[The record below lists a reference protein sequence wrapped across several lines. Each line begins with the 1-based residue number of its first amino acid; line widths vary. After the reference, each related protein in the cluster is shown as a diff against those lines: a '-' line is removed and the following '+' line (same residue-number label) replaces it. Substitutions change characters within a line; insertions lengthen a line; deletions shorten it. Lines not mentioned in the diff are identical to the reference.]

1 MKKRCISLLLVL
13 LMALTLLPTEALAL
27 LGGSIGNLREVI
39 QPVTIKKEGV
49 DDGSQLY
56 SMKMNNGKLVMFIAT
71 SGPHMGKSVT
81 TSDRGYT
88 ATMDSIRKGVYEKAS
103 FTFSGK
109 STWFGINKNLT
120 IRSME
125 VVDPEKTPEL
135 AAFGTA
141 IPTEN
146 ALVIRYTFDGDN
158 PKVMCFISYYFV
170 ELAPGVAKGTLTDAA
185 QTEDGKTYAL
195 AAQAFWCPDVM
206 TDNFDWFVFQWNQE
220 YHGFSRMG
228 HAAAERAA
236 HVKVSR
242 TYESGE
248 TTTATETDITAGMG
262 RVRTGASFFNG
273 AVAEIYSD
281 SYGVDNPFVLV
292 DNENV
297 CRNEAEAPAFVRYDA
312 EGDVLT
318 AWGYTKKLSP
328 DPQDGSRGSA
338 FHIWGYRN
346 VYTKAEAAEQSKV
359 NFTRPDEVIIPQ
371 DSDKLGIYK
380 SGGSM
385 LALPIRDAAWEQALK
400 KQHGAP
406 LYTLR
411 GDFKEGRDDGGKFYE
426 FTTGK
431 VALTPTVT
439 ATWNSGQ
446 HFKVRVDGNGRFT
459 RFDTSAG
466 VEYNTPTFKLYSPVT
481 GMTEAAGLDFDGGEE
496 LTLHMKP
503 EKNAVLVF
511 VNIPQVSSHIDKA
524 QLKGSG
530 DVVLSG
536 QMGLDLILNCAAN
549 ELITLEKLS
558 YGPKGS
564 NNEFQQNGILAK
576 GEISSAD
583 LLGLEL
589 GKLKA
594 AINTFDGQEQY
605 DFELEL
611 NAFDLFET
619 EAELQLK
626 RLNNGRLAPNN
637 LYFRF
642 ATAGGIPIV
651 PPVPTTFIKGGGGGF
666 YGLAD
671 TIKGDFVG
679 IPPIR
684 LKLSIKADYV
694 KVIEG
699 WANATVGPGILEYEG
714 ENMTIAK
721 MPFLRTFGM
730 HLKLEGEKR
739 GYLGTTYTGL
749 RAGGGMN
756 IKLEAPKEPYAFF
769 EVEGSAEASVFGGL
783 DNYKNPNSAYIQLDS
798 RGKIN
803 ATVKIPERLGKV
815 RFRILK
821 GKKLFNTQVDF
832 ILGTQ
837 TAIKVNPGTS
847 FKDAATSAWKNM
859 SVYGGV
865 SNHGKILA
873 SYYRIY
879 YVIPNH
885 FGGAFHLYKNINNG
899 WSLEGEIERN
909 GWFPSGS
916 RGLQAAAAPM
926 TVMMAPLYDGETEE
940 QVGIAVVETSLYAVS
955 ADSVAMMATAL
966 PGGEGGFEQKI
977 DYNAA
982 SGTAAPS
989 PESDLGLMVMPKDGN
1004 DLDTLRKSMKLYEVS
1019 DDTSPKR
1026 IELKETEYKE
1036 GEEAVELGDA
1046 NFTEVE
1052 DEGED
1057 GTLKTGFLIDL
1068 KHMGGTDG
1076 KWKVTADCDFT
1087 CQLVASAPLTS
1098 LELSLNPINYEATST
1113 VKNRRDGKTYA
1124 VRYYLDTKADGTG
1137 EHYFLGMMETAPY
1150 TCEVPKNGSIAPT
1163 GDYHVTA
1170 VLVEKV
1176 VGDFN
1181 GDGETTEDEYSW
1193 VTVDTKTSAGTVK
1206 YTNNSKPAAP
1216 TNVTIEATGN
1226 ETLTAKWDG
1235 VEKADGY
1242 RVTLYYQ
1249 EGGTWKQAGA
1259 SYELDNADFDKG
1271 GAATVS
1277 GGRYSLRMTPTV
1289 AGNSV
1294 TVIKNEAKPEESE
1307 TSCSG
1312 GTSDEAPTNRDY
1324 KVAVEA
1330 IRYEESAISYEN
1342 GGAETEKANVRYFSD
1357 PTESTVPAYLPEYKA
1372 PEITV
1377 TSGRQTV
1384 TLNGA
1389 NGYGEMVWGEIP
1401 DRTLFTVKSTVD
1413 GTVDRITVT
1422 REQGKGSFTVS
1433 GGGGTWTVT
1442 ADAAGRELIANSG
1455 RVCVVAEKGKDKTEY
1470 YLRLVLDDVPPIIT
1484 VDAKNVRA
1492 DMTTGAYTVTGQTE
1506 PGLEVIM
1513 DSTPELKGRADAEG
1527 RFSLSGTLPANAESE
1542 TGFDSILASLTAKD
1556 GAGNEAEPASV
1567 VISARPE
1574 TQWDRPA
1581 EPETPP
1587 SGGGGRRGG
1596 GSSSPTIIAIRSS
1609 ADAASVTDYTDGIYG
1624 LTFRSS
1630 ASFASFLGVQVD
1642 GKTIHPSNYIAEEG
1656 SIVVYLKAVYL
1667 RTLRKGLHTV
1677 TILSSEGNASMN
1689 FTIGGVNSALTYD
1702 EGIGVYVCYGALSLA
1717 GMLLLR
1723 RRRIRN

>member
-13 LMALTLLPTEALAL
+13 LMVLTLLPTEVLAL
-27 LGGSIGNLREVI
+27 LGGSVGNLREVI

-109 STWFGINKNLT
+109 SIRFGINKALT

-135 AAFGTA
+135 AALGTA

-170 ELAPGVAKGTLTDAA
+170 ELAPGVAKGTLTNET

-248 TTTATETDITAGMG
+248 TTTAKETDITAGMG

-297 CRNEAEAPAFVRYDA
+297 RRNEAEAPAFVRYDA

-318 AWGYTKKLSP
+318 AWGYTEKLSP
-328 DPQDGSRGSA
+328 SPEHSFSGSA

-385 LALPIRDAAWEQALK
+385 LAISITDTAREQVLK

-439 ATWNSGQ
+439 ASWNSGQ

-496 LTLHMKP
+496 LTLHIKP

-511 VNIPQVSSHIDKA
+511 VNIPQVSSHINKA

-536 QMGLDLILNCAAN
+536 QMGLNLILNCAAN

-564 NNEFQQNGILAK
+564 NNEFQQNGILANGK
-576 GEISSAD
+576 ISSAD

-589 GKLKA
+589 GELEA

-605 DFELEL
+605 DFKLEL

-619 EAELQLK
+619 KAELQLK

-671 TIKGDFVG
+671 TINGDFVG

-739 GYLGTTYTGL
+739 RYLGTTYTGL

-783 DNYKNPNSAYIQLDS
+783 DSYKNPTSAYIQLDS

-837 TAIKVNPGTS
+837 TAMTVAKGTP
-847 FKDAATSAWKNM
+847 FKDAVTSAWNDM

-865 SNHGKILA
+865 SNHGKFLA

-885 FGGAFHLYKNINNG
+885 FGGGFHLWKNINAG
-899 WSLEGEIERN
+899 WSLEQEIARN

-955 ADSVAMMATAL
+955 ADSVAMMAMAL
-966 PGGEGGFEQKI
+966 PGGEGFEQEIEYKKV
-977 DYNAA
+977 A
-982 SGTAAPS
+982 SGTPGPS
-989 PESDLGLMVMPKDGN
+989 SESDLGLMVMPENAG
-1004 DLDTLRKSMKLYEVS
+1004 DLDKLRNSMKLYEVAE
-1019 DDTSPKR
+1019 DTSLTPITLTEMKDDGKENIN
-1026 IELKETEYKE
+1026 IETLT
-1036 GEEAVELGDA
+1036 G

-1057 GTLKTGFLIDL
+1057 GTPKTGFLIDL
-1068 KHMGGTDG
+1068 NHKGNADG

-1087 CQLVASAPLTS
+1087 CQLVASAPLTT
-1098 LELSLNPINYEATST
+1098 LDLNLTGYNATSI
-1113 VKNRRDGKTYA
+1113 VQNGREGKTYA
-1124 VRYYLDTKADGTG
+1124 VRYYLDTEPDGTG

-1150 TCEVPKNGSIAPT
+1150 TYTVPKNGSIAPT
-1163 GDYHVTA
+1163 GDYYVTA

-1176 VGDFN
+1176 TGDFDGN
-1181 GDGETTEDEYSW
+1181 GKTTEDEYSW
-1193 VTVDTKTSAGTVK
+1193 VTVDTKTSADKVT
-1206 YTNNSKPAAP
+1206 YTNDSKPNKP
-1216 TNVTIEATGN
+1216 TNVTIAATGN
-1226 ETLTAKWDG
+1226 ETLTAKWDS

-1259 SYELDNADFDKG
+1259 SYELDNADFTKG

-1294 TVIKNEAKPEESE
+1294 TVNKNDAKPEESGINL
-1307 TSCSG
+1307 SG
-1312 GTSDEAPTNRDY
+1312 GTSDEAPTNVNY

-1342 GGAETEKANVRYFSD
+1342 GGAKTEKANVRYFSD

-1377 TSGRQTV
+1377 TSGGQIV
-1384 TLNGA
+1384 TLNGT
-1389 NGYGEMVWGEIP
+1389 NGYGEMVWGEVP
-1401 DRTLFTVKSTVD
+1401 ERTLFTVKSTVD

-1422 REQGKGSFTVS
+1422 SEQGKGSFTVS
-1433 GGGGTWTVT
+1433 GSGGTWTVT
-1442 ADAAGRELIANSG
+1442 ADAAGEELIANSG
-1455 RVCVVAEKGKDKTEY
+1455 RVCIVAEKGNDRTEY

-1542 TGFDSILASLTAKD
+1542 TGFDSILASLTARD

-1587 SGGGGRRGG
+1587 SGGGRRGG
-1596 GSSSPTIIAIRSS
+1596 GGSSFPTIIAIRSS
-1609 ADAASVTDYTDGIYG
+1609 DDAASVTDYTDGIYG

>member
-13 LMALTLLPTEALAL
+13 LMALTLLPTEALAM
-27 LGGSIGNLREVI
+27 LGGSVGNLREVI

-71 SGPHMGKSVT
+71 SGPHIGKSVT

-109 STWFGINKNLT
+109 SIRFGINKALT

-135 AAFGTA
+135 AAVGTA

-170 ELAPGVAKGTLTDAA
+170 ELAPGVAKGTLTNET

-236 HVKVSR
+236 HVKISR

-248 TTTATETDITAGMG
+248 TTTAKETDITAGMG

-297 CRNEAEAPAFVRYDA
+297 RRNEAEAPAFVRYDA

-318 AWGYTKKLSP
+318 AWGYTEKLSP
-328 DPQDGSRGSA
+328 SPEHSFFGSA

-385 LALPIRDAAWEQALK
+385 LAMPITDTAREQVLK
-400 KQHGAP
+400 RQHGAP

-439 ATWNSGQ
+439 ASWNSGQ

-503 EKNAVLVF
+503 DKNAVLVF
-511 VNIPQVSSHIDKA
+511 VNIPQVSSHINKA

-536 QMGLDLILNCAAN
+536 QMGLDLILNCAADQ
-549 ELITLEKLS
+549 LITLEKLS

-564 NNEFQQNGILAK
+564 NNEFQQNGILANGK
-576 GEISSAD
+576 IETSS

-589 GKLKA
+589 GELEA
-594 AINTFDGQEQY
+594 AINTFDGEEQY
-605 DFELEL
+605 DFKLEL

-619 EAELQLK
+619 KAELQLK

-783 DNYKNPNSAYIQLDS
+783 DSYKNPNSAYIQLDS

-837 TAIKVNPGTS
+837 TAMNVAKGTP
-847 FKDAATSAWKNM
+847 FKDAVTSAWNNM

-865 SNHGKILA
+865 SNHGKFLA

-885 FGGAFHLYKNINNG
+885 FGGGFHLWKNINNG
-899 WSLEGEIERN
+899 WSLEQEIARN

-916 RGLQAAAAPM
+916 QSLRAAAAPM

-955 ADSVAMMATAL
+955 ADSVAMMAVAL
-966 PGGEGGFEQKI
+966 PGGEGFFEEI
-977 DYNAA
+977 AYNAA
-982 SGTAAPS
+982 SGTPGPS
-989 PESDLGLMVMPKDGN
+989 SESDLGLMVMLKDGN
-1004 DLDTLRKSMKLYEVS
+1004 DLDTLRKSMKLYEVA
-1019 DDTSPKR
+1019 DDTTLTP
-1026 IELKETEYKE
+1026 ITLKETDYD
-1036 GEEAVELGDA
+1036 GEAVELGDA

-1052 DEGED
+1052 EGED
-1057 GTLKTGFLIDL
+1057 GALKKGFLIDL
-1068 KHMGGTDG
+1068 NHKGNADG

-1098 LELSLNPINYEATST
+1098 LELNLTGYNATPT
-1113 VKNRRDGKTYA
+1113 VQNGRTDKTYA
-1124 VRYYLDTKADGTG
+1124 VRYYLDTEPDGTG
-1137 EHYFLGMMETAPY
+1137 EHYFLGMEETAPY
-1150 TCEVPKNGSIAPT
+1150 TYKVPSEGSIAPT
-1163 GDYHVTA
+1163 REYHVTA

-1176 VGDFN
+1176 TGDFN

-1206 YTNNSKPAAP
+1206 YTNDSKPAAP
-1216 TNVTIEATGN
+1216 KNVTIAATGN
-1226 ETLTAKWDG
+1226 ETLTAAWDG

-1242 RVTLYYQ
+1242 RVTLYYK
-1249 EGGTWKQAGA
+1249 ENGAWKQAGA

-1271 GAATVS
+1271 GAASKS
-1277 GGRYSLRMTPTV
+1277 GGKYSLRMAPTV

-1294 TVIKNEAKPEESE
+1294 TVSQNETNPTISF
-1307 TSCSG
+1307 SG
-1312 GTSDEAPTNRDY
+1312 GTSDEAPTNVNY
-1324 KVAVEA
+1324 KVTVEA

-1357 PTESTVPAYLPEYKA
+1357 PTESTAVNLPEYTA

-1377 TSGRQTV
+1377 TSGGREIK
-1384 TLNGA
+1384 LNGT

-1401 DRTLFTVKSTVD
+1401 DRTLFTVKGEVD
-1413 GTVDRITVT
+1413 GITVT
-1422 REQGKGSFTVS
+1422 PEQGSGRFTVS
-1433 GGGGTWTVT
+1433 GSGGTWTVT
-1442 ADAAGRELIANSG
+1442 ANDDGRELIANSG
-1455 RVCVVAEKGKDKTEY
+1455 RVCIVAQKGNDRTEY

-1574 TQWDRPA
+1574 TQWDRPPA
-1581 EPETPP
+1581 EPETP

-1609 ADAASVTDYTDGIYG
+1609 DDAASVTDYTDGIYG

-1723 RRRIRN
+1723 RRRIRS

>member
-13 LMALTLLPTEALAL
+13 LMALTLLPAEALAL
-27 LGGSIGNLREVI
+27 LGGSVGNLREVI

-109 STWFGINKNLT
+109 SIRFGINKALT

-170 ELAPGVAKGTLTDAA
+170 ELAPGVAKGTLTNET

-248 TTTATETDITAGMG
+248 TTTAKETDITAGMG

-297 CRNEAEAPAFVRYDA
+297 RRNEAEAPAFVRYDA

-318 AWGYTKKLSP
+318 AWGYTEKLSP
-328 DPQDGSRGSA
+328 SPEHSFFGSA

-385 LALPIRDAAWEQALK
+385 LAMPITDTAREQVLK
-400 KQHGAP
+400 RQHGAP

-426 FTTGK
+426 FTSGK

-511 VNIPQVSSHIDKA
+511 VNIPQVSSLIDKA

-536 QMGLDLILNCAAN
+536 QMGLDLILNCAAE

-564 NNEFQQNGILAK
+564 NNEFQQNGILANGK
-576 GEISSAD
+576 ISSAD

-589 GKLKA
+589 GELEA
-594 AINTFDGQEQY
+594 AINTFDGQEKY
-605 DFELEL
+605 DFKLEL

-619 EAELQLK
+619 KAELQLK

-671 TIKGDFVG
+671 TINGDFVG
-679 IPPIR
+679 IPPIK

-739 GYLGTTYTGL
+739 RYLGTTYTGL

-783 DNYKNPNSAYIQLDS
+783 DDYKNPTSAYIQLDS

-837 TAIKVNPGTS
+837 TAMNVAKGTS
-847 FKDAATSAWKNM
+847 FKDAVTSAWNNM

-865 SNHGKILA
+865 SNHGKFLA

-885 FGGAFHLYKNINNG
+885 FGGGFHLWKNINAG
-899 WSLEGEIERN
+899 WSLEKEIAMN
-909 GWFPSGS
+909 GWYPSGS

-955 ADSVAMMATAL
+955 ADSVAMMAVAL
-966 PGGEGGFEQKI
+966 PGGAGFYEEI
-977 DYNAA
+977 EYNVP
-982 SGTAAPS
+982 SGTPGPS
-989 PESDLGLMVMPKDGN
+989 SESDLGLMVMPKDN
-1004 DLDTLRKSMKLYEVS
+1004 ADLDKLRNSMKLYEVA
-1019 DDTSPKR
+1019 DDTSLTPITLTEMKDDG
-1026 IELKETEYKE
+1026 KETINIKTLT
-1036 GEEAVELGDA
+1036 G

-1052 DEGED
+1052 EEGED

-1068 KHMGGTDG
+1068 NHQGGENG

-1087 CQLVASAPLTS
+1087 CQLVASAPLTT
-1098 LELSLNPINYEATST
+1098 LELNLNPTNYEATAN
-1113 VKNRRDGKTYA
+1113 VKNGRDGKTYA
-1124 VRYYLDTKADGTG
+1124 VRYYLDTEEDRTG
-1137 EHYFLGMMETAPY
+1137 EHYFLGMVEGAGSY
-1150 TCEVPKNGSIAPT
+1150 TYEVPKNGSIAPT
-1163 GDYHVTA
+1163 RDYHVTA

-1176 VGDFN
+1176 TGDFN
-1181 GDGETTEDEYSW
+1181 GDGKTTEDEYSW
-1193 VTVDTKTSAGTVK
+1193 VTVDTKTSTETVK
-1206 YTNNSKPAAP
+1206 YTNTSKPTAP
-1216 TNVTIEATGN
+1216 TNVTIAATGN
-1226 ETLTAKWDG
+1226 ETLTAEWDG
-1235 VEKADGY
+1235 VTKADGY

-1249 EGGTWKQAGA
+1249 EGSDWKQAGA

-1271 GAATVS
+1271 GAASKS

-1289 AGNSV
+1289 AGNNI
-1294 TVIKNEAKPEESE
+1294 TVNKNEAKPEESE

-1312 GTSDEAPTNRDY
+1312 GTSDEAPTNVNY

-1330 IRYEESAISYEN
+1330 IRYEEKE
-1342 GGAETEKANVRYFSD
+1342 ANVRYFSD
-1357 PTESTVPAYLPEYKA
+1357 PTESTIPAYLPEYTA

-1377 TSGRQTV
+1377 TSGGREIK
-1384 TLNGA
+1384 LNGT
-1389 NGYGEMVWGEIP
+1389 NGYGEMVWGAIP
-1401 DRTLFTVKSTVD
+1401 AGTLFTAKGAVD
-1413 GTVDRITVT
+1413 GITVT
-1422 REQGKGSFTVS
+1422 PEQGS
-1433 GGGGTWTVT
+1433 GGRFNVLGSGGTWTVE
-1442 ADAAGRELIANSG
+1442 ANDDGRELIANSG
-1455 RVCVVAEKGKDKTEY
+1455 RVCIVAEKGNDRTEY

-1513 DSTPELKGRADAEG
+1513 DSTPALKGTADAEG

-1574 TQWDRPA
+1574 TQWDRPV

>member
-13 LMALTLLPTEALAL
+13 LMALTLLPTEALAM
-27 LGGSIGNLREVI
+27 LGGSVGNLREVI

-103 FTFSGK
+103 FTFTGKNTWISG
-109 STWFGINKNLT
+109 KNLT
-120 IRSME
+120 VRSME

-135 AAFGTA
+135 AAIGTA

-170 ELAPGVAKGTLTDAA
+170 ELAPGVAKGTLTNET

-195 AAQAFWCPDVM
+195 AAQAFWRPDVM

-236 HVKVSR
+236 HVKISR

-248 TTTATETDITAGMG
+248 TTTAKETDITAGMG

-297 CRNEAEAPAFVRYDA
+297 RRNEAEAPAFVRYDA
-312 EGDVLT
+312 EKDVLT
-318 AWGYTKKLSP
+318 AWGYTEKLSP
-328 DPQDGSRGSA
+328 DPQDGFRGGA

-385 LALPIRDAAWEQALK
+385 LAMPITDTAREQVLK
-400 KQHGAP
+400 RQHGAP

-426 FTTGK
+426 FTSGK
-431 VALTPTVT
+431 VALTPTIT

-459 RFDTSAG
+459 RFDTSVG

-481 GMTEAAGLDFDGGEE
+481 GMTEAAGLNFDGGEE

-536 QMGLDLILNCAAN
+536 QMGLDLILNCAADQ
-549 ELITLEKLS
+549 LITLEKLS

-564 NNEFQQNGILAK
+564 NNEFQQNGILANGK
-576 GEISSAD
+576 IETSS

-589 GKLKA
+589 GELEA

-605 DFELEL
+605 DFKLEL

-619 EAELQLK
+619 KAELQLK

-739 GYLGTTYTGL
+739 SYLNKDYTGL

-783 DNYKNPNSAYIQLDS
+783 DSYKNPTSAYIQLDS

-803 ATVKIPERLGKV
+803 ATVKIPERLGRVK
-815 RFRILK
+815 FRILK

-837 TAIKVNPGTS
+837 TAMNVAKGTP
-847 FKDAATSAWKNM
+847 FKDAVTSAWNNM

-885 FGGAFHLYKNINNG
+885 FGGGFHLWKNINAG
-899 WSLEGEIERN
+899 WSLEQEIARN

-916 RGLQAAAAPM
+916 QSLRAAAAPM

-955 ADSVAMMATAL
+955 ADSVAMMAVAL
-966 PGGEGGFEQKI
+966 SGGEGFEQEI

-982 SGTAAPS
+982 SGTPGPS
-989 PESDLGLMVMPKDGN
+989 SESDLGLMVMPTSKA
-1004 DLDTLRKSMKLYEVS
+1004 DLDKLRNSMKLYEVAE
-1019 DDTSPKR
+1019 DASPTR
-1026 IELKETEYKE
+1026 IPLKETKYDD
-1036 GEEAVELGDA
+1036 EAETIVQQETDV

-1057 GTLKTGFLIDL
+1057 GTIKTGFLIDL
-1068 KHMGGTDG
+1068 KHDVGTSG

-1098 LELSLNPINYEATST
+1098 LELSLNGNDATST
-1113 VKNRRDGKTYA
+1113 VKNGRTDKTYA
-1124 VRYYLDTKADGTG
+1124 VRYYLDTKEDRTG
-1137 EHYFLGMMETAPY
+1137 EHYFLDMVEGAGSY
-1150 TCEVPKNGSIAPT
+1150 TYEVPKNGSIAPT
-1163 GDYHVTA
+1163 RDYHVTA

-1176 VGDFN
+1176 VGDFDGN
-1181 GDGETTEDEYSW
+1181 GKTTEDEYSW

-1206 YTNNSKPAAP
+1206 YENTSKPAAP
-1216 TNVTIEATGN
+1216 KNVTIAATGN
-1226 ETLTAKWDG
+1226 ETLTAAWDS

-1249 EGGTWKQAGA
+1249 ENGTWKQAGA
-1259 SYELDNADFDKG
+1259 SYELDNADFTKG

-1294 TVIKNEAKPEESE
+1294 TVNKNDAKPEESGINL
-1307 TSCSG
+1307 SG
-1312 GTSDEAPTNRDY
+1312 GTSDEAPTNVNY

-1330 IRYEESAISYEN
+1330 IRYEESAINYEN
-1342 GGAETEKANVRYFSD
+1342 VGAKTEKANVRYFSD
-1357 PTESTVPAYLPEYKA
+1357 PTESTKPAYLPEYKA

-1377 TSGRQTV
+1377 TSGGQIV
-1384 TLNGA
+1384 TLNGT
-1389 NGYGEMVWGEIP
+1389 NGYGEMVWREAPWG
-1401 DRTLFTVKSTVD
+1401 TLFTVTGAVD
-1413 GTVDRITVT
+1413 GITVT
-1422 REQGKGSFTVS
+1422 REQGKGSFNVS
-1433 GGGGTWTVT
+1433 GGSGTWTVT
-1442 ADAAGRELIANSG
+1442 ADADGRKLIANSG
-1455 RVCVVAEKGKDKTEY
+1455 RVCIVAQKGNDRTEY

-1527 RFSLSGTLPANAESE
+1527 RFSLSGTLPASAESE
-1542 TGFDSILASLTAKD
+1542 TGFDSILASLTARD

-1574 TQWDRPA
+1574 TQWDRPV

-1587 SGGGGRRGG
+1587 SGGGRRGG
-1596 GSSSPTIIAIRSS
+1596 GSSFPTIIAIRSS

>member
-13 LMALTLLPTEALAL
+13 LMALTLLPTEVLAL
-27 LGGSIGNLREVI
+27 LGGSVGNLREVI

-49 DDGSQLY
+49 EDGSQLY
-56 SMKMNNGKLVMFIAT
+56 SMRMNNGKLVMFIAT
-71 SGPHMGKSVT
+71 SGPHIGKSVT

-88 ATMDSIRKGVYEKAS
+88 ATMDSIRKGVYEQPMFFFWS
-103 FTFSGK
+103 RNYLGL
-109 STWFGINKNLT
+109 LT

-125 VVDPEKTPEL
+125 VVDPDEYGLTMMDNPMPK
-135 AAFGTA
+135 
-141 IPTEN
+141 EN
-146 ALVIRYTFDGDN
+146 ALTIKYTFEEDN
-158 PKVMCFISYYFV
+158 PKVACFISYYFV
-170 ELAPGVAKGTLTDAA
+170 ELEPGVTNGIVPDMK
-185 QTEDGKTYAL
+185 EEVDGKTYAL
-195 AAQAFWCPDVM
+195 AAQALWYPDVAGD
-206 TDNFDWFVFQWNQE
+206 TFDMFTFAWNME
-220 YHGFSRMG
+220 YYGFSRMG
-228 HAAAERAA
+228 HAAAGRAA
-236 HVKVSR
+236 HVKISR
-242 TYESGE
+242 DYGH
-248 TTTATETDITAGMG
+248 TAKETDITAGMG
-262 RVRTGASFFNG
+262 QVMMGRDVSNG
-273 AVAEIYSD
+273 IMEIYSD
-281 SYGVDNPFVLV
+281 SYGVDNPFVLGGDWRV
-292 DNENV
+292 DDNG
-297 CRNEAEAPAFVRYDA
+297 AQAPVSVRYDA

-318 AWGYTKKLSP
+318 TLAGGGWLEPEGERQK
-328 DPQDGSRGSA
+328 RV
-338 FHIWGYRN
+338 FHIWGFRD
-346 VYTKAEAAEQSKV
+346 VYTKAEVAEQGGS
-359 NFTRPDEVIIPQ
+359 NLTQPDEVIIPQ
-371 DSDKLGIYK
+371 NSDKLGIYK

-411 GDFKEGRDDGGKFYE
+411 GEFKEGRDDGGKFYE
-426 FTTGK
+426 FTTGS

-439 ATWNSGQ
+439 ASWNSGQ

-459 RFDTSAG
+459 GFDISAG

-583 LLGLEL
+583 LLGLDL

-611 NAFDLFET
+611 NAFELFKT
-619 EAELQLK
+619 DAELQLK

-671 TIKGDFVG
+671 TINGDFVG
-679 IPPIR
+679 IPPIQ

-699 WANATVGPGILEYEG
+699 WANATVGPGILEYKG
-714 ENMTIAK
+714 TDMTIAK
-721 MPFLRTFGM
+721 MPFLEEFGM
-730 HLKLEGEKR
+730 RLKLEGER
-739 GYLGTTYTGL
+739 RSYLGREYTGL
-749 RAGGGMN
+749 RAGGGMG
-756 IKLEAPKEPYAFF
+756 IKLNAPKEPYAFF

-783 DNYKNPNSAYIQLDS
+783 DSYKNPTSAYIQLDS

-803 ATVKIPERLGKV
+803 ATVKIPERLGRVK
-815 RFRILK
+815 FRILK

-837 TAIKVNPGTS
+837 TAMNVAKGTP
-847 FKDAATSAWKNM
+847 FKDAVTSAWNNM

-865 SNHGKILA
+865 SNQGKFLA

-899 WSLEGEIERN
+899 WTLEGEIERN

-955 ADSVAMMATAL
+955 ADSVAMMAVAL
-966 PGGEGGFEQKI
+966 SGGEGFYEVI
-977 DYNAA
+977 DYKAA
-982 SGTAAPS
+982 SSTATPS
-989 PESDLGLMVMPKDGN
+989 PESDLGLMVMLKDGN

-1019 DDTSPKR
+1019 DDTTPPKP
-1026 IELKETEYKE
+1026 IALKETKYE
-1036 GEEAVELGDA
+1036 EEAVNLAGA

-1057 GTLKTGFLIDL
+1057 GSTKTGFLIDL
-1068 KHMGGTDG
+1068 NHQGGENG

-1087 CQLVASAPLTS
+1087 CQLVASAPLTT
-1098 LELSLNPINYEATST
+1098 LELSLNGYDATSM
-1113 VKNRRDGKTYA
+1113 VKNGREGKTYA
-1124 VRYYLDTKADGTG
+1124 VRYYLDTEADGTG
-1137 EHYFLGMMETAPY
+1137 EHYFLGMVETAPY
-1150 TCEVPKNGSIAPT
+1150 TYEVPSEGSIAPS
-1163 GDYHVTA
+1163 GEYFVTA

-1176 VGDFN
+1176 DFKAN
-1181 GDGETTEDEYSW
+1181 GKEESAW
-1193 VTVDTKTSAGTVK
+1193 VTVDTKPSAGKVI
-1206 YTNNSKPAAP
+1206 YTNTSKPDAP
-1216 TNVTIEATGN
+1216 KNVTIAATGN
-1226 ETLTAKWDG
+1226 ETLTAAWDG
-1235 VEKADGY
+1235 VEGAGGY

-1259 SYELDNADFDKG
+1259 SYELDNADFTKG
-1271 GAATVS
+1271 GAASMS

-1294 TVIKNEAKPEESE
+1294 TVIKNEAKPKESGINL
-1307 TSCSG
+1307 SG
-1312 GTSDEAPTNRDY
+1312 GTSDEAPTNVNY

-1342 GGAETEKANVRYFSD
+1342 EGAKTEKANVRYFSD
-1357 PTESTVPAYLPEYKA
+1357 PAVSSEVNLPKYVA

-1384 TLNGA
+1384 TLNGT
-1389 NGYGEMVWGEIP
+1389 NGYGEMVWREAPWG
-1401 DRTLFTVKSTVD
+1401 TLFTVKSTVD

-1422 REQGKGSFTVS
+1422 PEQGSGSGSFNVS
-1433 GGGGTWTVT
+1433 GSGGTWTVT
-1442 ADAAGRELIANSG
+1442 ADDAGRELIANSG
-1455 RVCVVAEKGKDKTEY
+1455 RVCIVAQKGNDRTEY

-1513 DSTPELKGRADAEG
+1513 DSTPALTGRADAEG

-1542 TGFDSILASLTAKD
+1542 TGFDSILASLTARD

-1574 TQWDRPA
+1574 TQWDRPPA
-1581 EPETPP
+1581 EPETP

-1596 GSSSPTIIAIRSS
+1596 GSSFPTIIAIRSS

>member
-13 LMALTLLPTEALAL
+13 LMVLTLLPTEALAL
-27 LGGSIGNLREVI
+27 LGGSVGNLREVI

-71 SGPHMGKSVT
+71 SGPHIGKSVT

-109 STWFGINKNLT
+109 SIRFGINKALT

-170 ELAPGVAKGTLTDAA
+170 ELAPGVAKGTLTNET

-297 CRNEAEAPAFVRYDA
+297 HRNEAEAPVFVRYDA

-328 DPQDGSRGSA
+328 DPQDGSRGGA

-385 LALPIRDAAWEQALK
+385 LAISITDSAREQVLK
-400 KQHGAP
+400 RQHGAP

-426 FTTGK
+426 FISGK

-524 QLKGSG
+524 QMKGSG

-536 QMGLDLILNCAAN
+536 QMGLNLILNCAAN

-558 YGPKGS
+558 YGPKGI
-564 NNEFQQNGILAK
+564 NNEFQQNGIKAQ

-583 LLGLEL
+583 LLGLDL
-589 GKLKA
+589 GELKA

-605 DFELEL
+605 DFELKL
-611 NAFDLFET
+611 NAFELFET

-637 LYFRF
+637 LYFQF

-671 TIKGDFVG
+671 TINGDFVG
-679 IPPIR
+679 IPPIQ

-699 WANATVGPGILEYEG
+699 WANATVGPGILEYKG
-714 ENMTIAK
+714 TDMTIAK
-721 MPFLRTFGM
+721 MPFLEEFGM
-730 HLKLEGEKR
+730 RLKLEGEKR
-739 GYLGTTYTGL
+739 RYLNKTYTGL

-783 DNYKNPNSAYIQLDS
+783 DSYKNPTSAYIQLDS

-803 ATVKIPERLGKV
+803 ATVKIPERLGRVK
-815 RFRILK
+815 FRILK

-837 TAIKVNPGTS
+837 TAMNVAKGTS
-847 FKDAATSAWKNM
+847 FKDAVTSAWNNM

-865 SNHGKILA
+865 SNHGKFLA

-885 FGGAFHLYKNINNG
+885 FGGGFHLWKNINAG
-899 WSLEGEIERN
+899 WSLEQEIAKN
-909 GWFPSGS
+909 GWYPSGS

-940 QVGIAVVETSLYAVS
+940 QVGIAVLETSLYAVS
-955 ADSVAMMATAL
+955 ADSVAMMAVAL
-966 PGGEGGFEQKI
+966 PGGEGFYEEI
-977 DYNAA
+977 EYNVP
-982 SGTAAPS
+982 SGTPGPS
-989 PESDLGLMVMPKDGN
+989 SESDLGLMVMPKDGN
-1004 DLDTLRKSMKLYEVS
+1004 DLDTLRNSMKLYEVAE
-1019 DDTSPKR
+1019 DTSPKR
-1026 IELKETEYKE
+1026 IELTEMKDDGKETINIETLT
-1036 GEEAVELGDA
+1036 G

-1052 DEGED
+1052 EEGED

-1068 KHMGGTDG
+1068 SHKGDKDG

-1087 CQLVASAPLTS
+1087 SHLVASAPLTS
-1098 LELSLNPINYEATST
+1098 LELSLNPINYEATPT
-1113 VKNRRDGKTYA
+1113 VKNERKDKTYA
-1124 VRYYLDTKADGTG
+1124 VRYYLDTKPDGTG
-1137 EHYFLGMMETAPY
+1137 EHYFLDMMETAPY
-1150 TCEVPKNGSIAPT
+1150 TYKVPSEGSIAPT
-1163 GDYHVTA
+1163 GNYHVTA

-1176 VGDFN
+1176 VGDFD
-1181 GDGETTEDEYSW
+1181 GDGKTTEDEYSW
-1193 VTVDTKTSAGTVK
+1193 VTVDTKTSTNKVT
-1206 YTNNSKPAAP
+1206 YTNTSKPNKP
-1216 TNVTIEATGN
+1216 TNVTIAATGN
-1226 ETLTAKWDG
+1226 ETLTAKWDS

-1249 EGGTWKQAGA
+1249 ENGMWKQAGA
-1259 SYELDNADFDKG
+1259 SYELDNADFTKG
-1271 GAATVS
+1271 GAATVN

-1289 AGNSV
+1289 AGKDV
-1294 TVIKNEAKPEESE
+1294 TVIKNEAKPEESGIDL
-1307 TSCSG
+1307 SG
-1312 GTSDEAPTNRDY
+1312 GTSDEAPTNVNY

-1330 IRYEESAISYEN
+1330 IRYEEKE
-1342 GGAETEKANVRYFSD
+1342 ANVRYFSD

-1377 TSGRQTV
+1377 TSGGQIV
-1384 TLNGA
+1384 TLNGT
-1389 NGYGEMVWGEIP
+1389 NGYGEMVWREAPWG
-1401 DRTLFTVKSTVD
+1401 TLFTVKSTVD
-1413 GTVDRITVT
+1413 GISVT
-1422 REQGKGSFTVS
+1422 PEQGSGSFTVS
-1433 GGGGTWTVT
+1433 GSGGTWTVT

-1455 RVCVVAEKGKDKTEY
+1455 RVCIVAEKGNDRTEY

-1492 DMTTGAYTVTGQTE
+1492 DMETGAYTVTGQTE

-1513 DSTPELKGRADAEG
+1513 DSTPALTGRADAEG
-1527 RFSLSGTLPANAESE
+1527 RFSLSGKLLANAEG
-1542 TGFDSILASLTAKD
+1542 TGFDSILASLTARD

-1574 TQWDRPA
+1574 TQWDRPV

-1596 GSSSPTIIAIRSS
+1596 GSSFPTIIAIRSS

-1723 RRRIRN
+1723 RRRIRS

>member
-27 LGGSIGNLREVI
+27 LGGSVGNLREVI

-109 STWFGINKNLT
+109 SIRFGINKALT

-170 ELAPGVAKGTLTDAA
+170 ELAPGVAKGTLTNET

-248 TTTATETDITAGMG
+248 TTTAKETDITAGMG

-297 CRNEAEAPAFVRYDA
+297 RRNEAEAPAFVRYDA

-318 AWGYTKKLSP
+318 AWGYTEKLSP
-328 DPQDGSRGSA
+328 SPEHSFFGSA

-459 RFDTSAG
+459 RFDTSVG

-481 GMTEAAGLDFDGGEE
+481 DMTEAAGLDFDGGEE
-496 LTLHMKP
+496 LTLHIKP

-536 QMGLDLILNCAAN
+536 QMGLDLILNCAADQ
-549 ELITLEKLS
+549 LITLEKLS

-564 NNEFQQNGILAK
+564 NNEFQQNGILANGK
-576 GEISSAD
+576 ISSAD

-589 GKLKA
+589 GELEA

-605 DFELEL
+605 DFKLEL

-619 EAELQLK
+619 KAELQLK

-671 TIKGDFVG
+671 TINGDFVG
-679 IPPIR
+679 IPPIQ

-699 WANATVGPGILEYEG
+699 WANATVGPGILEYSG
-714 ENMTIAK
+714 TDMTIAK
-721 MPFLRTFGM
+721 MPFLREFGM
-730 HLKLEGEKR
+730 RLKLEGEKR
-739 GYLGTTYTGL
+739 SYLGKTYTGL

-769 EVEGSAEASVFGGL
+769 EVNGSAEASVFGGL
-783 DNYKNPNSAYIQLDS
+783 DNYKSPNSAYIQLDS

-803 ATVKIPERLGKV
+803 ATVKIPERLGRV

-821 GKKLFNTQVDF
+821 GKRLFNTQVDF

-837 TAIKVNPGTS
+837 TAMNVAKGTS
-847 FKDAATSAWKNM
+847 FKDAAASAWNNM

-865 SNHGKILA
+865 SNHGKVLA

-885 FGGAFHLYKNINNG
+885 FGGAFHLWKNINNG

-966 PGGEGGFEQKI
+966 PGGEGFFEEI
-977 DYNAA
+977 AYNAA
-982 SGTAAPS
+982 SGPS
-989 PESDLGLMVMPKDGN
+989 SESDLGLMVMLENKD
-1004 DLDTLRKSMKLYEVS
+1004 DLDKLRDTMKLYKVE
-1019 DDTSPKR
+1019 DDTTLTP
-1026 IELKETEYKE
+1026 ITLKETEYKE
-1036 GEEAVELGDA
+1036 EEEAVELGDA

-1057 GTLKTGFLIDL
+1057 GTRKTGFLIDL
-1068 KHMGGTDG
+1068 NHKGNADG

-1087 CQLVASAPLTS
+1087 CQLVASAPLTT
-1098 LELSLNPINYEATST
+1098 LELSLNPINYEATPT
-1113 VKNRRDGKTYA
+1113 VKNGREGKTYA

-1150 TCEVPKNGSIAPT
+1150 TYKVPSEGSIAPS
-1163 GDYHVTA
+1163 GEYFVTA

-1176 VGDFN
+1176 DFKAN
-1181 GDGETTEDEYSW
+1181 GKEESAW
-1193 VTVDTKTSAGTVK
+1193 VTVDTKPSANKVT
-1206 YTNNSKPAAP
+1206 YTNTSKPNKP
-1216 TNVTIEATGN
+1216 TNVTIAARGN
-1226 ETLTAKWDG
+1226 ETLTAEWDG
-1235 VEKADGY
+1235 VAGAGGY

-1271 GAATVS
+1271 GAAAMS

-1289 AGNSV
+1289 AGKDV
-1294 TVIKNEAKPEESE
+1294 TVIKNEAKPEESGINL
-1307 TSCSG
+1307 SG

-1330 IRYEESAISYEN
+1330 IRYEEKE
-1342 GGAETEKANVRYFSD
+1342 ANVRYFSD

-1389 NGYGEMVWGEIP
+1389 NGYGEMVWSAIP
-1401 DRTLFTVKSTVD
+1401 TETLFTVK
-1413 GTVDRITVT
+1413 GAVDRITVT
-1422 REQGKGSFTVS
+1422 PEQGKGSFNVS
-1433 GGGGTWTVT
+1433 GSGGTWTVT
-1442 ADAAGRELIANSG
+1442 AGAAGEELIANSG
-1455 RVCVVAEKGKDKTEY
+1455 RVCIVAEKGNDRTEY

-1527 RFSLSGTLPANAESE
+1527 RFSLSGTLPANEESE

-1556 GAGNEAEPASV
+1556 GAGNYAEPASV

-1596 GSSSPTIIAIRSS
+1596 GSSFPTIIAIRSS

>member
-13 LMALTLLPTEALAL
+13 LMVLTLLPTEALAL
-27 LGGSIGNLREVI
+27 LGGSVGNLREVI

-71 SGPHMGKSVT
+71 SGPHIGKSVT

-109 STWFGINKNLT
+109 SIRFGINKALT

-135 AAFGTA
+135 TAFGTA

-170 ELAPGVAKGTLTDAA
+170 ELAPGVAKGTLTNET

-242 TYESGE
+242 TYDSGE
-248 TTTATETDITAGMG
+248 TTTAKETDITAGMG

-297 CRNEAEAPAFVRYDA
+297 RSNEAEAPAFVRYDA
-312 EGDVLT
+312 EKDVLT
-318 AWGYTKKLSP
+318 AWGYTEKLSP
-328 DPQDGSRGSA
+328 DPQDGFRGGA

-385 LALPIRDAAWEQALK
+385 LAISITDTAREQVLK
-400 KQHGAP
+400 RQHGAP

-503 EKNAVLVF
+503 DKNAVLVF
-511 VNIPQVSSHIDKA
+511 VNIPQVSSHINKA
-524 QLKGSG
+524 ELKGSG

-536 QMGLDLILNCAAN
+536 QMGLDLILNCAADQ
-549 ELITLEKLS
+549 LITLEKLS

-564 NNEFQQNGILAK
+564 NNEFQQNGILANGK
-576 GEISSAD
+576 ISSAD

-589 GKLKA
+589 GELEA

-605 DFELEL
+605 DFKLEL

-619 EAELQLK
+619 KAELQLK

-671 TIKGDFVG
+671 TINGDFVG
-679 IPPIR
+679 IPPIQ

-699 WANATVGPGILEYEG
+699 WANATVGPGILEYSG
-714 ENMTIAK
+714 TDMTIAK
-721 MPFLRTFGM
+721 MPFLREFGM
-730 HLKLEGEKR
+730 RLKLEGEKR
-739 GYLGTTYTGL
+739 HYLGKDYTGL

-803 ATVKIPERLGKV
+803 ATVKIPERLGRVK
-815 RFRILK
+815 FRILK

-837 TAIKVNPGTS
+837 TAMNVAKGTS
-847 FKDAATSAWKNM
+847 FKDAVTSAWNNM

-865 SNHGKILA
+865 SNHGKFLA
-873 SYYRIY
+873 SYYRIF

-885 FGGAFHLYKNINNG
+885 FGGGFHLWKNINAG
-899 WSLEGEIERN
+899 WSLEKEIAMN
-909 GWFPSGS
+909 GWYPSGS

-955 ADSVAMMATAL
+955 ADSVAMMAVAL
-966 PGGEGGFEQKI
+966 PGGGGFEQEI
-977 DYNAA
+977 EYNVP
-982 SGTAAPS
+982 SGTPGPS
-989 PESDLGLMVMPKDGN
+989 SESDLGLMVMLENEG
-1004 DLDTLRKSMKLYEVS
+1004 DLDKLRKTMKLYEVAE
-1019 DDTSPKR
+1019 DTTP
-1026 IELKETEYKE
+1026 IPLTETKYE
-1036 GEEAVELGDA
+1036 GEAVNLAGA

-1057 GTLKTGFLIDL
+1057 GTRKTGFLIDL
-1068 KHMGGTDG
+1068 NHKGNADG

-1087 CQLVASAPLTS
+1087 CQLVASAPLTT
-1098 LELSLNPINYEATST
+1098 LELSLTGYNATST
-1113 VKNRRDGKTYA
+1113 VQNGRDGKTYA
-1124 VRYYLDTKADGTG
+1124 VRYYLDTEPDGTG
-1137 EHYFLGMMETAPY
+1137 EHYFLEMVETAPY
-1150 TCEVPKNGSIAPT
+1150 TYNVPHEGSIAPT
-1163 GDYHVTA
+1163 GEYHVTA

-1181 GDGETTEDEYSW
+1181 GDGKTTEDEYSW

-1216 TNVTIEATGN
+1216 TNVTIAATGN
-1226 ETLTAKWDG
+1226 ETLTATWDG

-1249 EGGTWKQAGA
+1249 EGGDWKQAGA

-1271 GAATVS
+1271 GAASKS
-1277 GGRYSLRMTPTV
+1277 GERYSLRMAPTV

-1294 TVIKNEAKPEESE
+1294 TVSQNETDPTISF
-1307 TSCSG
+1307 SG
-1312 GTSDEAPTNRDY
+1312 GTSDEAPTNVNY
-1324 KVAVEA
+1324 KVTVEA
-1330 IRYEESAISYEN
+1330 IRYEEKE
-1342 GGAETEKANVRYFSD
+1342 ANVRYFSD
-1357 PTESTVPAYLPEYKA
+1357 PVESTIPAYLPEYKA

-1377 TSGRQTV
+1377 TSGGQIV
-1384 TLNGA
+1384 TLNGT
-1389 NGYGEMVWGEIP
+1389 NGYGEMVWGAIP
-1401 DRTLFTVKSTVD
+1401 TGTLFTVTGEV
-1413 GTVDRITVT
+1413 GGITVT
-1422 REQGKGSFTVS
+1422 AEQGSGSGSFNVS
-1433 GGGGTWTVT
+1433 GGSGTWTVT
-1442 ADAAGRELIANSG
+1442 ANAAGRELIANSG
-1455 RVCVVAEKGKDKTEY
+1455 RVCIVAQKGNDRTEY

-1513 DSTPELKGRADAEG
+1513 DSKPELKGTADAEG

-1574 TQWDRPA
+1574 TQWDRPPA
-1581 EPETPP
+1581 EPETP
-1587 SGGGGRRGG
+1587 SGGGGGRRGG
-1596 GSSSPTIIAIRSS
+1596 GSSFPTIIAIRSS

-1723 RRRIRN
+1723 RRRIRS

>member
-27 LGGSIGNLREVI
+27 LGGSVGNLREVI

-109 STWFGINKNLT
+109 SIRFGINKALT

-170 ELAPGVAKGTLTDAA
+170 ELAPGVAKGTLTNET

-297 CRNEAEAPAFVRYDA
+297 RRNEAEAPAFVRYDA

-318 AWGYTKKLSP
+318 AWGYTEKLSP
-328 DPQDGSRGSA
+328 SPEHSFSGSA

-426 FTTGK
+426 FTSGK

-511 VNIPQVSSHIDKA
+511 VNIPQVSSHINKA

-564 NNEFQQNGILAK
+564 NNEFQQNGILANGK
-576 GEISSAD
+576 ISSAD

-589 GKLKA
+589 GELEA
-594 AINTFDGQEQY
+594 AINTFDGEEQY
-605 DFELEL
+605 DFKLEL

-619 EAELQLK
+619 KAELQLK

-699 WANATVGPGILEYEG
+699 WANATVGPGILEYSG
-714 ENMTIAK
+714 TDMTIAK
-721 MPFLRTFGM
+721 MPFLREFGM

-837 TAIKVNPGTS
+837 TAMNVAKGTS
-847 FKDAATSAWKNM
+847 FKDAVTSAWNNM

-865 SNHGKILA
+865 SNHGKFLA
-873 SYYRIY
+873 SYYRIF

-885 FGGAFHLYKNINNG
+885 FGGGFHLWKNINAG
-899 WSLEGEIERN
+899 WSLEKEIAMN
-909 GWFPSGS
+909 GWYPSGS

-955 ADSVAMMATAL
+955 ADSVAMMAVAL
-966 PGGEGGFEQKI
+966 PGGGGFEQEI
-977 DYNAA
+977 EYNVP
-982 SGTAAPS
+982 SGTPGPS
-989 PESDLGLMVMPKDGN
+989 SESDLGLMVMLENEG
-1004 DLDTLRKSMKLYEVS
+1004 DLDKLRKTMKLYEVAE
-1019 DDTSPKR
+1019 DTTP
-1026 IELKETEYKE
+1026 IPLTETKYE
-1036 GEEAVELGDA
+1036 GEAVNLAGA

-1057 GTLKTGFLIDL
+1057 GAIKKGFLIDL
-1068 KHMGGTDG
+1068 KHQGDKDG

-1113 VKNRRDGKTYA
+1113 VKNGRDGKTYA
-1124 VRYYLDTKADGTG
+1124 VRYYLDTEPDGTG

-1150 TCEVPKNGSIAPT
+1150 TYEVPKNGSIAPT
-1163 GDYHVTA
+1163 GEYYVTA

-1176 VGDFN
+1176 TGDFN

-1193 VTVDTKTSAGTVK
+1193 VTVDTKTSANKVT
-1206 YTNNSKPAAP
+1206 YTNNSKPNPP
-1216 TNVTIEATGN
+1216 TNVTIAATGN
-1226 ETLTAKWDG
+1226 ETLTATWDG
-1235 VEKADGY
+1235 VANADGY

-1249 EGGTWKQAGA
+1249 ENGTWKQAGA
-1259 SYELDNADFDKG
+1259 SYELDNADFTKG
-1271 GAATVS
+1271 GAAAMS
-1277 GGRYSLRMTPTV
+1277 GGKYSLRMAPTV

-1294 TVIKNEAKPEESE
+1294 TVSQNENDPISF
-1307 TSCSG
+1307 SG
-1312 GTSDEAPTNRDY
+1312 GTSDEAPTNVNY

-1330 IRYEESAISYEN
+1330 IRYEENAINYEN
-1342 GGAETEKANVRYFSD
+1342 EGAKTEKANVRYFSE
-1357 PTESTVPAYLPEYKA
+1357 PAVSTAVNLPKYVA

-1377 TSGRQTV
+1377 TGGGRTV
-1384 TLNGA
+1384 TLNGT
-1389 NGYGEMVWGEIP
+1389 NGYGEMVWSAIP
-1401 DRTLFTVKSTVD
+1401 TETLFTVK
-1413 GTVDRITVT
+1413 GAVDRITVT
-1422 REQGKGSFTVS
+1422 PEQGSCRFNVS
-1433 GGGGTWTVT
+1433 GSGGTWTVT
-1442 ADAAGRELIANSG
+1442 ADDAGRELIANSG
-1455 RVCVVAEKGKDKTEY
+1455 RVCIVAEKGNDRTEY

-1542 TGFDSILASLTAKD
+1542 TGFDSILASLTARD

>member
-109 STWFGINKNLT
+109 SIRFGINKALT

-125 VVDPEKTPEL
+125 VVDPEKTQEL

-170 ELAPGVAKGTLTDAA
+170 ELAPGVAKGTLTNET

-248 TTTATETDITAGMG
+248 TTTAKETDITAGMG

-273 AVAEIYSD
+273 AVAELYSD

-297 CRNEAEAPAFVRYDA
+297 RRNEAEAPAFVRYDA
-312 EGDVLT
+312 EKDVLT

-328 DPQDGSRGSA
+328 DPQDGFRGSA

-385 LALPIRDAAWEQALK
+385 LAMPITDSAREQVLK
-400 KQHGAP
+400 RQHGAP

-459 RFDTSAG
+459 RFDISVG

-536 QMGLDLILNCAAN
+536 QMGLNLILNCAAN

-564 NNEFQQNGILAK
+564 NNEFQQNGIKAQ

-583 LLGLEL
+583 LLGLDLGEL
-589 GKLKA
+589 EA

-605 DFELEL
+605 DFKLEL

-619 EAELQLK
+619 KAELQLK

-671 TIKGDFVG
+671 TINGDFVG
-679 IPPIR
+679 IPPIQ

-730 HLKLEGEKR
+730 RLKLEGEKR
-739 GYLGTTYTGL
+739 SYLNKTYTGL

-783 DNYKNPNSAYIQLDS
+783 DSYKNPTSAYIQLDS

-815 RFRILK
+815 KFRILK

-837 TAIKVNPGTS
+837 TAMNVAKGTS
-847 FKDAATSAWKNM
+847 FKDAVTSAWNNM

-865 SNHGKILA
+865 SNHGKFLA

-885 FGGAFHLYKNINNG
+885 FGGGFHLWKNINNG
-899 WSLEGEIERN
+899 WSLEQEIARN

-916 RGLQAAAAPM
+916 QSLRAAAAPM

-955 ADSVAMMATAL
+955 ADSVAMMAMAL
-966 PGGEGGFEQKI
+966 PGGGGFYEEI
-977 DYNAA
+977 AYNAA
-982 SGTAAPS
+982 SGPS
-989 PESDLGLMVMPKDGN
+989 SESDLGLMVMPENEG
-1004 DLDTLRKSMKLYEVS
+1004 DLDTLRKTMKLYDVA
-1019 DDTSPKR
+1019 DDTTPPKP
-1026 IELKETEYKE
+1026 IALKETDYN
-1036 GEEAVELGDA
+1036 GEAVNLAGA

-1052 DEGED
+1052 DGEEGNS
-1057 GTLKTGFLIDL
+1057 KTGFLIDL
-1068 KHMGGTDG
+1068 NHKGNADG

-1098 LELSLNPINYEATST
+1098 LELSLNPINYEATPT
-1113 VKNRRDGKTYA
+1113 VKNGRTDKTYA
-1124 VRYYLDTKADGTG
+1124 VRYYLDTEPDGTG

-1150 TCEVPKNGSIAPT
+1150 TYKVPKNGSIAPT

-1176 VGDFN
+1176 VGDFD

-1193 VTVDTKTSAGTVK
+1193 VTVDTKTSANKVI
-1206 YTNNSKPAAP
+1206 YTNTSKPAAP
-1216 TNVTIEATGN
+1216 TNVTIAATGN
-1226 ETLTAKWDG
+1226 ETLTAEWDG
-1235 VEKADGY
+1235 VTGAGGY

-1259 SYELDNADFDKG
+1259 SYELDNADFTKG
-1271 GAATVS
+1271 GAAAVS
-1277 GGRYSLRMTPTV
+1277 GGRYSLRMAPTV
-1289 AGNSV
+1289 AGNNI
-1294 TVIKNEAKPEESE
+1294 TVNKNDAKPEESGINL
-1307 TSCSG
+1307 SG
-1312 GTSDEAPTNRDY
+1312 GTSDEAPTNVNY

-1342 GGAETEKANVRYFSD
+1342 EGAETEKANVRYFSD
-1357 PTESTVPAYLPEYKA
+1357 PTESSEVNLPKYTA

-1377 TSGRQTV
+1377 TGGGRTV
-1384 TLNGA
+1384 KLNGT
-1389 NGYGEMVWGEIP
+1389 NGYGEMVWSEIP
-1401 DRTLFTVKSTVD
+1401 AGTLFTVKSTVD
-1413 GTVDRITVT
+1413 GAVDRITVT
-1422 REQGKGSFTVS
+1422 PEQRKGSFTVS
-1433 GGGGTWTVT
+1433 GSGGTWTVT
-1442 ADAAGRELIANSG
+1442 ADAAGKELIANSG
-1455 RVCVVAEKGKDKTEY
+1455 RVCIVAEKGKDRTEY

-1513 DSTPELKGRADAEG
+1513 DSTPELKGTADAEG
-1527 RFSLSGTLPANAESE
+1527 RFSLEGTLPANAESE

-1596 GSSSPTIIAIRSS
+1596 GSSFPTIIAIRSS

-1723 RRRIRN
+1723 RRRIRS

>member
-27 LGGSIGNLREVI
+27 LGGEVENLRDVM
-39 QPVTIKKEGV
+39 QAVTIKKEGV

-109 STWFGINKNLT
+109 STWFGINKALT

-170 ELAPGVAKGTLTDAA
+170 ELAPGVTNGILTDEA
-185 QTEDGKTYAL
+185 QTVDGKTYAL
-195 AAQAFWCPDVM
+195 VAQAFWCPDVM

-236 HVKVSR
+236 HVKISR
-242 TYESGE
+242 DYQD
-248 TTTATETDITAGMG
+248 AAKETDITAGMG
-262 RVRTGASFFNG
+262 RVRTGASFSNG

-281 SYGVDNPFVLV
+281 SYGADNPFVLV
-292 DNENV
+292 DDARV
-297 CRNEAEAPAFVRYDA
+297 KRNEAGAPAFVRYDA

-318 AWGYTKKLSP
+318 AWGYTEKLSP
-328 DPQDGSRGSA
+328 DPQDGFRGGA

-385 LALPIRDAAWEQALK
+385 LAMPITDTAREQVLK
-400 KQHGAP
+400 RQHGAP

-426 FTTGK
+426 FTSGK

-439 ATWNSGQ
+439 ASWNSGQ
-446 HFKVRVDGNGRFT
+446 YFKVRVDGNGRFT

-511 VNIPQVSSHIDKA
+511 VNIPQVSSHINKA

-536 QMGLDLILNCAAN
+536 QMGLNLILNCAAN

-564 NNEFQQNGILAK
+564 NNEFQQNGIKAQ

-589 GKLKA
+589 GELKA

-605 DFELEL
+605 DFELKL

-619 EAELQLK
+619 KAELQLK

-671 TIKGDFVG
+671 TINGDFVG

-694 KVIEG
+694 KVIGG

-739 GYLGTTYTGL
+739 SYLNKTYTGL

-815 RFRILK
+815 KFRILK

-837 TAIKVNPGTS
+837 TAMNVAKGTP
-847 FKDAATSAWKNM
+847 FKDAVTSAWNNM

-865 SNHGKILA
+865 SNQGKFLA

-885 FGGAFHLYKNINNG
+885 FGGGFHLWKNINAG
-899 WSLEGEIERN
+899 WSLEQEIARN

-916 RGLQAAAAPM
+916 QSLRAAAAPM

-955 ADSVAMMATAL
+955 ADSVAMMAMAL
-966 PGGEGGFEQKI
+966 PGGEGFEQEIEYKKV
-977 DYNAA
+977 A
-982 SGTAAPS
+982 SGTPGPS
-989 PESDLGLMVMPKDGN
+989 SESDLGLMVMPENAG
-1004 DLDTLRKSMKLYEVS
+1004 DLDKLRKSMKLYEVAE
-1019 DDTSPKR
+1019 DTSLTPITLTEMKDDGKENIN
-1026 IELKETEYKE
+1026 IETLT
-1036 GEEAVELGDA
+1036 G

-1057 GTLKTGFLIDL
+1057 GTPKTGFLIDL
-1068 KHMGGTDG
+1068 SHTGGTDG
-1076 KWKVTADCDFT
+1076 KWKVMADCDFT

-1098 LELSLNPINYEATST
+1098 LELNLTGYNATST
-1113 VKNRRDGKTYA
+1113 VKNRRTDKTYA
-1124 VRYYLDTKADGTG
+1124 VRYYLDTKEDRTG
-1137 EHYFLGMMETAPY
+1137 EHYFLDMVEGAGSY
-1150 TCEVPKNGSIAPT
+1150 TYEVPKNGSIAPT
-1163 GDYHVTA
+1163 RDYHVTA

-1176 VGDFN
+1176 VGDFDGN
-1181 GDGETTEDEYSW
+1181 GKTTEDEYSW
-1193 VTVDTKTSAGTVK
+1193 VTVDTKTSADKVT
-1206 YTNNSKPAAP
+1206 YTNTSKPAAP
-1216 TNVTIEATGN
+1216 KNVTIAATGN
-1226 ETLTAKWDG
+1226 ETLTAAWDG
-1235 VEKADGY
+1235 VADAGGY

-1249 EGGTWKQAGA
+1249 EGSDWKQAGA
-1259 SYELDNADFDKG
+1259 SYELDNGDFTKG
-1271 GAATVS
+1271 GAASKS
-1277 GGRYSLRMTPTV
+1277 GGRYSLRMAPTV

-1294 TVIKNEAKPEESE
+1294 TVSQNETDPTISF
-1307 TSCSG
+1307 SG
-1312 GTSDEAPTNRDY
+1312 GTSDEAPTNVNY
-1324 KVAVEA
+1324 KVTVEA

-1342 GGAETEKANVRYFSD
+1342 EGAETEKANVRYFSD
-1357 PTESTVPAYLPEYKA
+1357 PAVSTAVNLPKYVA

-1384 TLNGA
+1384 MLNGT
-1389 NGYGEMVWGEIP
+1389 NGYGEMVWREAPWG
-1401 DRTLFTVKSTVD
+1401 TLFTVK
-1413 GTVDRITVT
+1413 GAVDRISVT
-1422 REQGKGSFTVS
+1422 PEQGSGSFNVS
-1433 GGGGTWTVT
+1433 GSGGTWTVT
-1442 ADAAGRELIANSG
+1442 ANDAGRELIANSG
-1455 RVCVVAEKGKDKTEY
+1455 RVCVVAEKGNDRTEY

-1527 RFSLSGTLPANAESE
+1527 RFSLSGTLLANAESE

-1574 TQWDRPA
+1574 TQWDRPV

-1596 GSSSPTIIAIRSS
+1596 GSSFPTIIAIRSS

-1723 RRRIRN
+1723 RRRIRS

>member
-13 LMALTLLPTEALAL
+13 LMALTLLPTEALAM
-27 LGGSIGNLREVI
+27 LGGSVGSLREVI

-109 STWFGINKNLT
+109 SIRFGINKALT

-170 ELAPGVAKGTLTDAA
+170 ELAPGVAKGTLTNET

-195 AAQAFWCPDVM
+195 TAQAFWCPDVM

-242 TYESGE
+242 TYASGE

-312 EGDVLT
+312 EKDVLT

-385 LALPIRDAAWEQALK
+385 LALPITDTAREQVLK
-400 KQHGAP
+400 RQHGAP

-564 NNEFQQNGILAK
+564 NNEFQQNGIKAQ

-611 NAFDLFET
+611 NAFELFKT
-619 EAELQLK
+619 DAELQLK

-671 TIKGDFVG
+671 TINGDFVG
-679 IPPIR
+679 IPPIQ

-699 WANATVGPGILEYEG
+699 WANATVGPGILEYSG
-714 ENMTIAK
+714 TDMTIAK
-721 MPFLRTFGM
+721 MPFLREFGM
-730 HLKLEGEKR
+730 RLKLEGEKR
-739 GYLGTTYTGL
+739 SYLKKTYTGL

-783 DNYKNPNSAYIQLDS
+783 DSYKNPTSAYIQLDS

-803 ATVKIPERLGKV
+803 ATVKIPERLGRVK
-815 RFRILK
+815 FRILK

-837 TAIKVNPGTS
+837 TAMNVAKGTS
-847 FKDAATSAWKNM
+847 FKDAVTSAWNNM

-865 SNHGKILA
+865 SNHGKFLA
-873 SYYRIY
+873 SYYRIF

-885 FGGAFHLYKNINNG
+885 FGGGFHLWKNINAG
-899 WSLEGEIERN
+899 WSLEKEIAMN
-909 GWFPSGS
+909 GWYPSGS
-916 RGLQAAAAPM
+916 KSLRAAAAPM

-966 PGGEGGFEQKI
+966 PGGEGFFEEI
-977 DYNAA
+977 AYNAA
-982 SGTAAPS
+982 SGPS
-989 PESDLGLMVMPKDGN
+989 SESDLGLMVMLENKD
-1004 DLDTLRKSMKLYEVS
+1004 DLDKLRDTMKLYKVA
-1019 DDTSPKR
+1019 DDTTLTP
-1026 IELKETEYKE
+1026 ITLKETEYKE
-1036 GEEAVELGDA
+1036 EEAVELGDA

-1057 GTLKTGFLIDL
+1057 GTRKTGFLIDL
-1068 KHMGGTDG
+1068 NHKGNADG

-1098 LELSLNPINYEATST
+1098 LELTLNGNNATSM
-1113 VKNRRDGKTYA
+1113 VQNGRDGKTYA
-1124 VRYYLDTKADGTG
+1124 VRYYLDTEPDGTG
-1137 EHYFLGMMETAPY
+1137 EHYFLEMVETAPY
-1150 TCEVPKNGSIAPT
+1150 TYEVPKNGSIAPT
-1163 GDYHVTA
+1163 GNYHVTA

-1206 YTNNSKPAAP
+1206 YTNNSKPNKP

-1249 EGGTWKQAGA
+1249 ENGTWKQAGA
-1259 SYELDNADFDKG
+1259 SYELDNDDFTKG
-1271 GAATVS
+1271 GAASKS
-1277 GGRYSLRMTPTV
+1277 GGRYSLRMAPTV
-1289 AGNSV
+1289 AGNNI
-1294 TVIKNEAKPEESE
+1294 TVNKNDAKPEESGINL
-1307 TSCSG
+1307 SG
-1312 GTSDEAPTNRDY
+1312 GTSDEAPTNVNY

-1330 IRYEESAISYEN
+1330 ICYEENAINYEN
-1342 GGAETEKANVRYFSD
+1342 EGAKTEKANVRYFSD
-1357 PTESTVPAYLPEYKA
+1357 PAVSSEVNLPKYTA

-1377 TSGRQTV
+1377 TSGGQIV
-1384 TLNGA
+1384 TLNGT
-1389 NGYGEMVWGEIP
+1389 NGYGEMVWGEVP
-1401 DRTLFTVKSTVD
+1401 DRTLFTVKGEVD
-1413 GTVDRITVT
+1413 GITVT
-1422 REQGKGSFTVS
+1422 PEQGSGRFTVS
-1433 GGGGTWTVT
+1433 GSGGTWTVE
-1442 ADAAGRELIANSG
+1442 ANAAGRELIANSG
-1455 RVCVVAEKGKDKTEY
+1455 RVCIVAQKGNDRTEY

-1513 DSTPELKGRADAEG
+1513 DSTPALTGRADAEG

-1574 TQWDRPA
+1574 TQWDRPV

>member
-13 LMALTLLPTEALAL
+13 LMALTLLPTEALAM
-27 LGGSIGNLREVI
+27 LGGRVTSLREMI

-49 DDGSQLY
+49 EDGSQLY
-56 SMKMNNGKLVMFIAT
+56 SMRMNNGKLVMSIVT

-88 ATMDSIRKGVYEKAS
+88 APMDSIRKGVYEQPMFFFWS
-103 FTFSGK
+103 RNYLGL
-109 STWFGINKNLT
+109 LT

-125 VVDPEKTPEL
+125 VVDPDEYGLTMMDDPMPK
-135 AAFGTA
+135 
-141 IPTEN
+141 EN
-146 ALVIRYTFDGDN
+146 ALTIKYTFEEDN
-158 PKVMCFISYYFV
+158 PKVACFISYYFV
-170 ELAPGVAKGTLTDAA
+170 ELAPGVTNGEIQDAP
-185 QTEDGKTYAL
+185 EEVDGKTYAL
-195 AAQAFWCPDVM
+195 AAEALWYPDVAGD
-206 TDNFDWFVFQWNQE
+206 TFDMFTFAWNME
-220 YHGFSRMG
+220 YYGFSRMG
-228 HAAAERAA
+228 HAAAGRAA
-236 HVKVSR
+236 HVKISR
-242 TYESGE
+242 DYES
-248 TTTATETDITAGMG
+248 TAKETDITAGMG
-262 RVRTGASFFNG
+262 QVMMGRDVSNG
-273 AVAEIYSD
+273 IMEIYSD
-281 SYGVDNPFVLV
+281 SYGVDNPFVMGGDWRV
-292 DNENV
+292 DVNG
-297 CRNEAEAPAFVRYDA
+297 AQAPISVRYDA

-318 AWGYTKKLSP
+318 TLAGGGWLEPGGEFRK
-328 DPQDGSRGSA
+328 RV
-338 FHIWGYRN
+338 FHIWGFRD
-346 VYTKAEAAEQSKV
+346 VYTKAEVAEQGGS
-359 NFTRPDEVIIPQ
+359 NLTQPDEVIIPQ
-371 DSDKLGIYK
+371 ASDKLGIYK

-439 ATWNSGQ
+439 ASWNSGQ

-511 VNIPQVSSHIDKA
+511 VNIPQVSSLIEKA

-536 QMGLDLILNCAAN
+536 QMGLDLILNCAADQ
-549 ELITLEKLS
+549 LITLEKLS

-564 NNEFQQNGILAK
+564 NNEFQQNGILANGK
-576 GEISSAD
+576 ISSAD

-589 GKLKA
+589 GELEA

-605 DFELEL
+605 DFKLEL

-619 EAELQLK
+619 KAELQLK

-671 TIKGDFVG
+671 TINGDFVG
-679 IPPIR
+679 IPPIQ

-739 GYLGTTYTGL
+739 GYRGKDYTGL

-783 DNYKNPNSAYIQLDS
+783 DSYKNPTSAYIQLDS

-803 ATVKIPERLGKV
+803 ATVKIPERLGRV

-837 TAIKVNPGTS
+837 TAMNVAKGTT
-847 FKDAATSAWKNM
+847 FKDAVTSAWNNM

-865 SNHGKILA
+865 SNHGKFLA

-899 WSLEGEIERN
+899 WTLEGEIERN

-916 RGLQAAAAPM
+916 KSLRAAAAPM

-955 ADSVAMMATAL
+955 ADSVAMMAMAL
-966 PGGEGGFEQKI
+966 PGGGGFYEVI
-977 DYNAA
+977 DYKAA
-982 SGTAAPS
+982 SSTAAPS
-989 PESDLGLMVMPKDGN
+989 PESDLGLMVMLENEG
-1004 DLDTLRKSMKLYEVS
+1004 DLETLRKTMKLYEVA
-1019 DDTSPKR
+1019 DDTTPTL
-1026 IELKETEYKE
+1026 IPLTETKYD
-1036 GEEAVELGDA
+1036 GEAVNLAGA

-1057 GTLKTGFLIDL
+1057 GSSKKGFLIDL
-1068 KHMGGTDG
+1068 KHQGNADG

-1087 CQLVASAPLTS
+1087 CQLVASAPLTT
-1098 LELSLNPINYEATST
+1098 LELSLNNYDATST
-1113 VKNRRDGKTYA
+1113 VQNGRDGKTYA
-1124 VRYYLDTKADGTG
+1124 VRYYLDTKKDGTG
-1137 EHYFLGMMETAPY
+1137 EHYFLDMMETAPY
-1150 TCEVPKNGSIAPT
+1150 TYKVPSEGSIAPS
-1163 GDYHVTA
+1163 GEYHVTA

-1176 VGDFN
+1176 DFEAS
-1181 GDGETTEDEYSW
+1181 GKKESAW
-1193 VTVDTKTSAGTVK
+1193 VTVDTQTSAGKVT
-1206 YTNNSKPAAP
+1206 YTNTSKPTAP
-1216 TNVTIEATGN
+1216 KNVTIAATGN
-1226 ETLTAKWDG
+1226 ETLTAEWDS
-1235 VEKADGY
+1235 VEKAGGY

-1259 SYELDNADFDKG
+1259 SYELDNGDFTKG
-1271 GAATVS
+1271 GAATVN

-1289 AGNSV
+1289 AGKDV
-1294 TVIKNEAKPEESE
+1294 TVIKNEAKPEESGIDL
-1307 TSCSG
+1307 SG
-1312 GTSDEAPTNRDY
+1312 GTSDEAPTNVNY

-1330 IRYEESAISYEN
+1330 IRYEEKE
-1342 GGAETEKANVRYFSD
+1342 ANVRYFSD
-1357 PTESTVPAYLPEYKA
+1357 PAVSTAVNLPKYVA

-1377 TSGRQTV
+1377 TSGRQIV
-1384 TLNGA
+1384 TLNGG

-1401 DRTLFTVKSTVD
+1401 DRTLFTVKGEVD
-1413 GTVDRITVT
+1413 GITVT
-1422 REQGKGSFTVS
+1422 PEQGKGRFTVS
-1433 GGGGTWTVT
+1433 GGGGTWTVE
-1442 ADAAGRELIANSG
+1442 ADAAGEELIANSG
-1455 RVCVVAEKGKDKTEY
+1455 RVRIVAEKGNDRTEY

-1513 DSTPELKGRADAEG
+1513 DGTPETPLTGRADAEG

-1542 TGFDSILASLTAKD
+1542 TGFDSILASLTARD

-1596 GSSSPTIIAIRSS
+1596 GSSFPTIIAIRSS

>member
-13 LMALTLLPTEALAL
+13 LMALTLLPTEVLAL
-27 LGGSIGNLREVI
+27 LGGSVGNLREVI

-71 SGPHMGKSVT
+71 SGPHIGKSVT

-109 STWFGINKNLT
+109 SIRFGINKALT

-170 ELAPGVAKGTLTDAA
+170 ELAPGVAKGTLTNET

-236 HVKVSR
+236 HVKISR

-248 TTTATETDITAGMG
+248 TTTAKETDITAGMG

-297 CRNEAEAPAFVRYDA
+297 RRNEAEAPAFVRYDA

-318 AWGYTKKLSP
+318 AWGYTEKLSP
-328 DPQDGSRGSA
+328 SPEHSRVGGA

-385 LALPIRDAAWEQALK
+385 LAMPITDTAREQVLK
-400 KQHGAP
+400 RQHGAP

-426 FTTGK
+426 FTSGK

-503 EKNAVLVF
+503 DKNAVLVF
-511 VNIPQVSSHIDKA
+511 VNIPQVSSHINKA

-536 QMGLDLILNCAAN
+536 QMGLDLILNCAADQ
-549 ELITLEKLS
+549 LITLEKLS

-564 NNEFQQNGILAK
+564 NNEFQQNGILAN
-576 GEISSAD
+576 GEIDTAS

-594 AINTFDGQEQY
+594 AINTFDGEEQY
-605 DFELEL
+605 DFKLEL

-619 EAELQLK
+619 DAELQLK

-671 TIKGDFVG
+671 TINGDFVG

-739 GYLGTTYTGL
+739 RYLSTTYTGL

-756 IKLEAPKEPYAFF
+756 IKLGAPKEPYAFF

-783 DNYKNPNSAYIQLDS
+783 DNYKNPTSAYIQLDS

-803 ATVKIPERLGKV
+803 ATVKIPERLGRVK
-815 RFRILK
+815 FRILK

-837 TAIKVNPGTS
+837 TAMNVAKGTS
-847 FKDAATSAWKNM
+847 FKDAVTSAWNNM

-865 SNHGKILA
+865 SNQGKFLA

-885 FGGAFHLYKNINNG
+885 FGGGFHLWKNINAG
-899 WSLEGEIERN
+899 WSLEQEIARN

-916 RGLQAAAAPM
+916 QSLRAAAAPM

-955 ADSVAMMATAL
+955 ADSVAMMAMAL
-966 PGGEGGFEQKI
+966 PGGEGFEQEIEYKKV
-977 DYNAA
+977 A
-982 SGTAAPS
+982 SGTPGPS
-989 PESDLGLMVMPKDGN
+989 SESDLGLMVMPENAG
-1004 DLDTLRKSMKLYEVS
+1004 DLDKLRKSMKLYEVAE
-1019 DDTSPKR
+1019 DTSLTPITLTEMKDDGKENIN
-1026 IELKETEYKE
+1026 IETLT
-1036 GEEAVELGDA
+1036 G

-1057 GTLKTGFLIDL
+1057 GTPKTGFLIDL
-1068 KHMGGTDG
+1068 SHTGGTDG
-1076 KWKVTADCDFT
+1076 KWKVMADCDFT

-1098 LELSLNPINYEATST
+1098 LELNLTGYNATST
-1113 VKNRRDGKTYA
+1113 VKNRRTDKTYA
-1124 VRYYLDTKADGTG
+1124 VRYYLDTKEDRTG
-1137 EHYFLGMMETAPY
+1137 EHYFLDMVEGAGSY
-1150 TCEVPKNGSIAPT
+1150 TYEVPKNGSIAPT
-1163 GDYHVTA
+1163 RDYHVTA

-1176 VGDFN
+1176 VGDFDGN
-1181 GDGETTEDEYSW
+1181 GKTTEDEYSW

-1206 YTNNSKPAAP
+1206 YENTSKPAAP
-1216 TNVTIEATGN
+1216 KNVTIAATGN
-1226 ETLTAKWDG
+1226 ETLTAAWDSVAEAG
-1235 VEKADGY
+1235 GY

-1259 SYELDNADFDKG
+1259 SYELDNADFTKG
-1271 GAATVS
+1271 GAAS
-1277 GGRYSLRMTPTV
+1277 KDGGKYSLRMTPTV
-1289 AGNSV
+1289 AGKDV
-1294 TVIKNEAKPEESE
+1294 TVIKNEAKPEESGINL
-1307 TSCSG
+1307 SG
-1312 GTSDEAPTNRDY
+1312 GTSDEAPTNVNY

-1330 IRYEESAISYEN
+1330 IRYEENAINYEN

-1357 PTESTVPAYLPEYKA
+1357 PAVSTAVNLPKYVA

-1389 NGYGEMVWGEIP
+1389 NGYGEMVWSAVPAG
-1401 DRTLFTVKSTVD
+1401 TLFTVK
-1413 GTVDRITVT
+1413 GAVDRITVT
-1422 REQGKGSFTVS
+1422 SEQGSGSGSFNVS
-1433 GGGGTWTVT
+1433 GGSGTWTVT
-1442 ADAAGRELIANSG
+1442 ANDAGRELIANSG
-1455 RVCVVAEKGKDKTEY
+1455 RICVVAEKGNDRTEY

-1513 DSTPELKGRADAEG
+1513 DSTPALTGRADAEG
-1527 RFSLSGTLPANAESE
+1527 RFSLSGTLPKNAEDE
-1542 TGFDSILASLTAKD
+1542 TKFDSILASLTARD

-1574 TQWDRPA
+1574 TQWDRPPA
-1581 EPETPP
+1581 VPETPS

-1596 GSSSPTIIAIRSS
+1596 GSSFPTIIAIRSS
-1609 ADAASVTDYTDGIYG
+1609 DDAASVTDYTDGIYG

>member
-27 LGGSIGNLREVI
+27 LGGSVGNLREVI

-109 STWFGINKNLT
+109 SIRFGINKALT

-125 VVDPEKTPEL
+125 VVDPDPEKTPEL

-170 ELAPGVAKGTLTDAA
+170 ELAPGVAKGTLTNET

-297 CRNEAEAPAFVRYDA
+297 RGNEAEAPAFVRYDA

-318 AWGYTKKLSP
+318 AWGYTEKLSP
-328 DPQDGSRGSA
+328 SPEHSFFGSA

-426 FTTGK
+426 FTSGK

-459 RFDTSAG
+459 RFDTSVG

-536 QMGLDLILNCAAN
+536 QMGLNLILNCAAN

-564 NNEFQQNGILAK
+564 NNEFQQNGIKAQ

-589 GKLKA
+589 GELKA

-605 DFELEL
+605 DFELKL
-611 NAFDLFET
+611 NAFELFKT
-619 EAELQLK
+619 DAELQLK

-671 TIKGDFVG
+671 TINGDFVG
-679 IPPIR
+679 IPPIQ

-699 WANATVGPGILEYEG
+699 WANATVGPGILEYSG
-714 ENMTIAK
+714 TDMTIAK
-721 MPFLRTFGM
+721 MPFLREFGM
-730 HLKLEGEKR
+730 RLKLEGER
-739 GYLGTTYTGL
+739 RSYLGKEYTGL

-769 EVEGSAEASVFGGL
+769 EVDGSAEASVFGGL

-803 ATVKIPERLGKV
+803 ATVKIPERLGRV

-837 TAIKVNPGTS
+837 TAMNVAKGTP
-847 FKDAATSAWKNM
+847 FKDAVTSAWNNM

-899 WSLEGEIERN
+899 WTLEGEIERN

-966 PGGEGGFEQKI
+966 PGGGGFYEVI
-977 DYNAA
+977 DYKAA
-982 SGTAAPS
+982 SSTATPS
-989 PESDLGLMVMPKDGN
+989 PESDLGLMVMLENEG
-1004 DLDTLRKSMKLYEVS
+1004 DLETLRKSMKLYEVS
-1019 DDTSPKR
+1019 EDTSPKP
-1026 IELKETEYKE
+1026 IALKETEYKE
-1036 GEEAVELGDA
+1036 EEEAVELGDA

-1057 GTLKTGFLIDL
+1057 GTRKTGFLIDL
-1068 KHMGGTDG
+1068 NHKGNADG

-1087 CQLVASAPLTS
+1087 CQLVASAPLTT
-1098 LELSLNPINYEATST
+1098 LELSLTGYNATSI
-1113 VKNRRDGKTYA
+1113 VKNGRTDKTYA
-1124 VRYYLDTKADGTG
+1124 VRYYLDTEKDGTG
-1137 EHYFLGMMETAPY
+1137 EHYFLDMMETAPY
-1150 TCEVPKNGSIAPT
+1150 TYEVPKNGSIAPT
-1163 GDYHVTA
+1163 GNYYVTA

-1176 VGDFN
+1176 DFEAS
-1181 GDGETTEDEYSW
+1181 GKKESAW
-1193 VTVDTKTSAGTVK
+1193 VTVDTQVSDDKVT
-1206 YTNNSKPAAP
+1206 YTNNSKPNKP
-1216 TNVTIEATGN
+1216 TNVTIEASGN
-1226 ETLTAKWDG
+1226 ETLTAKWDS

-1271 GAATVS
+1271 GAASKS
-1277 GGRYSLRMTPTV
+1277 GGKYSLRMAPTV

-1294 TVIKNEAKPEESE
+1294 TVSQNEAKPEESGINL
-1307 TSCSG
+1307 SG
-1312 GTSDEAPTNRDY
+1312 GTSDEAPTNVNY

-1330 IRYEESAISYEN
+1330 IRYEESAINYEN
-1342 GGAETEKANVRYFSD
+1342 EGAKKEKANVRYFSE
-1357 PTESTVPAYLPEYKA
+1357 PVESTKPAYLPEYKA

-1377 TSGRQTV
+1377 TGDGQTV
-1384 TLNGA
+1384 TLNGT
-1389 NGYGEMVWGEIP
+1389 NGYGEMVWSEIP
-1401 DRTLFTVKSTVD
+1401 AGTLFTVKGAVD
-1413 GTVDRITVT
+1413 GITVT
-1422 REQGKGSFTVS
+1422 PEQGKGRFNVS
-1433 GGGGTWTVT
+1433 GSGGTWTVT
-1442 ADAAGRELIANSG
+1442 ADAAGEELIANSG
-1455 RVCVVAEKGKDKTEY
+1455 RVCIVAEKGKDKTEY

-1492 DMTTGAYTVTGQTE
+1492 DMKTGEYTVTGQTE

-1574 TQWDRPA
+1574 TQWDRPPA

-1596 GSSSPTIIAIRSS
+1596 GSSFPTIIAIRSS

>member
-27 LGGSIGNLREVI
+27 LGGSVGNLREVI

-109 STWFGINKNLT
+109 SIRFGINKALT

-170 ELAPGVAKGTLTDAA
+170 ELAPGVAKGTLTNET

-248 TTTATETDITAGMG
+248 TTTAKETDITAGMG

-297 CRNEAEAPAFVRYDA
+297 RRNEAEAPAFVRYDA
-312 EGDVLT
+312 EKDVLT
-318 AWGYTKKLSP
+318 AWGYTEKLSP
-328 DPQDGSRGSA
+328 DPQDGFRGGA

-439 ATWNSGQ
+439 ASWNSGQ

-536 QMGLDLILNCAAN
+536 QMGLDLILNCAADQ
-549 ELITLEKLS
+549 LITLEKLS

-564 NNEFQQNGILAK
+564 NNEFQQNGILANGK
-576 GEISSAD
+576 IETSS

-589 GKLKA
+589 GELEA
-594 AINTFDGQEQY
+594 AINTFDGEEQY
-605 DFELEL
+605 DFKLEL

-619 EAELQLK
+619 KAELQLK

-679 IPPIR
+679 IPPIQ

-699 WANATVGPGILEYEG
+699 WANATVGPGILEYSG
-714 ENMTIAK
+714 TDMTIAK
-721 MPFLRTFGM
+721 MPFLREFGM

-739 GYLGTTYTGL
+739 RYLSKTYTGL

-783 DNYKNPNSAYIQLDS
+783 DSYKDPTSAYIQLDS

-803 ATVKIPERLGKV
+803 ATVKIPERLGRV

-837 TAIKVNPGTS
+837 TAMNVAKGTP
-847 FKDAATSAWKNM
+847 FKDAVTSAWNNM

-865 SNHGKILA
+865 SNHGKFLA

-885 FGGAFHLYKNINNG
+885 FGGGFHLWKNINAG
-899 WSLEGEIERN
+899 WSLEQEIAKN
-909 GWFPSGS
+909 GWYPSGS

-955 ADSVAMMATAL
+955 ADSVAMMAVAL
-966 PGGEGGFEQKI
+966 PGGEGGFSKDIE
-977 DYNAA
+977 YTVP
-982 SGTAAPS
+982 SGIPGPS
-989 PESDLGLMVMPKDGN
+989 SESDLGLMVMPKDAA
-1004 DLDTLRKSMKLYEVS
+1004 DLETTLRESMKLYEVAEDAS
-1019 DDTSPKR
+1019 LKPITLTEMKDDG
-1026 IELKETEYKE
+1026 KETINIETLT
-1036 GEEAVELGDA
+1036 G

-1052 DEGED
+1052 EEGED
-1057 GTLKTGFLIDL
+1057 GTRKTGFLIDL
-1068 KHMGGTDG
+1068 NHKGSADG

-1087 CQLVASAPLTS
+1087 CQLVASAPLTT
-1098 LELSLNPINYEATST
+1098 LELNLTGYDATST
-1113 VKNRRDGKTYA
+1113 VKNGRDGKTYA
-1124 VRYYLDTKADGTG
+1124 VRYYLDTEKDGTG
-1137 EHYFLGMMETAPY
+1137 EHYFLDMVETAPY
-1150 TCEVPKNGSIAPT
+1150 TYKVPSEGSIAPT
-1163 GDYHVTA
+1163 REYYVTA

-1181 GDGETTEDEYSW
+1181 GNGKTTEDEYSW
-1193 VTVDTKTSAGTVK
+1193 VTVDTQTSANKVT
-1206 YTNNSKPAAP
+1206 YTNDSKPAAP
-1216 TNVTIEATGN
+1216 SNVTIDATGN
-1226 ETLTAKWDG
+1226 ETLTAAWDG
-1235 VEKADGY
+1235 VAKAGGY

-1271 GAATVS
+1271 GAAAKN

-1289 AGNSV
+1289 AGKDV
-1294 TVIKNEAKPEESE
+1294 TVIKNEAKPEESGIDL
-1307 TSCSG
+1307 SG
-1312 GTSDEAPTNRDY
+1312 GTSDEAPTNVNY

-1330 IRYEESAISYEN
+1330 IRYEEKE
-1342 GGAETEKANVRYFSD
+1342 ANVRYFSD
-1357 PTESTVPAYLPEYKA
+1357 PAVSTAVNLPKYVA

-1377 TSGRQTV
+1377 TSGRQIV
-1384 TLNGA
+1384 TLNGG

-1401 DRTLFTVKSTVD
+1401 DRTLFTVKGEVD
-1413 GTVDRITVT
+1413 GITVT
-1422 REQGKGSFTVS
+1422 PEQRSGRFTVS
-1433 GGGGTWTVT
+1433 GSGGTWTVE
-1442 ADAAGRELIANSG
+1442 ANDDGRELIANSG
-1455 RVCVVAEKGKDKTEY
+1455 RVCIVAAKGNDRTEY

-1513 DSTPELKGRADAEG
+1513 DSKPELKGRADAEG
-1527 RFSLSGTLPANAESE
+1527 RFSLSGTLPASAEGSE
-1542 TGFDSILASLTAKD
+1542 TKFDSILASLTAED

-1574 TQWDRPA
+1574 TQWDRPPA
-1581 EPETPP
+1581 VPETP
-1587 SGGGGRRGG
+1587 SSGGGRRSG
-1596 GSSSPTIIAIRSS
+1596 GSSFPTIIAIRSS
-1609 ADAASVTDYTDGIYG
+1609 DDAASVTDYTDGIYG

-1723 RRRIRN
+1723 RRRIRS

>member
-27 LGGSIGNLREVI
+27 LGGSVGNLREVI

-109 STWFGINKNLT
+109 STWFGINKALT

-170 ELAPGVAKGTLTDAA
+170 ELAPGVAKGTLTNET

-248 TTTATETDITAGMG
+248 TTTAKETDITAGMG
-262 RVRTGASFFNG
+262 RVRTGASFSNG

-297 CRNEAEAPAFVRYDA
+297 RRNEAEAPASVRYDA

-318 AWGYTKKLSP
+318 AWGYTEKLSP
-328 DPQDGSRGSA
+328 SPEHSRVGSA

-385 LALPIRDAAWEQALK
+385 LAISITDTAREQVLK
-400 KQHGAP
+400 RQHGAP

-426 FTTGK
+426 FTSGK

-511 VNIPQVSSHIDKA
+511 VNIPQVSSHINKA

-536 QMGLDLILNCAAN
+536 QMGLNLILNCAAN

-564 NNEFQQNGILAK
+564 NNEFQQNGIKAQ

-589 GKLKA
+589 GELKA

-605 DFELEL
+605 DFELKL
-611 NAFDLFET
+611 NAFELFET

-637 LYFRF
+637 LYFQF

-671 TIKGDFVG
+671 TINGDFVG
-679 IPPIR
+679 IPPIQ

-699 WANATVGPGILEYEG
+699 WANATVGPGILEYKG
-714 ENMTIAK
+714 TDMTIAK
-721 MPFLRTFGM
+721 MPFLEEFGM
-730 HLKLEGEKR
+730 RLKLEGEKR

-783 DNYKNPNSAYIQLDS
+783 DSYKNPTSAYIQLDS

-837 TAIKVNPGTS
+837 TAMNVAKGTS
-847 FKDAATSAWKNM
+847 FKDAVTSAWNNM

-865 SNHGKILA
+865 SNHGKVLA

-885 FGGAFHLYKNINNG
+885 FGGGFHLWKNINAG
-899 WSLEGEIERN
+899 WSLEQEIARN
-909 GWFPSGS
+909 GWYPSGS

-955 ADSVAMMATAL
+955 ADSVAMMAVAL
-966 PGGEGGFEQKI
+966 PGGAGFYEEI
-977 DYNAA
+977 EYNVP
-982 SGTAAPS
+982 SGTPGPS
-989 PESDLGLMVMPKDGN
+989 SESDLGLMVMPKDN
-1004 DLDTLRKSMKLYEVS
+1004 ADLDKLRNSIKLYEVA
-1019 DDTSPKR
+1019 DDTSLTPITLTEMKDDG
-1026 IELKETEYKE
+1026 KETINIKTLT
-1036 GEEAVELGDA
+1036 G

-1052 DEGED
+1052 EEGED

-1068 KHMGGTDG
+1068 NHKGNADG

-1087 CQLVASAPLTS
+1087 CQLVASAPLTT
-1098 LELSLNPINYEATST
+1098 LELSLTGYNATSI
-1113 VKNRRDGKTYA
+1113 VKNGRTDKTYA
-1124 VRYYLDTKADGTG
+1124 VRYYLDTEPDGTG
-1137 EHYFLGMMETAPY
+1137 EHYFLDMMETAPY
-1150 TCEVPKNGSIAPT
+1150 TYEVPKNGSIAPT

-1181 GDGETTEDEYSW
+1181 GDGKTTEDEYSW
-1193 VTVDTKTSAGTVK
+1193 VTVDTKTSSGTVK
-1206 YTNNSKPAAP
+1206 YTNDSKPNKP
-1216 TNVTIEATGN
+1216 TNVTIAATGN
-1226 ETLTAKWDG
+1226 ETLTAAWDS
-1235 VEKADGY
+1235 VEKAGGY

-1271 GAATVS
+1271 GAASKS

-1294 TVIKNEAKPEESE
+1294 TVKKNDAKPEESGINL
-1307 TSCSG
+1307 SG

-1330 IRYEESAISYEN
+1330 IRYEASAISYEN
-1342 GGAETEKANVRYFSD
+1342 EGAKTEKANVRYFSD
-1357 PTESTVPAYLPEYKA
+1357 PTESTIPAYLPEYVA

-1377 TSGRQTV
+1377 TSGGREIK
-1384 TLNGA
+1384 LNGT
-1389 NGYGEMVWGEIP
+1389 NGYGEMVWSEIP
-1401 DRTLFTVKSTVD
+1401 TETLFTVK
-1413 GTVDRITVT
+1413 GAVDRITVT
-1422 REQGKGSFTVS
+1422 REQGSGSFNVS
-1433 GGGGTWTVT
+1433 GGSGTWTVT
-1442 ADAAGRELIANSG
+1442 ADAAGKELIANSG
-1455 RVCVVAEKGKDKTEY
+1455 RVCIVAEKGKDRTEY

-1513 DSTPELKGRADAEG
+1513 DSTPELKGTSDAEG

-1596 GSSSPTIIAIRSS
+1596 GSSFPTIIAIRSS

-1723 RRRIRN
+1723 RRRIRS

>member
-13 LMALTLLPTEALAL
+13 LMALTLLPAEALAL
-27 LGGSIGNLREVI
+27 LGGSVGNLREVI

-103 FTFSGK
+103 FTFTGKNTWISG
-109 STWFGINKNLT
+109 KNLT
-120 IRSME
+120 VRSME

-135 AAFGTA
+135 EAFGTA

-170 ELAPGVAKGTLTDAA
+170 ELAPGVTNGILTDEA
-185 QTEDGKTYAL
+185 QTVDGKTYAL

-236 HVKVSR
+236 HVKISR
-242 TYESGE
+242 DYQD
-248 TTTATETDITAGMG
+248 AAKETDITAGMG
-262 RVRTGASFFNG
+262 RVSTGASFFNG

-281 SYGVDNPFVLV
+281 SYGADNPFVLV
-292 DNENV
+292 DDARV
-297 CRNEAEAPAFVRYDA
+297 KRNEAGAPAFVRYDA

-318 AWGYTKKLSP
+318 AWGYTEKLSP
-328 DPQDGSRGSA
+328 DPQDGSRGGA

-385 LALPIRDAAWEQALK
+385 LAISITDTAREQVLK
-400 KQHGAP
+400 RQHGAP

-411 GDFKEGRDDGGKFYE
+411 GDFTEGRDDGGKFYE

-439 ATWNSGQ
+439 ASWNSGQ
-446 HFKVRVDGNGRFT
+446 HFKVRVDGNGQFT

-524 QLKGSG
+524 QMKGSG

-564 NNEFQQNGILAK
+564 NNEFQQNGIKAQ

-583 LLGLEL
+583 LLGLDL
-589 GKLKA
+589 GELKA

-605 DFELEL
+605 DFELKL
-611 NAFDLFET
+611 NAFELFET

-637 LYFRF
+637 LYFQF

-671 TIKGDFVG
+671 TINGDFVG

-699 WANATVGPGILEYEG
+699 WANATVGPGILEYKG
-714 ENMTIAK
+714 TDMTIAK
-721 MPFLRTFGM
+721 MPFLEEFGM
-730 HLKLEGEKR
+730 RLKLEGER
-739 GYLGTTYTGL
+739 RSYLGREYTGL

-756 IKLEAPKEPYAFF
+756 IKLNAPKEPYAFF
-769 EVEGSAEASVFGGL
+769 VVEGSAEASVFGGL
-783 DNYKNPNSAYIQLDS
+783 DNYKNPNYAYIQLDS

-803 ATVKIPERLGKV
+803 ATVKIPERLGRV

-821 GKKLFNTQVDF
+821 GKRLLSTQVDF

-899 WSLEGEIERN
+899 WTLEQEIERN

-955 ADSVAMMATAL
+955 ADSVAMMAMAL
-966 PGGEGGFEQKI
+966 PGGGGFEQVI

-982 SGTAAPS
+982 SGTSGPS
-989 PESDLGLMVMPKDGN
+989 SESDLGLMVMPEN
-1004 DLDTLRKSMKLYEVS
+1004 AADLDKLRNSMKLYEVA
-1019 DDTSPKR
+1019 DDTSPTR
-1026 IELKETEYKE
+1026 IPLKETKYDD
-1036 GEEAVELGDA
+1036 EAEAIVQQETDV

-1057 GTLKTGFLIDL
+1057 GTPKTGFLIDL
-1068 KHMGGTDG
+1068 KHDVGTSG

-1087 CQLVASAPLTS
+1087 CQLVASAPLTT
-1098 LELSLNPINYEATST
+1098 LDLKLTGYDATST
-1113 VKNRRDGKTYA
+1113 VQNGRDKKTYA
-1124 VRYYLDTKADGTG
+1124 VRYYLDTKEDRTG
-1137 EHYFLGMMETAPY
+1137 EHYFLDMMETAPY
-1150 TCEVPKNGSIAPT
+1150 TYKVPSEGSIAPT
-1163 GDYHVTA
+1163 RDYHVTA

-1181 GDGETTEDEYSW
+1181 GDGKTTEDEYSW
-1193 VTVDTKTSAGTVK
+1193 VTVDTKTSADKVI
-1206 YTNNSKPAAP
+1206 YTNTSKPNKP

-1226 ETLTAKWDG
+1226 ETLTAKWDS

-1249 EGGTWKQAGA
+1249 EGSGAWKQAGA

-1271 GAATVS
+1271 GAATKN
-1277 GGRYSLRMTPTV
+1277 GGRYSLRMAPTV

-1294 TVIKNEAKPEESE
+1294 TVIKNEKKPEESE

-1312 GTSDEAPTNRDY
+1312 GTSDEAPTNRNY

-1342 GGAETEKANVRYFSD
+1342 EGAKTEKANVRYFSD
-1357 PTESTVPAYLPEYKA
+1357 PTESTKPAYLPKYVA

-1377 TSGRQTV
+1377 TSGGQIV
-1384 TLNGA
+1384 TLNGT
-1389 NGYGEMVWGEIP
+1389 NGYGEMVWREAPWG
-1401 DRTLFTVKSTVD
+1401 TLFTVT
-1413 GTVDRITVT
+1413 GTVEKITVEP
-1422 REQGKGSFTVS
+1422 EQGSGSGSFNVS
-1433 GGGGTWTVT
+1433 GGSGTWTVT
-1442 ADAAGRELIANSG
+1442 ANDAGRELIANSG
-1455 RVCVVAEKGKDKTEY
+1455 RVCIVAQKGNDRTEY

-1542 TGFDSILASLTAKD
+1542 TGFDSILASLTARD

-1574 TQWDRPA
+1574 TQWDRPV
-1581 EPETPP
+1581 EPETP
-1587 SGGGGRRGG
+1587 SGGGGGRRGG
-1596 GSSSPTIIAIRSS
+1596 GSSFPTIIAIRSS

-1723 RRRIRN
+1723 RRRIRS

>member
-13 LMALTLLPTEALAL
+13 LMALTLLPTEALAM
-27 LGGSIGNLREVI
+27 LGGSVTSLRDVI

-49 DDGSQLY
+49 EDGSQLY
-56 SMKMNNGKLVMFIAT
+56 SMRMNNGKLVMSIAT

-88 ATMDSIRKGVYEKAS
+88 APMDSIRKGVYEQPMFFFWS
-103 FTFSGK
+103 SNYLGL
-109 STWFGINKNLT
+109 LT

-125 VVDPEKTPEL
+125 VVDPDEYGLTMMDDPMPK
-135 AAFGTA
+135 
-141 IPTEN
+141 EN
-146 ALVIRYTFDGDN
+146 ALTIKYTFEEDN

-170 ELAPGVAKGTLTDAA
+170 ELAPGVTNGEVPDDIQDEKWKV
-185 QTEDGKTYAL
+185 DGKTYAL
-195 AAQAFWCPDVM
+195 AAEALWYPDVAGDTFGM
-206 TDNFDWFVFQWNQE
+206 FTFAWNME
-220 YHGFSRMG
+220 YYGFSRMG
-228 HAAAERAA
+228 HAAAGRAA
-236 HVKVSR
+236 HVKISR
-242 TYESGE
+242 DYGH
-248 TTTATETDITAGMG
+248 TAKETDITAGMG
-262 RVRTGASFFNG
+262 QVMMGQDVSNG
-273 AVAEIYSD
+273 IMEIYSD
-281 SYGVDNPFVLV
+281 SYGVDNPFVLGGDWRV
-292 DNENV
+292 DDNG
-297 CRNEAEAPAFVRYDA
+297 AQAPVSVRYDA

-318 AWGYTKKLSP
+318 TLAGGGWLEPEGERQK
-328 DPQDGSRGSA
+328 RV
-338 FHIWGYRN
+338 FHIWGYRD
-346 VYTKAEAAEQSKV
+346 VYTKAEVAEQGGS
-359 NFTRPDEVIIPQ
+359 NLTQPDEVIIPQ
-371 DSDKLGIYK
+371 ASDKLGIYK

-439 ATWNSGQ
+439 ASWNSGQ

-503 EKNAVLVF
+503 DKNAVLVF
-511 VNIPQVSSHIDKA
+511 VNIPQVSSHINKA

-536 QMGLDLILNCAAN
+536 QMGLNLILNCAAN

-564 NNEFQQNGILAK
+564 NNEFQQNGILAN

-594 AINTFDGQEQY
+594 AINTFDGEEQY

-611 NAFDLFET
+611 NAFELFKT
-619 EAELQLK
+619 DAELQLK

-671 TIKGDFVG
+671 TINGDFVG

-699 WANATVGPGILEYEG
+699 WANATVGPGYLEYSG
-714 ENMTIAK
+714 TDMTIAR
-721 MPFLRTFGM
+721 MPFLREFGM

-739 GYLGTTYTGL
+739 SYRGKDYTGL

-783 DNYKNPNSAYIQLDS
+783 DNYKKPNSAYIQLDS

-803 ATVKIPERLGKV
+803 ATVKIPERLGRVK
-815 RFRILK
+815 FRILK

-837 TAIKVNPGTS
+837 TAMNVAKGTS
-847 FKDAATSAWKNM
+847 FKDAVTSAWNNM

-865 SNHGKILA
+865 SNQGKFLA

-899 WSLEGEIERN
+899 WTLEGEIERN

-955 ADSVAMMATAL
+955 ADSVAMMAMAL
-966 PGGEGGFEQKI
+966 PSGEGGFEQKI
-977 DYNAA
+977 DYNAN
-982 SGTAAPS
+982 SAPS
-989 PESDLGLMVMPKDGN
+989 SESDLSLMVMLENAGDI
-1004 DLDTLRKSMKLYEVS
+1004 DTLRKSMKLYEVS
-1019 DDTSPKR
+1019 DDTMPPKP
-1026 IELKETEYKE
+1026 IALKETKYSE
-1036 GEEAVELGDA
+1036 GEAIEQQEQDV

-1052 DEGED
+1052 EGED
-1057 GTLKTGFLIDL
+1057 GSSKKGFLIDL
-1068 KHMGGTDG
+1068 KHQGNADG

-1087 CQLVASAPLTS
+1087 CQLVASAPLTT
-1098 LELSLNPINYEATST
+1098 LELRLTGYNATST
-1113 VKNRRDGKTYA
+1113 VKNGRDGKTYA
-1124 VRYYLDTKADGTG
+1124 VRYYLDTEKDGTG
-1137 EHYFLGMMETAPY
+1137 EHYFLDMMETAPY
-1150 TCEVPKNGSIAPT
+1150 AYEVPSEGSIAPS
-1163 GDYHVTA
+1163 GEYFVTA
-1170 VLVEKV
+1170 VLVERVKV
-1176 VGDFN
+1176 EGVVNAN
-1181 GDGETTEDEYSW
+1181 GEQEYAW

-1206 YTNNSKPAAP
+1206 YTNTSKPDAP
-1216 TNVTIEATGN
+1216 ENVTIAATGN
-1226 ETLTAKWDG
+1226 ETLTAAWDS
-1235 VEKADGY
+1235 VEKGDGY

-1259 SYELDNADFDKG
+1259 SYELDNGDFTKG
-1271 GAATVS
+1271 GAASKS
-1277 GGRYSLRMTPTV
+1277 GGRYSLRMAPTV

-1294 TVIKNEAKPEESE
+1294 TVSQNETDPTISF
-1307 TSCSG
+1307 SG
-1312 GTSDEAPTNRDY
+1312 GTSDEAPTNVNY
-1324 KVAVEA
+1324 KVTVEA

-1342 GGAETEKANVRYFSD
+1342 EGAETEKANVRYFSD
-1357 PTESTVPAYLPEYKA
+1357 PAESTIPAYLPEYKA

-1377 TSGRQTV
+1377 TSGRQIV
-1384 TLNGA
+1384 TLNGT
-1389 NGYGEMVWGEIP
+1389 NGYGEMVWGEVP
-1401 DRTLFTVKSTVD
+1401 ERTLFTVTGAVD
-1413 GTVDRITVT
+1413 GITVT
-1422 REQGKGSFTVS
+1422 PEQGKGSFNVS
-1433 GGGGTWTVT
+1433 GSGGTWTVE
-1442 ADAAGRELIANSG
+1442 ANDDGRELIANSG
-1455 RVCVVAEKGKDKTEY
+1455 RVCIVAQKGNDRTEY

-1527 RFSLSGTLPANAESE
+1527 RFSLSGTLPANGESE

-1574 TQWDRPA
+1574 TQWDRPV

-1596 GSSSPTIIAIRSS
+1596 GSSFPTIIAIRSS

>member
-27 LGGSIGNLREVI
+27 LGGSVGNLREVI

-109 STWFGINKNLT
+109 STWFGINKALT

-170 ELAPGVAKGTLTDAA
+170 ELAPGVAKGTLTNET

-236 HVKVSR
+236 HVKISR
-242 TYESGE
+242 TYDSGE
-248 TTTATETDITAGMG
+248 TTTAKETDITAGMG
-262 RVRTGASFFNG
+262 RVRTGASFSNG

-297 CRNEAEAPAFVRYDA
+297 RRNEAEAPASVRYDA

-318 AWGYTKKLSP
+318 AWGYTEKLSP
-328 DPQDGSRGSA
+328 SPEHSRVGSA

-385 LALPIRDAAWEQALK
+385 LAISITDSAREQVLK
-400 KQHGAP
+400 RQHGAP

-426 FTTGK
+426 FTSGK

-496 LTLHMKP
+496 LTLHIKP

-536 QMGLDLILNCAAN
+536 HMGLDLILNCAADQ
-549 ELITLEKLS
+549 LITLEKLS

-564 NNEFQQNGILAK
+564 NNEFQQNGIKANGK
-576 GEISSAD
+576 ISSAD

-589 GKLKA
+589 GELEA
-594 AINTFDGQEQY
+594 AINTFDGEEQY
-605 DFELEL
+605 DFKLEL

-619 EAELQLK
+619 KAELQLK

-671 TIKGDFVG
+671 TINGDFVG
-679 IPPIR
+679 LPPIR

-739 GYLGTTYTGL
+739 SYLNKDYTGL

-783 DNYKNPNSAYIQLDS
+783 DDYKNPNSAYIQLDS

-803 ATVKIPERLGKV
+803 ATVKIPERLGRV

-821 GKKLFNTQVDF
+821 GKRLLSTQVDF

-837 TAIKVNPGTS
+837 TAMNVAKGTP
-847 FKDAATSAWKNM
+847 FKDAVTSAWNNM

-916 RGLQAAAAPM
+916 QSLRAAAAPM

-955 ADSVAMMATAL
+955 ADSVAMMAVAL
-966 PGGEGGFEQKI
+966 PGGEGFFEEI
-977 DYNAA
+977 AYNAA
-982 SGTAAPS
+982 SGPS
-989 PESDLGLMVMPKDGN
+989 SESDLGLMVMPKDGN
-1004 DLDTLRKSMKLYEVS
+1004 DLQKLRDSMKLYKVA
-1019 DDTSPKR
+1019 DDTTLTP
-1026 IELKETEYKE
+1026 ITLKETDYE
-1036 GEEAVELGDA
+1036 GEAVNLAGA

-1052 DEGED
+1052 DGED
-1057 GTLKTGFLIDL
+1057 GNSKTGFLIDL
-1068 KHMGGTDG
+1068 NHKGNADG

-1098 LELSLNPINYEATST
+1098 LELNLNPTNYEATPT
-1113 VKNRRDGKTYA
+1113 VKNGRTDKTYA
-1124 VRYYLDTKADGTG
+1124 VRYYLDTEPDGTG
-1137 EHYFLGMMETAPY
+1137 EHYFLGMEETAPY
-1150 TCEVPKNGSIAPT
+1150 TYKVPSEGSIAPT
-1163 GDYHVTA
+1163 REYYVTA

-1206 YTNNSKPAAP
+1206 YTNNSKPNKP
-1216 TNVTIEATGN
+1216 TNVTIAATGN
-1226 ETLTAKWDG
+1226 ETLTAAWDG
-1235 VEKADGY
+1235 VTGADGY

-1249 EGGTWKQAGA
+1249 ENGTWKQAGA

-1271 GAATVS
+1271 GAASKS
-1277 GGRYSLRMTPTV
+1277 GGKYSLRMAPTV

-1312 GTSDEAPTNRDY
+1312 GTSDEAPTNVNY

-1330 IRYEESAISYEN
+1330 IRYEASAINYEN
-1342 GGAETEKANVRYFSD
+1342 EGAKKEKANVRYFSD
-1357 PTESTVPAYLPEYKA
+1357 PTESTIPAYLPEYTA

-1377 TSGRQTV
+1377 TGGGREIK
-1384 TLNGA
+1384 LNGT
-1389 NGYGEMVWGEIP
+1389 NGYGEMVWSEIP
-1401 DRTLFTVKSTVD
+1401 AGTLFTVKGTVD
-1413 GTVDRITVT
+1413 GITVMP
-1422 REQGKGSFTVS
+1422 EQRSGSFNVS
-1433 GGGGTWTVT
+1433 GGSGTWTVT
-1442 ADAAGRELIANSG
+1442 AGAAGEELIANSG
-1455 RVCVVAEKGKDKTEY
+1455 RVCIVAEKGSDRTEY

-1513 DSTPELKGRADAEG
+1513 DSNPVLKGRADAEG
-1527 RFSLSGTLPANAESE
+1527 RFSLSGKLSANEESE

-1596 GSSSPTIIAIRSS
+1596 GSSSPTIIALRSS

>member
-13 LMALTLLPTEALAL
+13 LMALTLLPTEALAM
-27 LGGSIGNLREVI
+27 LGSSVGSLRDVI

-49 DDGSQLY
+49 EDGSQLY
-56 SMKMNNGKLVMFIAT
+56 SMKMNNGKLVMSIAT

-88 ATMDSIRKGVYEKAS
+88 APMDSIRKGVYEQPMFFFWS
-103 FTFSGK
+103 RNYLGL
-109 STWFGINKNLT
+109 LT

-125 VVDPEKTPEL
+125 VVDPDEYGLTMMDNPMPK
-135 AAFGTA
+135 
-141 IPTEN
+141 EN
-146 ALVIRYTFDGDN
+146 ALTIKYTFEEDN
-158 PKVMCFISYYFV
+158 PKVACFISYYFV
-170 ELAPGVAKGTLTDAA
+170 ELEPGVTNGIVPDVK
-185 QTEDGKTYAL
+185 EEVDGKTYAL
-195 AAQAFWCPDVM
+195 AAQALWYPDVAGD
-206 TDNFDWFVFQWNQE
+206 TFDMFTFAWNME
-220 YHGFSRMG
+220 YYGFSRMG
-228 HAAAERAA
+228 HAAAGRAA
-236 HVKVSR
+236 HVKISR
-242 TYESGE
+242 DYGH
-248 TTTATETDITAGMG
+248 TAKETDITAGMG
-262 RVRTGASFFNG
+262 QVMMGRDVSNG
-273 AVAEIYSD
+273 IMEIYSD
-281 SYGVDNPFVLV
+281 SYGVDNPFVLGGDWRV
-292 DNENV
+292 DDNG
-297 CRNEAEAPAFVRYDA
+297 AQAPISVRYDA
-312 EGDVLT
+312 EGDILT
-318 AWGYTKKLSP
+318 TLAGGGWLEP
-328 DPQDGSRGSA
+328 DGERQKRA
-338 FHIWGYRN
+338 FHIWGFRD
-346 VYTKAEAAEQSKV
+346 VYTKAEVAEQGGS
-359 NFTRPDEVIIPQ
+359 NLTRPDEVIIPQ

-426 FTTGK
+426 FTSGK

-481 GMTEAAGLDFDGGEE
+481 GMTEAAGLNFDGGEE

-536 QMGLDLILNCAAN
+536 QMGLDLILNCAADQ
-549 ELITLEKLS
+549 LITLEKLS

-564 NNEFQQNGILAK
+564 NNEFQQNGILANGK
-576 GEISSAD
+576 ISSAD

-589 GKLKA
+589 GELEA
-594 AINTFDGQEQY
+594 AINTFDGEEQY
-605 DFELEL
+605 DFKLEL

-619 EAELQLK
+619 KAELQLK

-671 TIKGDFVG
+671 TINGDFVG
-679 IPPIR
+679 IPPIQ

-699 WANATVGPGILEYEG
+699 WANATVGPGILEYSG
-714 ENMTIAK
+714 TDMTIAK
-721 MPFLRTFGM
+721 MPFLREFGM
-730 HLKLEGEKR
+730 RLKLEGER
-739 GYLGTTYTGL
+739 RRYLGKDYTGL

-783 DNYKNPNSAYIQLDS
+783 DDYKNPTSAYIQLDS

-837 TAIKVNPGTS
+837 TAMTVAKGTP
-847 FKDAATSAWKNM
+847 FKDAVTSAWNNM

-885 FGGAFHLYKNINNG
+885 FGGGFHLWKNINAG
-899 WSLEGEIERN
+899 WSLEQEIARN

-916 RGLQAAAAPM
+916 QSLRAAAAPM

-955 ADSVAMMATAL
+955 ADSVAMMAMAL
-966 PGGEGGFEQKI
+966 PGGEGFEQEIEYKKV
-977 DYNAA
+977 A
-982 SGTAAPS
+982 SGTPGPS
-989 PESDLGLMVMPKDGN
+989 SESDLGLMVMLENAGDI
-1004 DLDTLRKSMKLYEVS
+1004 DTLRKSMKLYEVS
-1019 DDTSPKR
+1019 DDTMPPEP
-1026 IELKETEYKE
+1026 IALKETKYD
-1036 GEEAVELGDA
+1036 GEAVNLAGA

-1057 GTLKTGFLIDL
+1057 GTRKTGFLIDL
-1068 KHMGGTDG
+1068 NHRGNEDG

-1087 CQLVASAPLTS
+1087 CQLVASAPLTT
-1098 LELSLNPINYEATST
+1098 LDLNLTGYDATST
-1113 VKNRRDGKTYA
+1113 VQNGREGKTYA
-1124 VRYYLDTKADGTG
+1124 VRYYLDTEKDGTG
-1137 EHYFLGMMETAPY
+1137 EHYFLGMVETAPY
-1150 TCEVPKNGSIAPT
+1150 TYKVPSEGSIAPT
-1163 GDYHVTA
+1163 GEYFVTA

-1181 GDGETTEDEYSW
+1181 DDGETTEDEYSW
-1193 VTVDTKTSAGTVK
+1193 VTVDTKTSADKVT
-1206 YTNNSKPAAP
+1206 YTNTSKPNKP

-1249 EGGTWKQAGA
+1249 EGGTWKQVGA
-1259 SYELDNADFDKG
+1259 SYELDNADFTKG
-1271 GAATVS
+1271 GAASKS
-1277 GGRYSLRMTPTV
+1277 GERYSLRMAPTV

-1294 TVIKNEAKPEESE
+1294 TVKKNDAKPEESGINL
-1307 TSCSG
+1307 SG
-1312 GTSDEAPTNRDY
+1312 GTSDEAPTNVNY
-1324 KVAVEA
+1324 KVTVEA
-1330 IRYEESAISYEN
+1330 IRYEENAINYEN
-1342 GGAETEKANVRYFSD
+1342 EGAKTEKANVRYFSD
-1357 PTESTVPAYLPEYKA
+1357 PAESTAVNLPKYVA

-1377 TSGRQTV
+1377 TSGRQIV
-1384 TLNGA
+1384 TLNGT
-1389 NGYGEMVWGEIP
+1389 NGYGEMVWSEIP
-1401 DRTLFTVKSTVD
+1401 AGTLFTVKGEVGS
-1413 GTVDRITVT
+1413 ITVT
-1422 REQGKGSFTVS
+1422 AEQGSGRFNVS
-1433 GGGGTWTVT
+1433 GGSGTWTVT
-1442 ADAAGRELIANSG
+1442 ANDAGRELIANSG
-1455 RVCVVAEKGKDKTEY
+1455 RVCIVAEKGKDRTEY

-1574 TQWDRPA
+1574 TQWDRPPA
-1581 EPETPP
+1581 EPETP
-1587 SGGGGRRGG
+1587 SGGGGGRRSG
-1596 GSSSPTIIAIRSS
+1596 GSSFPTIIAIRSS
-1609 ADAASVTDYTDGIYG
+1609 DDAASVTDYTDGIYG

-1723 RRRIRN
+1723 RRRIRS

>member
-13 LMALTLLPTEALAL
+13 LMALTLLPTEALAM
-27 LGGSIGNLREVI
+27 LGSSVGSLRDVI

-49 DDGSQLY
+49 EDGSQLY
-56 SMKMNNGKLVMFIAT
+56 SMRMNNGKLVMSIAT
-71 SGPHMGKSVT
+71 SGPHIGKTVT

-88 ATMDSIRKGVYEKAS
+88 APMDSIRKGVYEQPMFFFWS
-103 FTFSGK
+103 RNYLGL
-109 STWFGINKNLT
+109 LT

-125 VVDPEKTPEL
+125 VVDPDEYGLTMMDNPMPK
-135 AAFGTA
+135 
-141 IPTEN
+141 EN
-146 ALVIRYTFDGDN
+146 ALTIKYTFEEDN
-158 PKVMCFISYYFV
+158 PKVACFISYYFV
-170 ELAPGVAKGTLTDAA
+170 ELEPGVTNGIVPDMK
-185 QTEDGKTYAL
+185 EEVDGKTYAL
-195 AAQAFWCPDVM
+195 AAQALWYPDVAGD
-206 TDNFDWFVFQWNQE
+206 TFDMFTFAWNME
-220 YHGFSRMG
+220 YYGFSRMG
-228 HAAAERAA
+228 HAAAGRAA
-236 HVKVSR
+236 HVKISR
-242 TYESGE
+242 DYGH
-248 TTTATETDITAGMG
+248 TAKETDITAGMG
-262 RVRTGASFFNG
+262 QVMMGRDVSNG
-273 AVAEIYSD
+273 IMEIYSD
-281 SYGVDNPFVLV
+281 SYGVDNPFVLGGDWRV
-292 DNENV
+292 DDNG
-297 CRNEAEAPAFVRYDA
+297 AQAPVSVRYDA

-318 AWGYTKKLSP
+318 TLAGGGWLEPEGERQK
-328 DPQDGSRGSA
+328 RV
-338 FHIWGYRN
+338 FHIWGFRD
-346 VYTKAEAAEQSKV
+346 VYTKAEVAEQGGS
-359 NFTRPDEVIIPQ
+359 NLTQPDEVIIPQ
-371 DSDKLGIYK
+371 NSDKLGIYK

-411 GDFKEGRDDGGKFYE
+411 GEFKEGRDDGGKFYE

-439 ATWNSGQ
+439 ASWNSGQ

-564 NNEFQQNGILAK
+564 NNEFQQNGILANGK
-576 GEISSAD
+576 ISSAD

-589 GKLKA
+589 GELEA

-605 DFELEL
+605 DFKLEL

-619 EAELQLK
+619 KAELQLK
-626 RLNNGRLAPNN
+626 QLNNGRLAPNN

-671 TIKGDFVG
+671 TINGDFVG
-679 IPPIR
+679 IPPIQ

-739 GYLGTTYTGL
+739 RYLNKTYTGL

-783 DNYKNPNSAYIQLDS
+783 DSYKNPTSAYIQLDS

-803 ATVKIPERLGKV
+803 ATVKIPERLGRVK
-815 RFRILK
+815 FRILK

-837 TAIKVNPGTS
+837 TAMNVAKGTP
-847 FKDAATSAWKNM
+847 FKDAVTSAWNNM

-865 SNHGKILA
+865 SNHGKFLA

-955 ADSVAMMATAL
+955 ADSVAMMAVAL
-966 PGGEGGFEQKI
+966 SGGEGFYEVI
-977 DYNAA
+977 DYKAA
-982 SGTAAPS
+982 SSTATPS
-989 PESDLGLMVMPKDGN
+989 PESDLGLMVMLENEG
-1004 DLDTLRKSMKLYEVS
+1004 DLETLRKTMKLYEVS

-1036 GEEAVELGDA
+1036 EEAVELGDA

-1057 GTLKTGFLIDL
+1057 GTRKTGFLIDL
-1068 KHMGGTDG
+1068 NHKGNADG

-1098 LELSLNPINYEATST
+1098 LELNLTGYNATPT
-1113 VKNRRDGKTYA
+1113 VKNGRDGKTYA
-1124 VRYYLDTKADGTG
+1124 VRYYLDTKEDGTG

-1150 TCEVPKNGSIAPT
+1150 TYEVPKNGSIAPT
-1163 GDYHVTA
+1163 REYHVTA

-1181 GDGETTEDEYSW
+1181 GDGKTTEDEYSW

-1206 YTNNSKPAAP
+1206 YENTSKPAAP
-1216 TNVTIEATGN
+1216 KNVTIAATGN
-1226 ETLTAKWDG
+1226 ETLTAEWNG

-1259 SYELDNADFDKG
+1259 SYELDNADFTKG
-1271 GAATVS
+1271 GAASKS
-1277 GGRYSLRMTPTV
+1277 GERYSLRMAPTV

-1294 TVIKNEAKPEESE
+1294 TVSQNETDPTISF
-1307 TSCSG
+1307 SG
-1312 GTSDEAPTNRDY
+1312 GTSDEAPTNVNY
-1324 KVAVEA
+1324 KVTVEA
-1330 IRYEESAISYEN
+1330 IRYEEKE
-1342 GGAETEKANVRYFSD
+1342 ANVRYFSD
-1357 PTESTVPAYLPEYKA
+1357 PAVSAAVNLPKYVA

-1377 TSGRQTV
+1377 TGGGRTV
-1384 TLNGA
+1384 TLNGT
-1389 NGYGEMVWGEIP
+1389 NGYGEMVWGEVP
-1401 DRTLFTVKSTVD
+1401 WGTLFTVKSTVD

-1422 REQGKGSFTVS
+1422 PEQGSGRFNVS
-1433 GGGGTWTVT
+1433 GSGGTWTVT
-1442 ADAAGRELIANSG
+1442 ANDAGRELIANSG
-1455 RVCVVAEKGKDKTEY
+1455 RVCIVAEKGNDRTEY

-1513 DSTPELKGRADAEG
+1513 DSTPALKGTADAEG

-1574 TQWDRPA
+1574 TQWDRPV

-1596 GSSSPTIIAIRSS
+1596 GSSFPTIIAIRSS

-1723 RRRIRN
+1723 RRRIRS

>member
-1 MKKRCISLLLVL
+1 M
-13 LMALTLLPTEALAL
+13 
-27 LGGSIGNLREVI
+27 
-39 QPVTIKKEGV
+39 
-49 DDGSQLY
+49 
-56 SMKMNNGKLVMFIAT
+56 
-71 SGPHMGKSVT
+71 
-81 TSDRGYT
+81 
-88 ATMDSIRKGVYEKAS
+88 
-103 FTFSGK
+103 
-109 STWFGINKNLT
+109 
-120 IRSME
+120 
-125 VVDPEKTPEL
+125 
-135 AAFGTA
+135 
-141 IPTEN
+141 
-146 ALVIRYTFDGDN
+146 
-158 PKVMCFISYYFV
+158 
-170 ELAPGVAKGTLTDAA
+170 
-185 QTEDGKTYAL
+185 
-195 AAQAFWCPDVM
+195 
-206 TDNFDWFVFQWNQE
+206 
-220 YHGFSRMG
+220 
-228 HAAAERAA
+228 
-236 HVKVSR
+236 
-242 TYESGE
+242 
-248 TTTATETDITAGMG
+248 
-262 RVRTGASFFNG
+262 
-273 AVAEIYSD
+273 
-281 SYGVDNPFVLV
+281 
-292 DNENV
+292 
-297 CRNEAEAPAFVRYDA
+297 
-312 EGDVLT
+312 
-318 AWGYTKKLSP
+318 
-328 DPQDGSRGSA
+328 
-338 FHIWGYRN
+338 
-346 VYTKAEAAEQSKV
+346 
-359 NFTRPDEVIIPQ
+359 
-371 DSDKLGIYK
+371 
-380 SGGSM
+380 
-385 LALPIRDAAWEQALK
+385 
-400 KQHGAP
+400 
-406 LYTLR
+406 
-411 GDFKEGRDDGGKFYE
+411 
-426 FTTGK
+426 
-431 VALTPTVT
+431 ALTPTVT

-511 VNIPQVSSHIDKA
+511 VNIPQVSSHINKA

-536 QMGLDLILNCAAN
+536 QMGLDLILNCAADQ
-549 ELITLEKLS
+549 LITLEKLS

-564 NNEFQQNGILAK
+564 NNEFQQNGILANGK
-576 GEISSAD
+576 IETSS

-589 GKLKA
+589 GELEA

-605 DFELEL
+605 DFKLEL

-619 EAELQLK
+619 KAELQLK

-671 TIKGDFVG
+671 TIKGDFIG
-679 IPPIR
+679 IPPIQ

-739 GYLGTTYTGL
+739 RYLSRDYTGL

-783 DNYKNPNSAYIQLDS
+783 DNYKNPTSAYIQLDS

-803 ATVKIPERLGKV
+803 ATVKIPERLGRV

-837 TAIKVNPGTS
+837 TAMNVAKGTP
-847 FKDAATSAWKNM
+847 FKDAVTSAWNNM

-865 SNHGKILA
+865 SNHGKFLA

-899 WSLEGEIERN
+899 WTLEGEIERN

-966 PGGEGGFEQKI
+966 PGGGGFYEVI
-977 DYNAA
+977 DYKAA
-982 SGTAAPS
+982 SSTATPS
-989 PESDLGLMVMPKDGN
+989 PESDLGLMVMLENEG
-1004 DLDTLRKSMKLYEVS
+1004 DLETLRKSMKLYEVS

-1036 GEEAVELGDA
+1036 EEAVELGDA

-1057 GTLKTGFLIDL
+1057 GTIKKGFLIDL
-1068 KHMGGTDG
+1068 SHTGGTDG

-1098 LELSLNPINYEATST
+1098 LELSLNNYDATST
-1113 VKNRRDGKTYA
+1113 VQNGRDGKTYA
-1124 VRYYLDTKADGTG
+1124 VRYYLDTEQNGTG
-1137 EHYFLGMMETAPY
+1137 EHYFLDMMETAPY
-1150 TCEVPKNGSIAPT
+1150 TYKVPHEGSIAPT
-1163 GDYHVTA
+1163 GNYHVTA

-1176 VGDFN
+1176 VGDFD
-1181 GDGETTEDEYSW
+1181 GDGKTTEDEYSW

-1206 YTNNSKPAAP
+1206 YENTSKPDAP
-1216 TNVTIEATGN
+1216 KNVTIAATGN
-1226 ETLTAKWDG
+1226 ETLTAAWDG
-1235 VEKADGY
+1235 VAEADGY

-1271 GAATVS
+1271 GAATKN

-1294 TVIKNEAKPEESE
+1294 TVSQNENDPTISF
-1307 TSCSG
+1307 SG
-1312 GTSDEAPTNRDY
+1312 GTSDEAPTNVNY
-1324 KVAVEA
+1324 KVTVEA
-1330 IRYEESAISYEN
+1330 IRYEASAINYEN

-1357 PTESTVPAYLPEYKA
+1357 PAESTKPAYLPEYKA

-1377 TSGRQTV
+1377 TSGGQIV
-1384 TLNGA
+1384 KLNGT
-1389 NGYGEMVWGEIP
+1389 NGYGEMVWGEVP
-1401 DRTLFTVKSTVD
+1401 ERTLFTVKSTVD

-1422 REQGKGSFTVS
+1422 QEQGSGRFNVS
-1433 GGGGTWTVT
+1433 GSGGTWTVE
-1442 ADAAGRELIANSG
+1442 ADDAGRELIANSG
-1455 RVCVVAEKGKDKTEY
+1455 RVCIVAQKGNDRTEY

-1513 DSTPELKGRADAEG
+1513 DSTPEELKGRADAEG

-1542 TGFDSILASLTAKD
+1542 TGFDSILASLTARD
-1556 GAGNEAEPASV
+1556 GAGNEAESASV

-1596 GSSSPTIIAIRSS
+1596 GSSFPTIIAIRSS

-1723 RRRIRN
+1723 RRRIRS

>member
-13 LMALTLLPTEALAL
+13 LMVLTLLPTEALAL
-27 LGGSIGNLREVI
+27 LGGSVGNLREVI

-71 SGPHMGKSVT
+71 SGPHIGKSVT

-109 STWFGINKNLT
+109 SIRFGINKALT

-135 AAFGTA
+135 EAVGTA

-170 ELAPGVAKGTLTDAA
+170 ELAPGVAKGTLTNET

-248 TTTATETDITAGMG
+248 TTTAKETDITAGMG

-297 CRNEAEAPAFVRYDA
+297 RRNEAEAPAFVRYDA
-312 EGDVLT
+312 EKDVLT
-318 AWGYTKKLSP
+318 AWGYTEKLSP
-328 DPQDGSRGSA
+328 DPQDGFRGGA

-385 LALPIRDAAWEQALK
+385 LAISITDTAREQVLK
-400 KQHGAP
+400 RQHGAP

-439 ATWNSGQ
+439 ASWNSGQ

-459 RFDTSAG
+459 RFDTSVG

-536 QMGLDLILNCAAN
+536 QMGLDLILNCAADQ
-549 ELITLEKLS
+549 LITLEKLS

-564 NNEFQQNGILAK
+564 NNEFQQNGILANGK
-576 GEISSAD
+576 IETSS

-589 GKLKA
+589 GELEA
-594 AINTFDGQEQY
+594 AINTFDGEEQY
-605 DFELEL
+605 DFKLEL

-619 EAELQLK
+619 KAELQLK

-671 TIKGDFVG
+671 TINGDFVG
-679 IPPIR
+679 IPPIQ

-699 WANATVGPGILEYEG
+699 WANATVGPGILEYTG
-714 ENMTIAK
+714 TDMTIAK
-721 MPFLRTFGM
+721 MPFLEEFGM
-730 HLKLEGEKR
+730 RLKLEGER
-739 GYLGTTYTGL
+739 RSYLGREYTGL

-756 IKLEAPKEPYAFF
+756 IKLNAPKEPYAFF
-769 EVEGSAEASVFGGL
+769 VVEGSAEASVFGGL
-783 DNYKNPNSAYIQLDS
+783 DNYKNPNYAYIQLDS

-803 ATVKIPERLGKV
+803 ATVKIPERLGRV

-821 GKKLFNTQVDF
+821 GKRLLSTQVDF

-837 TAIKVNPGTS
+837 TAMNVAKGTP
-847 FKDAATSAWKNM
+847 FKDAVTSAWNNM

-966 PGGEGGFEQKI
+966 PGGGGFYEVI
-977 DYNAA
+977 DYKAA
-982 SGTAAPS
+982 SSTAAPS
-989 PESDLGLMVMPKDGN
+989 PESDLGLMVMLENEG
-1004 DLDTLRKSMKLYEVS
+1004 DLETLRKSMKLYEVAE
-1019 DDTSPKR
+1019 DTTLMP
-1026 IELKETEYKE
+1026 ITLTETKYE
-1036 GEEAVELGDA
+1036 GEAVNLAGA

-1057 GTLKTGFLIDL
+1057 GSTKTGFLIDL
-1068 KHMGGTDG
+1068 KHMGNKDG

-1087 CQLVASAPLTS
+1087 CQLVASAPLTT
-1098 LELSLNPINYEATST
+1098 LELSLNGYDATSI
-1113 VKNRRDGKTYA
+1113 VKNGRTDKTYA
-1124 VRYYLDTKADGTG
+1124 VRYYLDTEEDGTG
-1137 EHYFLGMMETAPY
+1137 EHYFLDMVETAPY
-1150 TCEVPKNGSIAPT
+1150 TYKVPSEGSIAPS
-1163 GDYHVTA
+1163 GEYFVTA

-1176 VGDFN
+1176 VGDFD
-1181 GDGETTEDEYSW
+1181 GDGKTTEDEYSW
-1193 VTVDTKTSAGTVK
+1193 VTVDTKPSAGKVI
-1206 YTNNSKPAAP
+1206 YTNTSKPNKP

-1226 ETLTAKWDG
+1226 ETLTAKWDS

-1249 EGGTWKQAGA
+1249 EGSTWKQAGA
-1259 SYELDNADFDKG
+1259 SYELDNADFTKG
-1271 GAATVS
+1271 GAATVN
-1277 GGRYSLRMTPTV
+1277 GGRYSLRMAPTV

-1294 TVIKNEAKPEESE
+1294 TVSPNEAKPEESGINL
-1307 TSCSG
+1307 SG
-1312 GTSDEAPTNRDY
+1312 GTSDEAPTNVNY

-1330 IRYEESAISYEN
+1330 IRYEEKE
-1342 GGAETEKANVRYFSD
+1342 ANVRYFSD
-1357 PTESTVPAYLPEYKA
+1357 PAVSTAVNLPKYVA

-1384 TLNGA
+1384 TLNGTS
-1389 NGYGEMVWGEIP
+1389 GYGEMVWGEVP
-1401 DRTLFTVKSTVD
+1401 WGTLFTVKSTVD

-1422 REQGKGSFTVS
+1422 PEQGKGSFNVS
-1433 GGGGTWTVT
+1433 GSGGTWTVT
-1442 ADAAGRELIANSG
+1442 ADDAGRELIANSG
-1455 RVCVVAEKGKDKTEY
+1455 RICVVAEKGNDRTEY

-1513 DSTPELKGRADAEG
+1513 DSTPALTGRADAEG
-1527 RFSLSGTLPANAESE
+1527 RFSLSGTLPKNAEDE
-1542 TGFDSILASLTAKD
+1542 TKFDSILASLTARD

-1574 TQWDRPA
+1574 TQWDRPPA
-1581 EPETPP
+1581 VPETPS

-1596 GSSSPTIIAIRSS
+1596 GSSFPTIIAIRSS
-1609 ADAASVTDYTDGIYG
+1609 DDAASVTDYTDGIYG

>member
-27 LGGSIGNLREVI
+27 LGGSVGNLREVI

-109 STWFGINKNLT
+109 SIRFGINKALT

-125 VVDPEKTPEL
+125 VVDPEKTQEL
-135 AAFGTA
+135 AAFDTA

-170 ELAPGVAKGTLTDAA
+170 ELAPGVAKGTLTNET

-236 HVKVSR
+236 HVKISR
-242 TYESGE
+242 TYASGE

-328 DPQDGSRGSA
+328 DPQDGFRGGA

-385 LALPIRDAAWEQALK
+385 LAISITDTAREQVLK
-400 KQHGAP
+400 RQHGAP

-439 ATWNSGQ
+439 ASWNSGQ

-503 EKNAVLVF
+503 DKNAVLVF

-536 QMGLDLILNCAAN
+536 QMGLDLILNCAAE

-564 NNEFQQNGILAK
+564 NNEFQQNGIKAN
-576 GEISSAD
+576 GEIDTAS

-611 NAFDLFET
+611 NAFELFKT
-619 EAELQLK
+619 DAELQLK

-671 TIKGDFVG
+671 TINGDFVG
-679 IPPIR
+679 IPPIQ

-699 WANATVGPGILEYEG
+699 WANATVGPGILEYSG
-714 ENMTIAK
+714 TDMTIAK
-721 MPFLRTFGM
+721 MPFLREFGM
-730 HLKLEGEKR
+730 RLKLEGEKR
-739 GYLGTTYTGL
+739 GYLGKEYTGL

-783 DNYKNPNSAYIQLDS
+783 DSYKNPNSAYIQLDS

-803 ATVKIPERLGKV
+803 ATVKIPERLGRV

-837 TAIKVNPGTS
+837 TAMNVAKGTS
-847 FKDAATSAWKNM
+847 FKDAVTSAWNNM

-865 SNHGKILA
+865 SNQGKFLA

-899 WSLEGEIERN
+899 WTLEGEIERN

-966 PGGEGGFEQKI
+966 PGGGGFYEVI
-977 DYNAA
+977 DYKAA
-982 SGTAAPS
+982 SSTAAPS
-989 PESDLGLMVMPKDGN
+989 PESDLGLMVMLENEG
-1004 DLDTLRKSMKLYEVS
+1004 DLEKLRTSMKLYEVA
-1019 DDTSPKR
+1019 DDTTLTP
-1026 IELKETEYKE
+1026 IPLTETKYE
-1036 GEEAVELGDA
+1036 GEAVNLAGA

-1057 GTLKTGFLIDL
+1057 GTIKKGFLIDL
-1068 KHMGGTDG
+1068 NHKGNADG

-1098 LELSLNPINYEATST
+1098 LELSLNPITYEATPT
-1113 VKNRRDGKTYA
+1113 VKNGRDGKTYA
-1124 VRYYLDTKADGTG
+1124 VRYYLDTEKDGTG
-1137 EHYFLGMMETAPY
+1137 EHYFLGMVETAPY

-1163 GDYHVTA
+1163 GEYFVTA
-1170 VLVEKV
+1170 VLVERVKV
-1176 VGDFN
+1176 EGVVNAN
-1181 GDGETTEDEYSW
+1181 GEQEYAW
-1193 VTVDTKTSAGTVK
+1193 VTVDTKPSAGKVK
-1206 YTNNSKPAAP
+1206 YENTSKPDAP
-1216 TNVTIEATGN
+1216 TNVTIDATGN
-1226 ETLTAKWDG
+1226 ETLTAAWDG
-1235 VEKADGY
+1235 VTGADGY

-1259 SYELDNADFDKG
+1259 SYELDNGDFTKG
-1271 GAATVS
+1271 GAATVN
-1277 GGRYSLRMTPTV
+1277 GGRYSLRMAPTV

-1294 TVIKNEAKPEESE
+1294 TVIKNEKKPEESE

-1312 GTSDEAPTNRDY
+1312 GTSDEAPTNVNY

-1330 IRYEESAISYEN
+1330 IRYEEKE
-1342 GGAETEKANVRYFSD
+1342 ANVRYFSD
-1357 PTESTVPAYLPEYKA
+1357 PVESTIPAYLPEYKA

-1401 DRTLFTVKSTVD
+1401 DRTLFTVKGAVD
-1413 GTVDRITVT
+1413 GITVT
-1422 REQGKGSFTVS
+1422 REQGSGSFNVS
-1433 GGGGTWTVT
+1433 GGSGTWTVT
-1442 ADAAGRELIANSG
+1442 ADDAGEELIANSG
-1455 RVCVVAEKGKDKTEY
+1455 RVCIVAEKGNDRTEY

-1492 DMTTGAYTVTGQTE
+1492 DMTTGEYTVTGQTE
-1506 PGLEVIM
+1506 PGLVVTM

-1542 TGFDSILASLTAKD
+1542 TGFDSILASLTAED

-1596 GSSSPTIIAIRSS
+1596 GSSFPTIIAIRSS

>member
-27 LGGSIGNLREVI
+27 LGGSVGNLREVI

-56 SMKMNNGKLVMFIAT
+56 SMKMNNGKLVMFIAA

-88 ATMDSIRKGVYEKAS
+88 ATMDSIRKGVYEQPMFFFWS
-103 FTFSGK
+103 RNYLGL
-109 STWFGINKNLT
+109 LT

-125 VVDPEKTPEL
+125 VVDPDEYGLTMMDNPMPK
-135 AAFGTA
+135 
-141 IPTEN
+141 EN
-146 ALVIRYTFDGDN
+146 ALTIKYTFEEDN
-158 PKVMCFISYYFV
+158 PKVACFISYYFV
-170 ELAPGVAKGTLTDAA
+170 ELEPGVTNGIVPDRK
-185 QTEDGKTYAL
+185 EEVDGKTYAL
-195 AAQAFWCPDVM
+195 AAQALWYPDVAGD
-206 TDNFDWFVFQWNQE
+206 TFDMFTFAWNME
-220 YHGFSRMG
+220 YYGFSRMG
-228 HAAAERAA
+228 HAAAGRAA
-236 HVKVSR
+236 HVKISR
-242 TYESGE
+242 DYGH
-248 TTTATETDITAGMG
+248 TAKETDITAGMG
-262 RVRTGASFFNG
+262 QVMMGRDVSNG
-273 AVAEIYSD
+273 IMEIYSD
-281 SYGVDNPFVLV
+281 SYGVDNPFVLGGDWRV
-292 DNENV
+292 DDNG
-297 CRNEAEAPAFVRYDA
+297 AQAPISVRYDA

-318 AWGYTKKLSP
+318 TLAGGGWLEPEGERQK
-328 DPQDGSRGSA
+328 RV
-338 FHIWGYRN
+338 FHIWGYRD
-346 VYTKAEAAEQSKV
+346 VYTKAEVAEQGGS
-359 NFTRPDEVIIPQ
+359 NLTRPDEVIIPQ
-371 DSDKLGIYK
+371 ASDKLGIYK

-385 LALPIRDAAWEQALK
+385 LAMPITDTAREQVLK
-400 KQHGAP
+400 RQHGAP

-439 ATWNSGQ
+439 ASWNSGQ

-496 LTLHMKP
+496 LTLHINP

-511 VNIPQVSSHIDKA
+511 VNIPQVSSLIEKA

-536 QMGLDLILNCAAN
+536 HMGLDLILNCAADQ
-549 ELITLEKLS
+549 LITLEKLS

-564 NNEFQQNGILAK
+564 NNEFQQNGILANGK
-576 GEISSAD
+576 ISSAD

-589 GKLKA
+589 GKLEA
-594 AINTFDGQEQY
+594 AINTFDGEEQY
-605 DFELEL
+605 DFKLEL

-619 EAELQLK
+619 KAELQLK

-699 WANATVGPGILEYEG
+699 WANATVGPGILEYKG
-714 ENMTIAK
+714 TDMTIAK
-721 MPFLRTFGM
+721 MPFLEEFGM

-739 GYLGTTYTGL
+739 RYLSTTYTGL

-783 DNYKNPNSAYIQLDS
+783 DSYKNPTSAYIQLDS

-803 ATVKIPERLGKV
+803 ATVKIPERLGRVK
-815 RFRILK
+815 FRILK

-837 TAIKVNPGTS
+837 TAMNVAKGTP
-847 FKDAATSAWKNM
+847 FKDAVTSAWNNM

-865 SNHGKILA
+865 SNQGKFLA

-899 WSLEGEIERN
+899 WTLEGEIERN

-955 ADSVAMMATAL
+955 ADSVAMMAVAL
-966 PGGEGGFEQKI
+966 SGGEGFYEVI
-977 DYNAA
+977 DYKAA
-982 SGTAAPS
+982 SSTATPS
-989 PESDLGLMVMPKDGN
+989 PESDLGLMVMLKDGN

-1019 DDTSPKR
+1019 DDTTPPKP
-1026 IELKETEYKE
+1026 IALKETKYE
-1036 GEEAVELGDA
+1036 GEAVNLAGA

-1057 GTLKTGFLIDL
+1057 GSTKTGFLIDL
-1068 KHMGGTDG
+1068 DHQGGENG

-1087 CQLVASAPLTS
+1087 CQLVASAPLTT
-1098 LELSLNPINYEATST
+1098 LELSLNCYDATSM
-1113 VKNRRDGKTYA
+1113 VKNGREGKTYA
-1124 VRYYLDTKADGTG
+1124 VRYYLDTEADGTG
-1137 EHYFLGMMETAPY
+1137 EHYFLGMVETAPY
-1150 TCEVPKNGSIAPT
+1150 TYEVPKNGSIAPT
-1163 GDYHVTA
+1163 RDYHVTA

-1176 VGDFN
+1176 VGDFDGN
-1181 GDGETTEDEYSW
+1181 GKTTEDEYSW

-1206 YTNNSKPAAP
+1206 YENTSKPAAP
-1216 TNVTIEATGN
+1216 KNVTIAATGN
-1226 ETLTAKWDG
+1226 ETLTAAWDS

-1271 GAATVS
+1271 GAATKS

-1294 TVIKNEAKPEESE
+1294 TVNKNDAKPEESGINL
-1307 TSCSG
+1307 SG
-1312 GTSDEAPTNRDY
+1312 GTSDEAPTNVNY

-1342 GGAETEKANVRYFSD
+1342 EGAKTEKANVRYFSD

-1422 REQGKGSFTVS
+1422 PEQGKGRFTVS
-1433 GGGGTWTVT
+1433 GSGGTWTVT
-1442 ADAAGRELIANSG
+1442 ADAAGEELIANSG
-1455 RVCVVAEKGKDKTEY
+1455 RVCIVAEKGNDRTEY

-1513 DSTPELKGRADAEG
+1513 DSTPAVTGTADAEG

-1542 TGFDSILASLTAKD
+1542 TGFDSILASLTARD

-1574 TQWDRPA
+1574 TQWDRPV

-1587 SGGGGRRGG
+1587 SGGGRRGG
-1596 GSSSPTIIAIRSS
+1596 GSSFPTIIAIRSS

-1723 RRRIRN
+1723 RRRIRS

>member
-13 LMALTLLPTEALAL
+13 LMALTLLPTEVLAM
-27 LGGSIGNLREVI
+27 LGSSVGSLRDVI

-49 DDGSQLY
+49 EDGSQLY
-56 SMKMNNGKLVMFIAT
+56 SMRMKNGKLVMSIAT

-88 ATMDSIRKGVYEKAS
+88 APMDSIRKGVYEQPMFFLWS
-103 FTFSGK
+103 SDYWGL
-109 STWFGINKNLT
+109 LT

-125 VVDPEKTPEL
+125 VVDPDDWGLTMSDTPM
-135 AAFGTA
+135 
-141 IPTEN
+141 PKEN
-146 ALVIRYTFDGDN
+146 ALTIKYTFEEDN
-158 PKVMCFISYYFV
+158 PKLACFISYYFV
-170 ELAPGVAKGTLTDAA
+170 ELEPGVTNGEVPDVP
-185 QTEDGKTYAL
+185 EEVDGKTYAL
-195 AAQAFWCPDVM
+195 VAQALWYPDVAGD
-206 TDNFDWFVFQWNQE
+206 TFGRFTLSWNME

-228 HAAAERAA
+228 HAAAGRAA
-236 HVKVSR
+236 HVKISR
-242 TYESGE
+242 DYRYDDS
-248 TTTATETDITAGMG
+248 TAKDAKETDITAGMG
-262 RVRTGASFFNG
+262 QVMMGQGVSNSIM
-273 AVAEIYSD
+273 EIYSD
-281 SYGVDNPFVLV
+281 SYGVDNPFVLGGDWRV
-292 DNENV
+292 ADNG
-297 CRNEAEAPAFVRYDA
+297 AQAPISVRYDA

-318 AWGYTKKLSP
+318 TLAGWEWLEPGGKL
-328 DPQDGSRGSA
+328 QERA
-338 FHIWGYRN
+338 FHIWGFRD
-346 VYTKAEAAEQSKV
+346 VYTKAEVAEQGGS
-359 NFTRPDEVIIPQ
+359 NLTQPDEVTIPQ

-426 FTTGK
+426 FTSGK

-481 GMTEAAGLDFDGGEE
+481 GMTEAAGLNFDGGEE
-496 LTLHMKP
+496 LTLHIKP

-511 VNIPQVSSHIDKA
+511 VNIPQVSSHINKA

-536 QMGLDLILNCAAN
+536 QMGLNLILNCAAE

-564 NNEFQQNGILAK
+564 NNEFQQNGILANGK
-576 GEISSAD
+576 ISSAD

-589 GKLKA
+589 GELEA
-594 AINTFDGQEQY
+594 AINTFDGEEQY
-605 DFELEL
+605 DFKLEL

-619 EAELQLK
+619 KAELQLK

-730 HLKLEGEKR
+730 RLKLEGER
-739 GYLGTTYTGL
+739 RSYLGKEYTGL

-783 DNYKNPNSAYIQLDS
+783 DNYKNPTSAYIQLDS

-837 TAIKVNPGTS
+837 TAMTVAKGTP
-847 FKDAATSAWKNM
+847 FKDAVTSAWNNM

-885 FGGAFHLYKNINNG
+885 FGGGFHLWKNINNG
-899 WSLEGEIERN
+899 WSLEQEIARN

-916 RGLQAAAAPM
+916 QSLRAAAAPM

-955 ADSVAMMATAL
+955 ADSVAMMAVAL
-966 PGGEGGFEQKI
+966 SGGEGGFEQKI
-977 DYNAA
+977 DYNAT
-982 SGTAAPS
+982 SGTPGPS
-989 PESDLGLMVMPKDGN
+989 SESDLGLMVMPKDGK
-1004 DLDTLRKSMKLYEVS
+1004 DLQKLRDSMKLYEVA
-1019 DDTSPKR
+1019 DDTTPPTR
-1026 IELKETEYKE
+1026 IPLKETKYDD
-1036 GEEAVELGDA
+1036 EAETIVQQETDV

-1057 GTLKTGFLIDL
+1057 GTIKTGFLIDL
-1068 KHMGGTDG
+1068 KHDVGTSG

-1098 LELSLNPINYEATST
+1098 LELSLSGYTATPT
-1113 VKNRRDGKTYA
+1113 VKNGREGKTYA
-1124 VRYYLDTKADGTG
+1124 VRYYLDTEQNGTG
-1137 EHYFLGMMETAPY
+1137 EHYFLDMVETAPY
-1150 TCEVPKNGSIAPT
+1150 AYEVPKNGSIAPS
-1163 GDYHVTA
+1163 GEYYVTA

-1176 VGDFN
+1176 VGDFDGN
-1181 GDGETTEDEYSW
+1181 GKTTEDEYSW
-1193 VTVDTKTSAGTVK
+1193 VTVDTQTSANKVT
-1206 YTNNSKPAAP
+1206 YTNDSKPAAP
-1216 TNVTIEATGN
+1216 SNVTIDATGN
-1226 ETLTAKWDG
+1226 ETLTAAWDG
-1235 VEKADGY
+1235 VAKAGGY

-1271 GAATVS
+1271 GAAAKN

-1289 AGNSV
+1289 AGKDV
-1294 TVIKNEAKPEESE
+1294 TVIKNEAKPEESGIDL
-1307 TSCSG
+1307 SG
-1312 GTSDEAPTNRDY
+1312 GTSDEAPTNVNY

-1330 IRYEESAISYEN
+1330 IRYEEKE
-1342 GGAETEKANVRYFSD
+1342 ANVRYFSD
-1357 PTESTVPAYLPEYKA
+1357 PAVSTAVNLPKYVA

-1377 TSGRQTV
+1377 TSGRQIV
-1384 TLNGA
+1384 TLNGG

-1401 DRTLFTVKSTVD
+1401 DRTLFTVKGEVD
-1413 GTVDRITVT
+1413 GITVT
-1422 REQGKGSFTVS
+1422 PEQRSGRFTVS
-1433 GGGGTWTVT
+1433 GSGGTWTVE
-1442 ADAAGRELIANSG
+1442 ANDDGRELIANSG
-1455 RVCVVAEKGKDKTEY
+1455 RVCIVAAKGNDRTEY

-1513 DSTPELKGRADAEG
+1513 DSKPELKGRADAEG
-1527 RFSLSGTLPANAESE
+1527 RFSLSGTLPASAEGSE
-1542 TGFDSILASLTAKD
+1542 TKFDSILASLTAED

-1574 TQWDRPA
+1574 TQWDRPPA
-1581 EPETPP
+1581 VPETP
-1587 SGGGGRRGG
+1587 SSGGGRRSG
-1596 GSSSPTIIAIRSS
+1596 GSSFPTIIAIRSS
-1609 ADAASVTDYTDGIYG
+1609 DDAASVTDYTDGIYG

-1723 RRRIRN
+1723 RRRIRS

>member
-27 LGGSIGNLREVI
+27 LGGSVGNLREVI

-109 STWFGINKNLT
+109 SIRFGINKALT

-170 ELAPGVAKGTLTDAA
+170 ELAPGVAKGTLTNET

-248 TTTATETDITAGMG
+248 TTTAKETDITAGMG

-297 CRNEAEAPAFVRYDA
+297 RRNEAEAPAFVRYDA
-312 EGDVLT
+312 EKDVLT
-318 AWGYTKKLSP
+318 AWGYTEKLSP
-328 DPQDGSRGSA
+328 SPEHSRVGGA

-385 LALPIRDAAWEQALK
+385 LAISITDTAREQVLK
-400 KQHGAP
+400 RQHGAP

-426 FTTGK
+426 FTSGK

-511 VNIPQVSSHIDKA
+511 VNIPQVSSHINKA
-524 QLKGSG
+524 ELKGSG

-536 QMGLDLILNCAAN
+536 QMGLDLILNCAADQ
-549 ELITLEKLS
+549 LITLEKLS

-564 NNEFQQNGILAK
+564 NNEFQQNGILANGK
-576 GEISSAD
+576 ISSAD

-589 GKLKA
+589 GELEA

-605 DFELEL
+605 DFKLEL

-619 EAELQLK
+619 KAELQLK

-671 TIKGDFVG
+671 TINGDFVG
-679 IPPIR
+679 IPPIQ

-699 WANATVGPGILEYEG
+699 WANATVGPGILEYSG
-714 ENMTIAK
+714 TDMTIAK
-721 MPFLRTFGM
+721 MPFLREFGM
-730 HLKLEGEKR
+730 RLKLEGEKR
-739 GYLGTTYTGL
+739 RYLSTTYTGL

-769 EVEGSAEASVFGGL
+769 EVDGSAEASVFGGL
-783 DNYKNPNSAYIQLDS
+783 DSYKNPTSAYIQLDS

-837 TAIKVNPGTS
+837 TAMTVAKGTT
-847 FKDAATSAWKNM
+847 FKDAVTSAWNNM

-865 SNHGKILA
+865 SNHGKFLA

-885 FGGAFHLYKNINNG
+885 FGGGFHLWKNINAG
-899 WSLEGEIERN
+899 WSLEQEIAKN
-909 GWFPSGS
+909 GWYPSGS

-955 ADSVAMMATAL
+955 ADSVAMMAVAL
-966 PGGEGGFEQKI
+966 PGGEGFYEDIEYKVP
-977 DYNAA
+977 
-982 SGTAAPS
+982 SGTPGPS
-989 PESDLGLMVMPKDGN
+989 SESDLGLMVMLENKA
-1004 DLDTLRKSMKLYEVS
+1004 DLDKLRNSMKLYEVAE
-1019 DDTSPKR
+1019 DTS
-1026 IELKETEYKE
+1026 LKPITLTEMKDDGKE
-1036 GEEAVELGDA
+1036 NINIKTLTG

-1052 DEGED
+1052 EEGED

-1068 KHMGGTDG
+1068 SHKGDKDG

-1098 LELSLNPINYEATST
+1098 LELNLSGYDATSM
-1113 VKNRRDGKTYA
+1113 VKNGRDGKTYA
-1124 VRYYLDTKADGTG
+1124 VRYYLDTKEDRTG
-1137 EHYFLGMMETAPY
+1137 EHYFLDMVETAPY
-1150 TCEVPKNGSIAPT
+1150 TYKVPHEGSIAPT
-1163 GDYHVTA
+1163 RNYHVTA

-1181 GDGETTEDEYSW
+1181 GDGKTTEDEYSW
-1193 VTVDTKTSAGTVK
+1193 VTVGTETSRGTVK
-1206 YTNNSKPAAP
+1206 YTNTSKPAAP
-1216 TNVTIEATGN
+1216 TNVTIDATGN
-1226 ETLTAKWDG
+1226 ETLTAEWNG
-1235 VEKADGY
+1235 VADADGY

-1259 SYELDNADFDKG
+1259 SYELDNGDFTKG

-1277 GGRYSLRMTPTV
+1277 GGRYSLRMAPTV
-1289 AGNSV
+1289 AGNNV
-1294 TVIKNEAKPEESE
+1294 TVNKNDAKPEESGIDL
-1307 TSCSG
+1307 SG
-1312 GTSDEAPTNRDY
+1312 GTSDEAPTNVNY

-1330 IRYEESAISYEN
+1330 IRYEESAINYEN
-1342 GGAETEKANVRYFSD
+1342 GGAKKEKANVRYFSD
-1357 PTESTVPAYLPEYKA
+1357 PTESTKPAYLPEYTA

-1377 TSGRQTV
+1377 TGDGQTV

-1401 DRTLFTVKSTVD
+1401 DRALFTVKGEVD
-1413 GTVDRITVT
+1413 GITVT
-1422 REQGKGSFTVS
+1422 PEQGKGKFTVS
-1433 GGGGTWTVT
+1433 GGGGTWTVE
-1442 ADAAGRELIANSG
+1442 ADAAGEELIANSG
-1455 RVCVVAEKGKDKTEY
+1455 RVRIVAEKGNDRTEY

-1506 PGLEVIM
+1506 PGLVVTM

-1527 RFSLSGTLPANAESE
+1527 RFSLSGTLPASAEGSE
-1542 TGFDSILASLTAKD
+1542 TKFDSILASLTAED

-1574 TQWDRPA
+1574 TQWDRPV

-1596 GSSSPTIIAIRSS
+1596 GSSFPTIIAIRSS
-1609 ADAASVTDYTDGIYG
+1609 DDAASVTDYTDGIYG

-1723 RRRIRN
+1723 RRRIRS

>member
-13 LMALTLLPTEALAL
+13 LMALTLLPAEALAL
-27 LGGSIGNLREVI
+27 LGGSVGNLREVI

-109 STWFGINKNLT
+109 SIRFGINKALT

-135 AAFGTA
+135 TAFGTA

-170 ELAPGVAKGTLTDAA
+170 ELAPGVAKGTLTNET

-236 HVKVSR
+236 HVKISR
-242 TYESGE
+242 TYDSGE
-248 TTTATETDITAGMG
+248 TTTAKETDITAGMG

-297 CRNEAEAPAFVRYDA
+297 RRNEAEAPAFVRYDA
-312 EGDVLT
+312 EKDVLT
-318 AWGYTKKLSP
+318 AWGYTEKLSP
-328 DPQDGSRGSA
+328 SPEHSRVGGA

-385 LALPIRDAAWEQALK
+385 LAISITDTAREQVLK
-400 KQHGAP
+400 RQHGAP

-426 FTTGK
+426 FTSGK

-439 ATWNSGQ
+439 ASWNSGQ
-446 HFKVRVDGNGRFT
+446 YFKVRVDGNGRFT

-524 QLKGSG
+524 QMKGSG

-536 QMGLDLILNCAAN
+536 QMGLDLILNCAADQ
-549 ELITLEKLS
+549 LITLEKLS

-564 NNEFQQNGILAK
+564 NNEFQQNGILANGK
-576 GEISSAD
+576 ISSAD

-589 GKLKA
+589 GELEA
-594 AINTFDGQEQY
+594 AINTFDGEEQY
-605 DFELEL
+605 DFKLEL

-619 EAELQLK
+619 KAELQLK

-671 TIKGDFVG
+671 TINGDFVG
-679 IPPIR
+679 IPPIQ

-699 WANATVGPGILEYEG
+699 WANATVGPGILEYSG
-714 ENMTIAK
+714 TDMTIAK
-721 MPFLRTFGM
+721 MPFLREFGM
-730 HLKLEGEKR
+730 RLKLEGEKR
-739 GYLGTTYTGL
+739 SYLNKTYTGL

-803 ATVKIPERLGKV
+803 ATVKIPERLGRV

-837 TAIKVNPGTS
+837 TAMNVAKGTP
-847 FKDAATSAWKNM
+847 FKDAVTSAWNNM

-865 SNHGKILA
+865 SNHGKFLA

-885 FGGAFHLYKNINNG
+885 FGGGFHLWKNINAG
-899 WSLEGEIERN
+899 WSLEQEIAKN
-909 GWFPSGS
+909 GWYPSGS
-916 RGLQAAAAPM
+916 RSLQAAAAPM

-955 ADSVAMMATAL
+955 ADSVAMMAVAL
-966 PGGEGGFEQKI
+966 PGGAGFYEDIEYKVP
-977 DYNAA
+977 
-982 SGTAAPS
+982 SGIPGPS
-989 PESDLGLMVMPKDGN
+989 SESDLGLMVMPKDAA
-1004 DLDTLRKSMKLYEVS
+1004 DLETTLRESMKLYEVAEDAS
-1019 DDTSPKR
+1019 LKPIALTEMKDDG
-1026 IELKETEYKE
+1026 KETINIETLT
-1036 GEEAVELGDA
+1036 G

-1052 DEGED
+1052 EEEGED

-1068 KHMGGTDG
+1068 KHKGNADG

-1087 CQLVASAPLTS
+1087 CQLVASAPLTT
-1098 LELSLNPINYEATST
+1098 LELSLNPINYEATSI
-1113 VKNRRDGKTYA
+1113 VKNGREGKTYA
-1124 VRYYLDTKADGTG
+1124 VRYYLDTEKDGTG
-1137 EHYFLGMMETAPY
+1137 EHYFLDMMETVPNTY
-1150 TCEVPKNGSIAPT
+1150 EVPKNGSIAPT
-1163 GDYHVTA
+1163 GKYYVTA
-1170 VLVEKV
+1170 VLVERV
-1176 VGDFN
+1176 TGDFN
-1181 GDGETTEDEYSW
+1181 GDGKTTEDEYSW
-1193 VTVDTKTSAGTVK
+1193 VTVDTKTSTNKVT
-1206 YTNNSKPAAP
+1206 YTNTSKPTAP
-1216 TNVTIEATGN
+1216 TNVTIAATGN
-1226 ETLTAKWDG
+1226 ETLTAKWDS

-1259 SYELDNADFDKG
+1259 SYELDNADFTKG
-1271 GAATVS
+1271 GAATVN
-1277 GGRYSLRMTPTV
+1277 GGRYSLRMAPTV

-1294 TVIKNEAKPEESE
+1294 TVSPNEAKPEESGIDL
-1307 TSCSG
+1307 SG
-1312 GTSDEAPTNRDY
+1312 GTSDEAPTNVNY

-1330 IRYEESAISYEN
+1330 IRYEEKE
-1342 GGAETEKANVRYFSD
+1342 ANVRYFSD
-1357 PTESTVPAYLPEYKA
+1357 PAVSTAVNLPKYVA

-1377 TSGRQTV
+1377 TSGGQIV
-1384 TLNGA
+1384 TLNGT
-1389 NGYGEMVWGEIP
+1389 NGYGEMVWSEVP
-1401 DRTLFTVKSTVD
+1401 DRTLFTVKGEVD
-1413 GTVDRITVT
+1413 GITVT
-1422 REQGKGSFTVS
+1422 PEQGSGRFTVS
-1433 GGGGTWTVT
+1433 GSGGTWTVE
-1442 ADAAGRELIANSG
+1442 ANDDGRELIANSG
-1455 RVCVVAEKGKDKTEY
+1455 RVCIVAEKGNDRTEY
-1470 YLRLVLDDVPPIIT
+1470 YLRLVPPIIT

-1513 DSTPELKGRADAEG
+1513 DSTPALTGRADAEG

-1574 TQWDRPA
+1574 TQWDRPPA
-1581 EPETPP
+1581 VPETPS
-1587 SGGGGRRGG
+1587 SGGGGRRSG
-1596 GSSSPTIIAIRSS
+1596 GSSFPTIIAIRSS

-1723 RRRIRN
+1723 RRRIRS

>member
-27 LGGSIGNLREVI
+27 LGGSVGNLREVI

-109 STWFGINKNLT
+109 SIRFGINKALT

-170 ELAPGVAKGTLTDAA
+170 ELAPGVAKGTLTNET

-242 TYESGE
+242 TYASGE
-248 TTTATETDITAGMG
+248 TTTAKETDITAGMG

-297 CRNEAEAPAFVRYDA
+297 SRNEAEAPAFVRYDA

-328 DPQDGSRGSA
+328 DPQDGSRGGA

-385 LALPIRDAAWEQALK
+385 LAISITDSAREQVLK
-400 KQHGAP
+400 RQHGAP

-426 FTTGK
+426 FTSGK

-459 RFDTSAG
+459 RFDTSVG

-481 GMTEAAGLDFDGGEE
+481 DMTEAAGLDFDGGEE
-496 LTLHMKP
+496 LTLHIKP

-511 VNIPQVSSHIDKA
+511 VNIPQVSSHINKA

-536 QMGLDLILNCAAN
+536 QMGLNLILNCAAE

-564 NNEFQQNGILAK
+564 NNEFQQNGILANGK
-576 GEISSAD
+576 ISSAD

-589 GKLKA
+589 GELEA
-594 AINTFDGQEQY
+594 AINTFDGEEQY
-605 DFELEL
+605 DFKLEL

-619 EAELQLK
+619 KAELQLK

-671 TIKGDFVG
+671 TINGDFVG

-721 MPFLRTFGM
+721 MPFLEEFGM
-730 HLKLEGEKR
+730 RLKLEGER
-739 GYLGTTYTGL
+739 RSYLGREYTGL

-885 FGGAFHLYKNINNG
+885 FGGGFHLWKNINNG
-899 WSLEGEIERN
+899 WSLEQEIARN

-955 ADSVAMMATAL
+955 ADSVAMMAVAL
-966 PGGEGGFEQKI
+966 SGGEGFYEVI
-977 DYNAA
+977 DYKAA
-982 SGTAAPS
+982 SSTATPS

-1036 GEEAVELGDA
+1036 EEAVELGDA

-1057 GTLKTGFLIDL
+1057 GTRKTGFLIDL
-1068 KHMGGTDG
+1068 NHKGNADG

-1087 CQLVASAPLTS
+1087 CQLVASAPLTT
-1098 LELSLNPINYEATST
+1098 LELSLNRINYEATPT
-1113 VKNRRDGKTYA
+1113 VKNGRTDKTYA
-1124 VRYYLDTKADGTG
+1124 VRYYLDTEKDGTG
-1137 EHYFLGMMETAPY
+1137 EHYFLDMVETAPY
-1150 TCEVPKNGSIAPT
+1150 AYEVPKNGSIAPT
-1163 GDYHVTA
+1163 GEYYVTA

-1176 VGDFN
+1176 DFKAN
-1181 GDGETTEDEYSW
+1181 GKEESAW
-1193 VTVDTKTSAGTVK
+1193 VTVDTKPSAGKVI
-1206 YTNNSKPAAP
+1206 YTNTSKPDAP

-1226 ETLTAKWDG
+1226 ETLTAEWVG

-1271 GAATVS
+1271 GAATKN
-1277 GGRYSLRMTPTV
+1277 GGRYSLRMAPTV
-1289 AGNSV
+1289 AGNNI
-1294 TVIKNEAKPEESE
+1294 TVNKNDAKPEESGINL
-1307 TSCSG
+1307 SG
-1312 GTSDEAPTNRDY
+1312 GTSDEAPTNVNY

-1330 IRYEESAISYEN
+1330 ICYEESAINYEN

-1357 PTESTVPAYLPEYKA
+1357 PTESTKPAYLPEYKA

-1389 NGYGEMVWGEIP
+1389 NGYGEMVWSEVPAG
-1401 DRTLFTVKSTVD
+1401 TLFTVTGAVD
-1413 GTVDRITVT
+1413 GITVT

-1433 GGGGTWTVT
+1433 GSGGTWTVT
-1442 ADAAGRELIANSG
+1442 ADDAGRELIANSG
-1455 RVCVVAEKGKDKTEY
+1455 RVCIVAEKGNDRTEY

-1527 RFSLSGTLPANAESE
+1527 RFSLSGTLPANGESE

-1574 TQWDRPA
+1574 TQWDRPV

-1596 GSSSPTIIAIRSS
+1596 GSSFPTIIAIRSS

>member
-13 LMALTLLPTEALAL
+13 LMALTLLPTEALAM
-27 LGGSIGNLREVI
+27 LGNSVGDLRNVI

-56 SMKMNNGKLVMFIAT
+56 SMRMNNGKLVMSIAT
-71 SGPHMGKSVT
+71 SGPHAGKTVT

-88 ATMDSIRKGVYEKAS
+88 APLDSIRKGVYEKPMFFFWS
-103 FTFSGK
+103 SDYLGL
-109 STWFGINKNLT
+109 LT

-125 VVDPEKTPEL
+125 VVDPDEL
-135 AAFGTA
+135 GLTMGDS
-141 IPTEN
+141 PMPKEN
-146 ALVIRYTFDGDN
+146 ALTIKYTFEEDN
-158 PKVMCFISYYFV
+158 PKVECFISYYFV
-170 ELAPGVAKGTLTDAA
+170 ELEPGVTNGIVPDRGALEEA
-185 QTEDGKTYAL
+185 DGKTYAL
-195 AAQAFWCPDVM
+195 VAQALWYPEM
-206 TDNFDWFVFQWNQE
+206 TGDTFGKFTFAWNME
-220 YHGFSRMG
+220 YYGFSRMG
-228 HAAAERAA
+228 HAAAGRAA
-236 HVKVSR
+236 HVKISR
-242 TYESGE
+242 DYRDNDMP
-248 TTTATETDITAGMG
+248 TAKETDITAGMG
-262 RVRTGASFFNG
+262 QVMMGRDVSNG
-273 AVAEIYSD
+273 IMEIYSD
-281 SYGVDNPFVLV
+281 SYGVDNPFVLGGDWRV
-292 DNENV
+292 DDNG
-297 CRNEAEAPAFVRYDA
+297 AQAPVSVRYDA

-318 AWGYTKKLSP
+318 TLAGGGWLEPEGELQK
-328 DPQDGSRGSA
+328 RA
-338 FHIWGYRN
+338 FHIWGYRD
-346 VYTKAEAAEQSKV
+346 VYTKAEVAEQGGS
-359 NFTRPDEVIIPQ
+359 NLTQPDEVIIPQ
-371 DSDKLGIYK
+371 ASDKLGIYK

-385 LALPIRDAAWEQALK
+385 LAISITDTAREQVLK
-400 KQHGAP
+400 RQHGAP

-411 GDFKEGRDDGGKFYE
+411 GDFTEGRDDGGKFYE
-426 FTTGK
+426 FTSGK

-439 ATWNSGQ
+439 ASWNSGQ

-459 RFDTSAG
+459 RFDISAG

-503 EKNAVLVF
+503 DKNAVLVF
-511 VNIPQVSSHIDKA
+511 VNIPQVSSHINKA

-536 QMGLDLILNCAAN
+536 QMGLDLILNCAADQ
-549 ELITLEKLS
+549 LITLEKLS

-564 NNEFQQNGILAK
+564 NNEFQQNGILANGK
-576 GEISSAD
+576 ISSAD

-589 GKLKA
+589 GELEA
-594 AINTFDGQEQY
+594 AINTFDGEEQY
-605 DFELEL
+605 DFKLEL

-619 EAELQLK
+619 KAELQLK

-739 GYLGTTYTGL
+739 RYLGTTYTGL

-783 DNYKNPNSAYIQLDS
+783 DSYKNPTSAYIQLDS

-837 TAIKVNPGTS
+837 TAMTVAKGTP
-847 FKDAATSAWKNM
+847 FKDAVTSAWNNM

-865 SNHGKILA
+865 SNHGKFLA

-899 WSLEGEIERN
+899 WTLEGEIERN

-966 PGGEGGFEQKI
+966 PGGEGFFEEI
-977 DYNAA
+977 AYNAA
-982 SGTAAPS
+982 SGPS
-989 PESDLGLMVMPKDGN
+989 SESDLGLMVMPKNAG
-1004 DLDTLRKSMKLYEVS
+1004 DLNTLRTSMKLYEVA
-1019 DDTSPKR
+1019 DDTTPPKP
-1026 IELKETEYKE
+1026 ITLTETKYE
-1036 GEEAVELGDA
+1036 GEAVNLAGA

-1057 GTLKTGFLIDL
+1057 GALKKGFLIDL
-1068 KHMGGTDG
+1068 KHQGGENG

-1098 LELSLNPINYEATST
+1098 LKLNLTGYDATPI
-1113 VKNRRDGKTYA
+1113 VKNGRADKTYA

-1137 EHYFLGMMETAPY
+1137 EHYFLDMVETAPY
-1150 TCEVPKNGSIAPT
+1150 TYKVPSEGSIAPT
-1163 GDYHVTA
+1163 GNYHVTA

-1176 VGDFN
+1176 TGDFN
-1181 GDGETTEDEYSW
+1181 GDGKTTEDEYSW
-1193 VTVDTKTSAGTVK
+1193 VTVDTKTSRGTVK
-1206 YTNNSKPAAP
+1206 YTNDSKPDKP
-1216 TNVTIEATGN
+1216 TNVTIAATGN
-1226 ETLTAKWDG
+1226 ETLTATWDS

-1249 EGGTWKQAGA
+1249 ENGTWKQAGA
-1259 SYELDNADFDKG
+1259 SYELDNADFTKG

-1289 AGNSV
+1289 AGNNI
-1294 TVIKNEAKPEESE
+1294 TVNKNDAKPEESGINL
-1307 TSCSG
+1307 SG
-1312 GTSDEAPTNRDY
+1312 GTSDEAPTNVNY
-1324 KVAVEA
+1324 KVTVEA
-1330 IRYEESAISYEN
+1330 IRYEESAINYEN
-1342 GGAETEKANVRYFSD
+1342 GGAKTEKANVRYFSD

-1377 TSGRQTV
+1377 TGGGQTV
-1384 TLNGA
+1384 TLNGG
-1389 NGYGEMVWGEIP
+1389 NGYGEMVWSAVPE
-1401 DRTLFTVKSTVD
+1401 RTLFTVKGAVD
-1413 GTVDRITVT
+1413 GITVT
-1422 REQGKGSFTVS
+1422 PEQGKGSFNVS
-1433 GGGGTWTVT
+1433 GSGGTWTVT
-1442 ADAAGRELIANSG
+1442 ADDDGRELIANSG
-1455 RVCVVAEKGKDKTEY
+1455 RVCIVAEKGNDRTEY

-1542 TGFDSILASLTAKD
+1542 TGFDSILASLTARD

-1574 TQWDRPA
+1574 TQWDRPV
-1581 EPETPP
+1581 EPETP
-1587 SGGGGRRGG
+1587 SGGGGGRRGG
-1596 GSSSPTIIAIRSS
+1596 GSSFPTIIAIRSS

>member
-1 MKKRCISLLLVL
+1 MRKRCISLLLVL
-13 LMALTLLPTEALAL
+13 LMVLTLLPTEALAL
-27 LGGSIGNLREVI
+27 LGGSVGNLREVI

-71 SGPHMGKSVT
+71 SGPHIGKSVT

-109 STWFGINKNLT
+109 SIRFGINKALT

-170 ELAPGVAKGTLTDAA
+170 ELAPGVAKGTLTNET

-242 TYESGE
+242 TYASGE
-248 TTTATETDITAGMG
+248 TTTAKETDITAGMG

-297 CRNEAEAPAFVRYDA
+297 RRNEAEAPAFVRYDA

-328 DPQDGSRGSA
+328 DPQDGFRGGA

-385 LALPIRDAAWEQALK
+385 LAMPITDTAREQVLK
-400 KQHGAP
+400 RQHGAP

-439 ATWNSGQ
+439 ASWNSGQ

-481 GMTEAAGLDFDGGEE
+481 DMTEAAGLDFDGGEE

-536 QMGLDLILNCAAN
+536 QMGLDLILNCAADQ
-549 ELITLEKLS
+549 LITLEKLS

-564 NNEFQQNGILAK
+564 NNEFQQNGILANGK
-576 GEISSAD
+576 ISSAD

-589 GKLKA
+589 GELEA
-594 AINTFDGQEQY
+594 AINTFDGEEQY
-605 DFELEL
+605 DFELKL

-619 EAELQLK
+619 QAELQLK

-671 TIKGDFVG
+671 TINGDFVG
-679 IPPIR
+679 IPPIQ

-699 WANATVGPGILEYEG
+699 WANATVGPGILEYSG
-714 ENMTIAK
+714 TDMTIAK
-721 MPFLRTFGM
+721 MPFLREFGM

-739 GYLGTTYTGL
+739 RYLGTTYTGL

-783 DNYKNPNSAYIQLDS
+783 DDYKNPNSAYIQLDS

-837 TAIKVNPGTS
+837 TAMTVAKGTP
-847 FKDAATSAWKNM
+847 FKDAVTSAWNNM

-865 SNHGKILA
+865 SNHGKFLA

-899 WSLEGEIERN
+899 WTLEGEIERN

-955 ADSVAMMATAL
+955 ADSVAMMAVAL
-966 PGGEGGFEQKI
+966 SGGEGFYEVI
-977 DYNAA
+977 DYKAA
-982 SGTAAPS
+982 SSTATPS

-1004 DLDTLRKSMKLYEVS
+1004 DLDTLRKSMKLYEVAE
-1019 DDTSPKR
+1019 DTTLMP
-1026 IELKETEYKE
+1026 ITLTETKYE
-1036 GEEAVELGDA
+1036 GEAVNLAGA

-1057 GTLKTGFLIDL
+1057 GSTKTGFLIDL
-1068 KHMGGTDG
+1068 NHKGNADG

-1087 CQLVASAPLTS
+1087 CQLVASAPLTT
-1098 LELSLNPINYEATST
+1098 LELTLNGNNATSM
-1113 VKNRRDGKTYA
+1113 VKNGRDGKTYA
-1124 VRYYLDTKADGTG
+1124 VRYYLDTKEDRTG
-1137 EHYFLGMMETAPY
+1137 EHYFLDMVEGAGSY
-1150 TCEVPKNGSIAPT
+1150 TYEVPKNGSIAPT
-1163 GDYHVTA
+1163 RDYHVTA

-1176 VGDFN
+1176 VGDFDGN
-1181 GDGETTEDEYSW
+1181 GKTTEDEYSW
-1193 VTVDTKTSAGTVK
+1193 VTVGTETSRGTVR
-1206 YTNNSKPAAP
+1206 YINDSKPTAP
-1216 TNVTIEATGN
+1216 SNVTIAATGN
-1226 ETLTAKWDG
+1226 ETLTAAWDG

-1259 SYELDNADFDKG
+1259 SYELDNADFTKG
-1271 GAATVS
+1271 GAAAKN
-1277 GGRYSLRMTPTV
+1277 GGRYSLRMAPTV
-1289 AGNSV
+1289 AGNNI
-1294 TVIKNEAKPEESE
+1294 TVNKNDAKPEESGINL
-1307 TSCSG
+1307 SG
-1312 GTSDEAPTNRDY
+1312 GTSDEAPTNVNY

-1330 IRYEESAISYEN
+1330 IRYEENAINYEN
-1342 GGAETEKANVRYFSD
+1342 EGAKTEKANVRYFSD

-1384 TLNGA
+1384 TLNGT

-1401 DRTLFTVKSTVD
+1401 DRTLFTVKGEVD
-1413 GTVDRITVT
+1413 SITVT
-1422 REQGKGSFTVS
+1422 PEQGSGSFNVS
-1433 GGGGTWTVT
+1433 GSGGTWTVT
-1442 ADAAGRELIANSG
+1442 ADAAGEALIANSG
-1455 RVCVVAEKGKDKTEY
+1455 RVCIVAEKGKDRTEY

-1513 DSTPELKGRADAEG
+1513 DSNPELKGTADAEG

-1542 TGFDSILASLTAKD
+1542 TGFDSILASLTARD

-1581 EPETPP
+1581 EPETPS
-1587 SGGGGRRGG
+1587 SGGGGRRSG
-1596 GSSSPTIIAIRSS
+1596 GSSFPTIIAIRSS
-1609 ADAASVTDYTDGIYG
+1609 DDAASVTDYTDGIYG

-1723 RRRIRN
+1723 RRRIRS

>member
-1 MKKRCISLLLVL
+1 M
-13 LMALTLLPTEALAL
+13 
-27 LGGSIGNLREVI
+27 
-39 QPVTIKKEGV
+39 
-49 DDGSQLY
+49 
-56 SMKMNNGKLVMFIAT
+56 
-71 SGPHMGKSVT
+71 
-81 TSDRGYT
+81 
-88 ATMDSIRKGVYEKAS
+88 
-103 FTFSGK
+103 
-109 STWFGINKNLT
+109 
-120 IRSME
+120 
-125 VVDPEKTPEL
+125 
-135 AAFGTA
+135 
-141 IPTEN
+141 
-146 ALVIRYTFDGDN
+146 
-158 PKVMCFISYYFV
+158 
-170 ELAPGVAKGTLTDAA
+170 
-185 QTEDGKTYAL
+185 
-195 AAQAFWCPDVM
+195 
-206 TDNFDWFVFQWNQE
+206 
-220 YHGFSRMG
+220 
-228 HAAAERAA
+228 
-236 HVKVSR
+236 
-242 TYESGE
+242 
-248 TTTATETDITAGMG
+248 
-262 RVRTGASFFNG
+262 
-273 AVAEIYSD
+273 
-281 SYGVDNPFVLV
+281 
-292 DNENV
+292 
-297 CRNEAEAPAFVRYDA
+297 
-312 EGDVLT
+312 
-318 AWGYTKKLSP
+318 
-328 DPQDGSRGSA
+328 
-338 FHIWGYRN
+338 
-346 VYTKAEAAEQSKV
+346 
-359 NFTRPDEVIIPQ
+359 
-371 DSDKLGIYK
+371 
-380 SGGSM
+380 
-385 LALPIRDAAWEQALK
+385 
-400 KQHGAP
+400 
-406 LYTLR
+406 
-411 GDFKEGRDDGGKFYE
+411 
-426 FTTGK
+426 
-431 VALTPTVT
+431 
-439 ATWNSGQ
+439 
-446 HFKVRVDGNGRFT
+446 DGNGRFT

-496 LTLHMKP
+496 LTLHINP

-511 VNIPQVSSHIDKA
+511 VNIPQVSSLIEKA

-536 QMGLDLILNCAAN
+536 HMGLDLILNCAADQ
-549 ELITLEKLS
+549 LITLEKLS

-564 NNEFQQNGILAK
+564 NNEFQQNGILANGK
-576 GEISSAD
+576 ISSAD

-589 GKLKA
+589 GELEA
-594 AINTFDGQEQY
+594 AINTFDGEEQY
-605 DFELEL
+605 DFKLEL

-619 EAELQLK
+619 KAELQLK

-721 MPFLRTFGM
+721 MPFLETFSM

-739 GYLGTTYTGL
+739 SYRGKDYTGL
-749 RAGGGMN
+749 RAGGGMG
-756 IKLEAPKEPYAFF
+756 IKLNAPKEPYAFF

-803 ATVKIPERLGKV
+803 ATVKIPERLGRVK
-815 RFRILK
+815 FRILK

-837 TAIKVNPGTS
+837 TAMTVAKGTP
-847 FKDAATSAWKNM
+847 FKDAVTSAWNNM

-899 WSLEGEIERN
+899 WTLEGEIERN

-955 ADSVAMMATAL
+955 ADSVAMMAMAL
-966 PGGEGGFEQKI
+966 PGGGGFEQVI

-982 SGTAAPS
+982 SSTAAPS
-989 PESDLGLMVMPKDGN
+989 PESDLGLMVMLENKD
-1004 DLDTLRKSMKLYEVS
+1004 DLDTLRKSMKLYEVAE
-1019 DDTSPKR
+1019 DTTLKP
-1026 IELKETEYKE
+1026 IALKETEYKE

-1057 GTLKTGFLIDL
+1057 GALKKGFLIDL
-1068 KHMGGTDG
+1068 KHQGGENG
-1076 KWKVTADCDFT
+1076 KWKVTADCNFT
-1087 CQLVASAPLTS
+1087 SQLVASAPLTS
-1098 LELSLNPINYEATST
+1098 LELNLSGYDATSI
-1113 VKNRRDGKTYA
+1113 VQNGREKKTYA
-1124 VRYYLDTKADGTG
+1124 VRYYLDTEEDRTG
-1137 EHYFLGMMETAPY
+1137 EHYFLDMMETAPY
-1150 TCEVPKNGSIAPT
+1150 TYKVPSEGSIAPS
-1163 GDYHVTA
+1163 GEYFVTA

-1181 GDGETTEDEYSW
+1181 GDGKTTEDEYSW
-1193 VTVDTKTSAGTVK
+1193 VTVDTKTSTDKVT
-1206 YTNNSKPAAP
+1206 YTNNSKPTAP
-1216 TNVTIEATGN
+1216 KNVTIAATGN
-1226 ETLTAKWDG
+1226 ETLTAEWDG
-1235 VEKADGY
+1235 VAEAGGY

-1259 SYELDNADFDKG
+1259 SYELDNADFTKG
-1271 GAATVS
+1271 GAATVN
-1277 GGRYSLRMTPTV
+1277 GGRYSLRMAPTV

-1294 TVIKNEAKPEESE
+1294 TVSQNETDPTISF
-1307 TSCSG
+1307 SG
-1312 GTSDEAPTNRDY
+1312 GTSDEAPTNVNY

-1342 GGAETEKANVRYFSD
+1342 EGAKTEKANVRYFSD
-1357 PTESTVPAYLPEYKA
+1357 PTESTKPAYLPEYKA

-1377 TSGRQTV
+1377 TSGGQIV
-1384 TLNGA
+1384 TLNGT
-1389 NGYGEMVWGEIP
+1389 NGYGEMVWGEVP
-1401 DRTLFTVKSTVD
+1401 ERTLFTVTGAVD
-1413 GTVDRITVT
+1413 GITVT
-1422 REQGKGSFTVS
+1422 PEQGKGRFTVS
-1433 GGGGTWTVT
+1433 GSGGTWTVT
-1442 ADAAGRELIANSG
+1442 ADDAGRELIANSG
-1455 RVCVVAEKGKDKTEY
+1455 RVCIVAQKGNDRTEY

-1596 GSSSPTIIAIRSS
+1596 GSSFPTIIAIRSS

>member
-13 LMALTLLPTEALAL
+13 LMALTLLPTEALAM
-27 LGGSIGNLREVI
+27 LGGSVGSLRDVI

-49 DDGSQLY
+49 EDGSQLY
-56 SMKMNNGKLVMFIAT
+56 SMKMNNGKLVMSIVT
-71 SGPHMGKSVT
+71 SGPHMGKTVT

-88 ATMDSIRKGVYEKAS
+88 APMDSIRKGVYEQPMFFFWS
-103 FTFSGK
+103 SNYLGL
-109 STWFGINKNLT
+109 LT

-125 VVDPEKTPEL
+125 VVNPDEYGLTMMDDPMPK
-135 AAFGTA
+135 
-141 IPTEN
+141 EN
-146 ALVIRYTFDGDN
+146 ALTIKYTFEEDN
-158 PKVMCFISYYFV
+158 PKVACFISYYFV
-170 ELAPGVAKGTLTDAA
+170 ELAPGVTNGEIQDAP
-185 QTEDGKTYAL
+185 EEVDGKTYAL
-195 AAQAFWCPDVM
+195 AAEALWYPDVAGD
-206 TDNFDWFVFQWNQE
+206 TFDMFTFAWNME

-228 HAAAERAA
+228 HAAAGRAA
-236 HVKVSR
+236 HVKISR
-242 TYESGE
+242 DYRH
-248 TTTATETDITAGMG
+248 TAKETDITAGMG
-262 RVRTGASFFNG
+262 QVMMGRDVSNG
-273 AVAEIYSD
+273 IMEIYSD
-281 SYGVDNPFVLV
+281 SYGVDNPFVLGGDWRV
-292 DNENV
+292 DDNG
-297 CRNEAEAPAFVRYDA
+297 AQAPISVRYDA
-312 EGDVLT
+312 EGDILT
-318 AWGYTKKLSP
+318 TLAGGGWLEPGGEFRK
-328 DPQDGSRGSA
+328 RV
-338 FHIWGYRN
+338 FHIWGFRD
-346 VYTKAEAAEQSKV
+346 VYTKAEVAEQGGS
-359 NFTRPDEVIIPQ
+359 NLTQPDEVIIPQ
-371 DSDKLGIYK
+371 ASDKLGIYK

-411 GDFKEGRDDGGKFYE
+411 GEFKEGRDDGGKFYE

-439 ATWNSGQ
+439 ASWNSGQ
-446 HFKVRVDGNGRFT
+446 YFKVRVDGNGRFT

-466 VEYNTPTFKLYSPVT
+466 VEYNTPTFRLYSPVT

-503 EKNAVLVF
+503 DKNAVLVF
-511 VNIPQVSSHIDKA
+511 VNIPQVSSHINKA
-524 QLKGSG
+524 ELKGSG

-536 QMGLDLILNCAAN
+536 QMGLDLILNCAADQ
-549 ELITLEKLS
+549 LITLEKLS

-564 NNEFQQNGILAK
+564 NNEFQQNGILANGK
-576 GEISSAD
+576 ISSAD

-589 GKLKA
+589 GELEA
-594 AINTFDGQEQY
+594 AINTFDGEEQY
-605 DFELEL
+605 DFKLEL

-619 EAELQLK
+619 KAELQLK

-671 TIKGDFVG
+671 TIKGDFIG
-679 IPPIR
+679 IPPIQ

-739 GYLGTTYTGL
+739 SYLNKTYTGL

-783 DNYKNPNSAYIQLDS
+783 DSYKNPTSAYIQLDS

-803 ATVKIPERLGKV
+803 ATVKIPERLGRVK
-815 RFRILK
+815 FRILK

-837 TAIKVNPGTS
+837 TAMNVAKGTP
-847 FKDAATSAWKNM
+847 FKDAVTSAWNNM

-865 SNHGKILA
+865 SNQGKFLA

-899 WSLEGEIERN
+899 WTLEGEIERN
-909 GWFPSGS
+909 GWYPSGS

-955 ADSVAMMATAL
+955 ADSVAMMAVAL
-966 PGGEGGFEQKI
+966 PGGEGGFSKDIE
-977 DYNAA
+977 YTVP
-982 SGTAAPS
+982 SGIPGPS
-989 PESDLGLMVMPKDGN
+989 SESDLGLMVMLENKA
-1004 DLDTLRKSMKLYEVS
+1004 DLETLRNSMKLYEVAE
-1019 DDTSPKR
+1019 DTTLKP

-1036 GEEAVELGDA
+1036 EEEAVELGDA
-1046 NFTEVE
+1046 NLTEVE

-1057 GTLKTGFLIDL
+1057 GTRKKGFLIDL
-1068 KHMGGTDG
+1068 NHKGNADG

-1098 LELSLNPINYEATST
+1098 LALNLSGYDATST
-1113 VKNRRDGKTYA
+1113 VQNGRDGKTYA
-1124 VRYYLDTKADGTG
+1124 VRYYLDTEEDRTG
-1137 EHYFLGMMETAPY
+1137 EHYFLDMVEGAGSY
-1150 TCEVPKNGSIAPT
+1150 TYEVPKNGSIAPT
-1163 GDYHVTA
+1163 RDYHVTA

-1176 VGDFN
+1176 VGDFDGN
-1181 GDGETTEDEYSW
+1181 GKTTEDEYSW
-1193 VTVDTKTSAGTVK
+1193 VTVDTKTSTGTVK
-1206 YTNNSKPAAP
+1206 YENTSKPAAP
-1216 TNVTIEATGN
+1216 KNVTIAATGN

-1271 GAATVS
+1271 GAAAMS

-1294 TVIKNEAKPEESE
+1294 TVNKNDAKPEESGINL
-1307 TSCSG
+1307 SG
-1312 GTSDEAPTNRDY
+1312 GTSDEAPTNVNY

-1330 IRYEESAISYEN
+1330 IRYEEKE
-1342 GGAETEKANVRYFSD
+1342 ANVRYFSD
-1357 PTESTVPAYLPEYKA
+1357 PTESTVSAYLPKYTA
-1372 PEITV
+1372 PEILV
-1377 TSGRQTV
+1377 TSFGQTV

-1422 REQGKGSFTVS
+1422 PEQRKGSFTVS
-1433 GGGGTWTVT
+1433 GSGGTWTVT
-1442 ADAAGRELIANSG
+1442 ADDAGRELIANSG
-1455 RVCVVAEKGKDKTEY
+1455 RVCIVAEKGNDKTEY

-1513 DSTPELKGRADAEG
+1513 DSNPELKGRADAEG
-1527 RFSLSGTLPANAESE
+1527 RFSLSGTLPASAEGSE
-1542 TGFDSILASLTAKD
+1542 TKFDSILASLTAED
-1556 GAGNEAEPASV
+1556 GAGNEAEPVSV

-1574 TQWDRPA
+1574 TQWDRPPA
-1581 EPETPP
+1581 VPETP
-1587 SGGGGRRGG
+1587 SSGGGRRSG
-1596 GSSSPTIIAIRSS
+1596 GSSFPTIIAIRSS
-1609 ADAASVTDYTDGIYG
+1609 DDAASVTDYTDGIYG

-1689 FTIGGVNSALTYD
+1689 FTIGGVNGALTYD

>member
-27 LGGSIGNLREVI
+27 LGGSVGNLREVI

-71 SGPHMGKSVT
+71 SGPHIGKSVT

-109 STWFGINKNLT
+109 SIRFGINKALT

-170 ELAPGVAKGTLTDAA
+170 ELAPGVAKGTLTNET

-248 TTTATETDITAGMG
+248 TTTAKETDITAGMG

-297 CRNEAEAPAFVRYDA
+297 RGNEAEAPAFVRYDA

-318 AWGYTKKLSP
+318 AWGYTEKLSP
-328 DPQDGSRGSA
+328 DPQDGSRGGA

-385 LALPIRDAAWEQALK
+385 LAISITDTAREQVLK
-400 KQHGAP
+400 RQHGAP

-426 FTTGK
+426 FTSGK

-583 LLGLEL
+583 LLGLDL

-611 NAFDLFET
+611 NAFELFKT
-619 EAELQLK
+619 DAELQLK

-671 TIKGDFVG
+671 TINGDFVG

-699 WANATVGPGILEYEG
+699 WANATVGPGILEYSG
-714 ENMTIAK
+714 TDMTIAK
-721 MPFLRTFGM
+721 MPFLREFGM

-837 TAIKVNPGTS
+837 TAMTVAKGTP
-847 FKDAATSAWKNM
+847 FKDAVTSAWNNM

-865 SNHGKILA
+865 SNHGKFLA

-899 WSLEGEIERN
+899 WTLEGEIERN

-955 ADSVAMMATAL
+955 ADSVAMMAMAL
-966 PGGEGGFEQKI
+966 PGGGGFEQVI

-982 SGTAAPS
+982 SSTAAPS
-989 PESDLGLMVMPKDGN
+989 PESDLGLMVMLENKD
-1004 DLDTLRKSMKLYEVS
+1004 DLDTLRKSMKLYEVAE
-1019 DDTSPKR
+1019 DTTLKP
-1026 IELKETEYKE
+1026 IALKETEYKE

-1057 GTLKTGFLIDL
+1057 GALKKGFLIDL
-1068 KHMGGTDG
+1068 KHQGGENG

-1087 CQLVASAPLTS
+1087 CQLVASAPLTT
-1098 LELSLNPINYEATST
+1098 LDLNLTGYNATST
-1113 VKNRRDGKTYA
+1113 VQNERDKKTYA
-1124 VRYYLDTKADGTG
+1124 VRYYLDTKEDRTG
-1137 EHYFLGMMETAPY
+1137 EHYFLDMVETAPY
-1150 TCEVPKNGSIAPT
+1150 TYKVPSEGSIAPT
-1163 GDYHVTA
+1163 GNYHVTA

-1176 VGDFN
+1176 VGDFD
-1181 GDGETTEDEYSW
+1181 GDGKTTEDEYSW
-1193 VTVDTKTSAGTVK
+1193 VTVDTKTSTNKVT
-1206 YTNNSKPAAP
+1206 YTNTSKPTAP
-1216 TNVTIEATGN
+1216 TNVTIAATGN
-1226 ETLTAKWDG
+1226 ETLTAKWDS

-1259 SYELDNADFDKG
+1259 SYELDNADFTKG
-1271 GAATVS
+1271 GAATVN

-1294 TVIKNEAKPEESE
+1294 TVIKNEAKPEESGINL
-1307 TSCSG
+1307 SG
-1312 GTSDEAPTNRDY
+1312 GTSDEAPTNVNY

-1342 GGAETEKANVRYFSD
+1342 GGAKTEKANVRYFSD

-1377 TSGRQTV
+1377 TSGGQIV
-1384 TLNGA
+1384 TLNGT
-1389 NGYGEMVWGEIP
+1389 NGYGEMVWREAPWG
-1401 DRTLFTVKSTVD
+1401 TLFTVT
-1413 GTVDRITVT
+1413 GTVEKITVEP
-1422 REQGKGSFTVS
+1422 EQGSGSGSFNVS
-1433 GGGGTWTVT
+1433 GGSGTWTVT
-1442 ADAAGRELIANSG
+1442 ANDAGRELIANSG
-1455 RVCVVAEKGKDKTEY
+1455 RVCIVAQKGNDRTEY

-1542 TGFDSILASLTAKD
+1542 TGFDSILASLTARD

-1574 TQWDRPA
+1574 TQWDRPV

-1596 GSSSPTIIAIRSS
+1596 GSSFPTIIAIRSS

>member
-13 LMALTLLPTEALAL
+13 LMALTLLPTEVLAL
-27 LGGSIGNLREVI
+27 LGGSVGNLREVI

-109 STWFGINKNLT
+109 SIRFGINKALT

-135 AAFGTA
+135 EAFGTA

-170 ELAPGVAKGTLTDAA
+170 ELAPGVAKGTLTNET

-242 TYESGE
+242 TYASGE
-248 TTTATETDITAGMG
+248 TTTAKETDITAGMG

-297 CRNEAEAPAFVRYDA
+297 RGNEAEAPAFVRYDA

-318 AWGYTKKLSP
+318 AWGYTEKLSP
-328 DPQDGSRGSA
+328 SLEHSRVGGA

-385 LALPIRDAAWEQALK
+385 LAISITDTAREQVLK
-400 KQHGAP
+400 RQHGAP

-439 ATWNSGQ
+439 ASWNSGQ
-446 HFKVRVDGNGRFT
+446 YFKVRVDGNGRFT
-459 RFDTSAG
+459 RFDTSVG

-536 QMGLDLILNCAAN
+536 QMGLNLILNCAADQ
-549 ELITLEKLS
+549 LITLEKLS

-564 NNEFQQNGILAK
+564 NNEFQQNGILAN
-576 GEISSAD
+576 GEIETAS

-589 GKLKA
+589 GELKA

-605 DFELEL
+605 DFKLKL

-619 EAELQLK
+619 KADLQLK

-637 LYFRF
+637 LYFRLGI
-642 ATAGGIPIV
+642 AGGIPIV

-671 TIKGDFVG
+671 TINGDFIG
-679 IPPIR
+679 IPPIQ

-721 MPFLRTFGM
+721 MPFLETFSM

-739 GYLGTTYTGL
+739 SYRGKTYTGL
-749 RAGGGMN
+749 RAGGGMG
-756 IKLEAPKEPYAFF
+756 IKLNAPKEPYAFF

-783 DNYKNPNSAYIQLDS
+783 DDYKNPNSAYIQLDS

-803 ATVKIPERLGKV
+803 ATVKIPERLGRV

-837 TAIKVNPGTS
+837 TAMNVAKGTP
-847 FKDAATSAWKNM
+847 FKDAVTSAWNNM

-899 WSLEGEIERN
+899 WTLEQEIERN

-955 ADSVAMMATAL
+955 ADSVAMMAMAL
-966 PGGEGGFEQKI
+966 PGGGGFEQVI

-982 SGTAAPS
+982 SGTSGPS
-989 PESDLGLMVMPKDGN
+989 SESDLGLMVMPEN
-1004 DLDTLRKSMKLYEVS
+1004 AADLNKLRNSMKLYEVA
-1019 DDTSPKR
+1019 DDTSPTR
-1026 IELKETEYKE
+1026 IPLKETKYDD
-1036 GEEAVELGDA
+1036 EAEAIVQQETDV

-1057 GTLKTGFLIDL
+1057 GTPKTGFLIDL
-1068 KHMGGTDG
+1068 KHDVGTSG

-1087 CQLVASAPLTS
+1087 CQLVASAPLTT
-1098 LELSLNPINYEATST
+1098 LDLKLTGYDATST
-1113 VKNRRDGKTYA
+1113 VQNGRDKKTYA
-1124 VRYYLDTKADGTG
+1124 VRYYLDTKEDRTG
-1137 EHYFLGMMETAPY
+1137 EHYFLDMVESAPY
-1150 TCEVPKNGSIAPT
+1150 TYNVPDEGSIAPS
-1163 GDYHVTA
+1163 GEYFVTA

-1176 VGDFN
+1176 VGDFDGN
-1181 GDGETTEDEYSW
+1181 GKTTEDEYSW
-1193 VTVDTKTSAGTVK
+1193 VTVDTKTSADKVT
-1206 YTNNSKPAAP
+1206 YTNTSKPNKP
-1216 TNVTIEATGN
+1216 TNVTIAATGN
-1226 ETLTAKWDG
+1226 ETLTAEWDG

-1249 EGGTWKQAGA
+1249 EGSTWKQAGA
-1259 SYELDNADFDKG
+1259 SYELDNADFTKG

-1277 GGRYSLRMTPTV
+1277 GGRYSLRMAPTV

-1294 TVIKNEAKPEESE
+1294 TVIKNEKKPEESE

-1312 GTSDEAPTNRDY
+1312 GTSDEAPTNRNY

-1342 GGAETEKANVRYFSD
+1342 EGAKTEKANVRYFSD
-1357 PTESTVPAYLPEYKA
+1357 PTESTKPAYLPKYVA

-1377 TSGRQTV
+1377 TSGGQIV
-1384 TLNGA
+1384 TLNGT
-1389 NGYGEMVWGEIP
+1389 NGYGEMVWSAVPE
-1401 DRTLFTVKSTVD
+1401 RTLFTVKGAVD
-1413 GTVDRITVT
+1413 GITVAA
-1422 REQGKGSFTVS
+1422 EQGSGRFNVLGGS
-1433 GGGGTWTVT
+1433 GTWTVT
-1442 ADAAGRELIANSG
+1442 ANAAGEELIANSG
-1455 RVCVVAEKGKDKTEY
+1455 RVCIVAEKGNDKTEY

-1513 DSTPELKGRADAEG
+1513 DSTPELKGTADAEG

-1542 TGFDSILASLTAKD
+1542 TGFDSILASLTARD

-1574 TQWDRPA
+1574 TQWDRPV

-1596 GSSSPTIIAIRSS
+1596 GSSFPTIIAIRSS

>member
-27 LGGSIGNLREVI
+27 LGGSVGNLREVI

-71 SGPHMGKSVT
+71 SGPHIGKSVT

-109 STWFGINKNLT
+109 SIRFGINKALT

-135 AAFGTA
+135 TAFGTA

-170 ELAPGVAKGTLTDAA
+170 ELAPGVAKGTLTNET

-248 TTTATETDITAGMG
+248 TTTAKETDITAGMG

-297 CRNEAEAPAFVRYDA
+297 RRNEAEAPAFVRYDA

-318 AWGYTKKLSP
+318 AWGYTEKLSP
-328 DPQDGSRGSA
+328 SPEHSRVGGA

-385 LALPIRDAAWEQALK
+385 LAMPITDTAREQVLK
-400 KQHGAP
+400 RQHGAP

-459 RFDTSAG
+459 RFDTSVG

-524 QLKGSG
+524 QMKGSG

-536 QMGLDLILNCAAN
+536 QMGLDLILNCAADQ
-549 ELITLEKLS
+549 LITLEKLS

-564 NNEFQQNGILAK
+564 NNEFQQNGILANGK
-576 GEISSAD
+576 ISSAD

-589 GKLKA
+589 GELEA

-605 DFELEL
+605 DFKLEL

-619 EAELQLK
+619 KAELQLK

-671 TIKGDFVG
+671 TINGDFVG
-679 IPPIR
+679 IPPIQ

-699 WANATVGPGILEYEG
+699 WANATVGPGILEYKG
-714 ENMTIAK
+714 TDMTIAK
-721 MPFLRTFGM
+721 MPFLEEFGM
-730 HLKLEGEKR
+730 RLKLEGEKR
-739 GYLGTTYTGL
+739 SYLNKTYTGL

-783 DNYKNPNSAYIQLDS
+783 DSYKNPTSAYIQLDS

-837 TAIKVNPGTS
+837 TAMNVAKGTS
-847 FKDAATSAWKNM
+847 FKDAVTSAWNNM

-899 WSLEGEIERN
+899 WTLEGEIERN

-955 ADSVAMMATAL
+955 ADSVAMMAVAL
-966 PGGEGGFEQKI
+966 SGGEGFYEVI
-977 DYNAA
+977 DYKAA
-982 SGTAAPS
+982 SSTATPS

-1019 DDTSPKR
+1019 DDTSPTP
-1026 IELKETEYKE
+1026 IALKETEYKE
-1036 GEEAVELGDA
+1036 EEEAVELGDA

-1052 DEGED
+1052 EGED
-1057 GTLKTGFLIDL
+1057 GSSKKGFLIDL
-1068 KHMGGTDG
+1068 NHKGNADG

-1098 LELSLNPINYEATST
+1098 LELSLNNYDATSI
-1113 VKNRRDGKTYA
+1113 VKNGRTDKTYA
-1124 VRYYLDTKADGTG
+1124 VRYYLDTEKDGTG
-1137 EHYFLGMMETAPY
+1137 EHYFLDMMETAPY
-1150 TCEVPKNGSIAPT
+1150 TYKVPSEGSIAPS
-1163 GDYHVTA
+1163 GEYFVTA

-1176 VGDFN
+1176 DFKAN
-1181 GDGETTEDEYSW
+1181 GKEESAW
-1193 VTVDTKTSAGTVK
+1193 VTVDTKTSTDKVT
-1206 YTNNSKPAAP
+1206 YTNTSKPNKP

-1226 ETLTAKWDG
+1226 ETLTAKWDS

-1259 SYELDNADFDKG
+1259 SYELDNADFTKG
-1271 GAATVS
+1271 GAATVN

-1294 TVIKNEAKPEESE
+1294 TVSQNENDPTISF
-1307 TSCSG
+1307 SG
-1312 GTSDEAPTNRDY
+1312 GTSDEAPTNVNY

-1342 GGAETEKANVRYFSD
+1342 EGAKKEKANVRYFSD

-1401 DRTLFTVKSTVD
+1401 DRTLFTVKGEVN
-1413 GTVDRITVT
+1413 GITVT
-1422 REQGKGSFTVS
+1422 PEQGKGRFTVS
-1433 GGGGTWTVT
+1433 GGGGTWTVE
-1442 ADAAGRELIANSG
+1442 ADAAGEELIANSG
-1455 RVCVVAEKGKDKTEY
+1455 RVRIVAEKGNDRTEY

-1513 DSTPELKGRADAEG
+1513 DSTPELKGTADAEG
-1527 RFSLSGTLPANAESE
+1527 RFSLSGTLPASAEGSE
-1542 TGFDSILASLTAKD
+1542 TKFDSILASLTARD

-1574 TQWDRPA
+1574 TQWDRPV

-1609 ADAASVTDYTDGIYG
+1609 DDAASVTDYTDGIYG

-1723 RRRIRN
+1723 RRRIRS

>member
-13 LMALTLLPTEALAL
+13 LMALTLLPTEALAM
-27 LGGSIGNLREVI
+27 LGGKVESLREAI

-103 FTFSGK
+103 FTFTGKNTWISG
-109 STWFGINKNLT
+109 KNLT
-120 IRSME
+120 VRSME

-170 ELAPGVAKGTLTDAA
+170 ELAPGVTNGILMDEA
-185 QTEDGKTYAL
+185 QTVDGKTYAL
-195 AAQAFWCPDVM
+195 VAQAFWCPDVM

-242 TYESGE
+242 TYASGE
-248 TTTATETDITAGMG
+248 TTTAKETDITAGMG
-262 RVRTGASFFNG
+262 RVRTGASFSNG

-292 DNENV
+292 DNERV

-318 AWGYTKKLSP
+318 AWGYTEKLSP
-328 DPQDGSRGSA
+328 SLEHSRVGGA

-385 LALPIRDAAWEQALK
+385 LAMPITDTAREQVLK
-400 KQHGAP
+400 RQHGAP

-536 QMGLDLILNCAAN
+536 QMGLDLILNCAADQ
-549 ELITLEKLS
+549 LITLEKLS

-564 NNEFQQNGILAK
+564 NNEFQQNGILANGK
-576 GEISSAD
+576 ISSAD

-589 GKLKA
+589 GELEA
-594 AINTFDGQEQY
+594 AINTFDGEEQY
-605 DFELEL
+605 DFKLEL

-619 EAELQLK
+619 KAELQLK

-739 GYLGTTYTGL
+739 RYLRRDYTGL

-783 DNYKNPNSAYIQLDS
+783 DNYKNPTSAYIQLDS

-803 ATVKIPERLGKV
+803 ATVKIPERLGRVK
-815 RFRILK
+815 FRILK

-837 TAIKVNPGTS
+837 TAMNVAKGTP
-847 FKDAATSAWKNM
+847 FKDAVTSAWNNM

-885 FGGAFHLYKNINNG
+885 FGGGFHLWKNINAG
-899 WSLEGEIERN
+899 WSLEQEIARN

-916 RGLQAAAAPM
+916 QSLRAAAAPM

-955 ADSVAMMATAL
+955 ADSVAMMAVAL
-966 PGGEGGFEQKI
+966 SGGEGFEQEI

-982 SGTAAPS
+982 SGTPGPS
-989 PESDLGLMVMPKDGN
+989 SESDLGLMVMPTSKA
-1004 DLDTLRKSMKLYEVS
+1004 DLDKLRNSMKLYEVAE
-1019 DDTSPKR
+1019 DASPTR
-1026 IELKETEYKE
+1026 IPLKETKYDD
-1036 GEEAVELGDA
+1036 EAETIVQQETDV

-1057 GTLKTGFLIDL
+1057 GTIKTGFLIDL
-1068 KHMGGTDG
+1068 KHDVGTSG

-1087 CQLVASAPLTS
+1087 CQLVASAPLTT
-1098 LELSLNPINYEATST
+1098 LDLNLTGYDATST
-1113 VKNRRDGKTYA
+1113 VQNGRDGKTYA
-1124 VRYYLDTKADGTG
+1124 VRYYLDTEQNGTG
-1137 EHYFLGMMETAPY
+1137 EHYFLDMMETAPY
-1150 TCEVPKNGSIAPT
+1150 TYKVPSEGSIAPT
-1163 GDYHVTA
+1163 GNYHVTA

-1176 VGDFN
+1176 VGDFD
-1181 GDGETTEDEYSW
+1181 GDGKTTEDEYSW
-1193 VTVDTKTSAGTVK
+1193 VTVDTKTSTNKVT
-1206 YTNNSKPAAP
+1206 YTNTSKPNKP
-1216 TNVTIEATGN
+1216 TNVTIAATGN
-1226 ETLTAKWDG
+1226 ETLTAKWDS

-1249 EGGTWKQAGA
+1249 ENGTWKQAGA
-1259 SYELDNADFDKG
+1259 SYELDNADFTKG
-1271 GAATVS
+1271 GAATVN
-1277 GGRYSLRMTPTV
+1277 GGRYSLRMAPTV

-1294 TVIKNEAKPEESE
+1294 TVSPNEAKPEESGINL
-1307 TSCSG
+1307 SG
-1312 GTSDEAPTNRDY
+1312 GTSDETPTNVNY

-1330 IRYEESAISYEN
+1330 IRYEENAINYEN
-1342 GGAETEKANVRYFSD
+1342 EGAKTEKANVRYFSD
-1357 PTESTVPAYLPEYKA
+1357 PTESTKPAYLPEYKA

-1377 TSGRQTV
+1377 TGGGRTV
-1384 TLNGA
+1384 TLNGT
-1389 NGYGEMVWGEIP
+1389 NGYGEMVWGEVP
-1401 DRTLFTVKSTVD
+1401 AGTLFTVKSTVD
-1413 GTVDRITVT
+1413 GITVT
-1422 REQGKGSFTVS
+1422 PEQGSGRFNVS
-1433 GGGGTWTVT
+1433 GSGGMWTVT
-1442 ADAAGRELIANSG
+1442 ADAAGKELIANSG
-1455 RVCVVAEKGKDKTEY
+1455 RVCIVAQKGNDRTEY

-1513 DSTPELKGRADAEG
+1513 DGTPETPLTGRADAEG

-1542 TGFDSILASLTAKD
+1542 TGFDSILASLTARD

-1574 TQWDRPA
+1574 TQWDRPV

-1596 GSSSPTIIAIRSS
+1596 GSSFPTIIAIRSS
-1609 ADAASVTDYTDGIYG
+1609 DDAASVTDYTDGIYG